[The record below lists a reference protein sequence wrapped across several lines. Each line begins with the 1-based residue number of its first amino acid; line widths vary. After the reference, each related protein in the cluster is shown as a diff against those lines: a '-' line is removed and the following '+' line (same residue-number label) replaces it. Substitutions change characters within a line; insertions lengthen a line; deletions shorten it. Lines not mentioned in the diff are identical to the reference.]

1 MKKKLIKRAIFFM
14 ISCNMVVFT
23 PTWASQETKNTITS
37 SSIEVSDGSIK
48 NIVNDDINIIDT
60 NVRDEYGIFSNN
72 GGKLNIDVDSL
83 TIEHNIDRSN
93 MFTSILSQG
102 NTSQGSSS
110 LIDIKTIN
118 DINIDNTA
126 QELEQI
132 NAINAKD
139 NANLNLLSKNGDI
152 NINSNLNI
160 NRRLY
165 DVNNSIINVENNS
178 ALKLD
183 AKNMNINST
192 ITDSYGQRLFNNY
205 GINIKNSQLNINNQE
220 NMQINS
226 TISGR
231 GFDNYGVYVYDN
243 LNQGSKVD
251 IVNNGDLI
259 INTND
264 NSSRNH
270 SYGIFV
276 INENNTDDE
285 TSVNINSKNNVVN
298 TKSTGIEVSGELSN
312 VNITASAG
320 SNVIKA
326 LGDVDSTGIEVNDN
340 GTLYLNA
347 KDYNIVT
354 SDYTGIHVSYA
365 DDKQSNITLNANNNI
380 VNAVGT
386 GILSFSNGNIK
397 LNALNGNNAFTS
409 NYIGISLMDN
419 SQVNLKA
426 DKGENYFKI
435 DEGIAILSSQSNVLA
450 QANKNIL
457 EGIEGISS
465 IDKSEVKLQATDSNV
480 INAKN
485 FGIYTKEEGVVNL
498 NATNA
503 NNTVYVETGY
513 GISGNDSAI
522 NINSQSG
529 NNSIEVTQGIAIEAN
544 NGSNISLNANKGQN
558 NIKASD
564 IAISVN
570 KNNIDKDIA
579 ITSTNTVVKIAG
591 KDNII
596 NATTAIDN
604 INGGNVEIIASENN
618 SIDGLV
624 NVENKANTK
633 IQGKINYLKNDK
645 DNAVESNNANILV
658 QGSENIIEAAKGI
671 SSIDK
676 SEVKLQATDSN
687 VINAKNFGIYTKEE
701 GVVNL
706 NATNANN
713 TVYIDNG
720 YGISSNNSSI
730 NIDSQ
735 SGNNSI
741 EVGQGIAIEA
751 NNGSNISVN
760 ANKGQNNIKAS
771 DTAISVN
778 KNNID
783 KDIAITSTNTVVKIA
798 GKDNIINA
806 TTAIDNINGGN
817 VEIIAS
823 ENNSID
829 GLVNVENKANTKIQ
843 GKINYLKNDKD
854 NAVESNNANI
864 LVQGSENIIEAAKGI
879 SSIDKSE
886 VKLQA
891 TDSNVINAKNFGIYT
906 KEEGVVNLNAT
917 NANNTVY
924 IDNGY
929 GISSNNSS
937 INIDSQSGNNSIEVG
952 QGIAIEANNG
962 SNISV
967 NANKGQNNIKASDT
981 AISVNKN
988 NIDKDIA
995 TTSTNT
1001 VVKVTGK
1008 NNIINATTAIDNIDD
1023 GNVEIIA
1030 SENNSINGLV
1040 HAENKANTKIQGKI
1054 NYLKNDKDN
1063 AIESNNA
1070 NVLVQGSEN
1079 IIEATKGISSIDKS
1093 EVKLQATDSNVINAK
1108 NFGIYT
1114 KEEGVVN
1121 LNATNANNTVYIDNG
1136 YGISSNNSS
1145 INIDSQSGNN
1155 SIEVGQGIAIEAN
1168 NGSNISVNANKGQNN
1183 IKASDTAI
1191 SVNKNNIDKD
1201 IATTSTNTVIKVT
1214 GKNNI
1219 INAVTAID
1227 NIDGGNVE
1235 IIASENNSI
1244 DGLVNVENKANTK
1257 IQGKINYLKND
1268 KDNAVESNNANI
1280 LVQGSENIIEAAKG
1294 ISSIDK
1300 SEVKLQ
1306 ATDSN
1311 VINAKNFGIYT
1322 KEEGVVNLNATN
1334 ANNTVYIDNGYGIS
1348 SNNSS
1353 INIDSQ
1359 SGNNS
1364 IEVGQG
1370 IAIEANNGSN
1380 ISVNANKGQNNI
1392 KASDTAISVNKNNID
1407 KDIATTSTNTVIKVT
1422 GKNNIINAVTAIDNI
1437 DGGNVEIIASENN
1450 SIDGLVNVENKAN
1463 TKIQGKVN
1471 YLKNDKDNA
1480 IESNNANVLV
1490 QGSENIIE
1498 ATKGI
1503 SSIDKS
1509 EVKLQATDSNV
1520 INAKNFGIYTKEE
1533 GVVNLNATNANN
1545 TVYVETGYGIS
1556 GNDSAININSQSGNN
1571 SIEVTQGIAIEA
1583 NNGSNISLN
1592 ANKGQNNIKASDIAI
1607 SVNKNNIDKDIAN
1620 ISTDTAVK
1628 ITGKDNIINA
1638 TTAIDNIDDGNVEI
1652 IASENNSIDGLIHAK
1667 NKANTKIQ
1675 GKVNYLKNDNGQSII
1690 WADAG
1695 TIDITGTSIIQ
1706 ANSQQVALLA
1716 NNDINNLNQGIITAS
1731 FGQNSVI
1738 KGDIIAKDNG
1748 LIKLNVSNSNDDIS
1762 GLIIEGNILAE
1773 NQGNI
1778 SLDIGNNSLI
1788 TGNINDYSYL
1798 ADLNNQNLK
1807 QENLAGNISI
1817 DFNNKS
1823 RWNVVRQS
1831 FISKINTKENNIIDM
1846 VGYNTENKP
1855 HSLMVKEFNGDSN
1868 FVMNLNGNRQNTDM
1882 VYLNSGTGNYNVILA
1897 NAVTKNDIGQ
1907 NGLRFATVGDK
1918 NKQVFKNAVAYND
1931 GFFNIKYQIASED
1944 YDVNNEENT
1953 LYNNGDNSDLL
1964 TENRPGNDII
1974 NNIFG
1979 NNEDAVNYKL
1989 VNIEEKTL
1997 SNAGKTILNMTKA
2010 NYDVAVFM
2018 GRLDKRMGDVH
2029 YLNKNDDGI
2038 WFRLRHDRIEKDLG
2052 YTVDGNMYELGY
2064 DKLFLRDNGQERLG
2078 LAFDYMKG
2086 STSYDDI
2093 AGKGNNSRKGIWL
2106 YDTWIGDDGHY
2117 SDYILKWGHL
2127 ENDFE
2132 IAGTKKLNLIKGNY
2146 DNDVFSASAEYGYM
2160 KNLKNDWYITP
2171 QVQLQLAKVTGADY
2185 ITNQNT
2191 NVHVDG
2197 IDSIIG
2203 RAGFKLG
2210 KNFGDNKKNTFY
2222 LKADVLRE
2230 FLGEQFVSVKDVT
2243 SDNEYVGFKYDH
2255 SGYWYDVGFGF
2266 NIETKK
2272 DSYAFLDV
2280 ERRFGNGNKNSYQIN
2295 GGFYWAL

>member
-102 NTSQGSSS
+102 NTSQGSRS

-205 GINIKNSQLNINNQE
+205 GINVKNSQLNINNQE

-386 GILSFSNGNIK
+386 GILSFSNGNIN

-498 NATNA
+498 NTVNA
-503 NNTVYVETGY
+503 DNIVYVDNGY
-513 GISGNDSAI
+513 GISGNDSTI

-529 NNSIEVTQGIAIEAN
+529 NNSIEVAHGIA
-544 NGSNISLNANKGQN
+544 
-558 NIKASD
+558 
-564 IAISVN
+564 V
-570 KNNIDKDIA
+570 
-579 ITSTNTVVKIAG
+579 
-591 KDNII
+591 
-596 NATTAIDN
+596 
-604 INGGNVEIIASENN
+604 
-618 SIDGLV
+618 
-624 NVENKANTK
+624 
-633 IQGKINYLKNDK
+633 
-645 DNAVESNNANILV
+645 
-658 QGSENIIEAAKGI
+658 
-671 SSIDK
+671 
-676 SEVKLQATDSN
+676 
-687 VINAKNFGIYTKEE
+687 
-701 GVVNL
+701 
-706 NATNANN
+706 
-713 TVYIDNG
+713 
-720 YGISSNNSSI
+720 
-730 NIDSQ
+730 
-735 SGNNSI
+735 
-741 EVGQGIAIEA
+741 EA

-783 KDIAITSTNTVVKIA
+783 KDITTTSMNTVIKVT

-806 TTAIDNINGGN
+806 TTAIDNIDGGN
-817 VEIIAS
+817 IEIIAS

-829 GLVNVENKANTKIQ
+829 GLVHAENKANTKIQ
-843 GKINYLKNDKD
+843 GKVNYLKNDKD
-854 NAVESNNANI
+854 NAIESNNANV
-864 LVQGSENIIEAAKGI
+864 LVQGNENVIEATKGIFNVNNGTVNLQSTNSNIIKTKE
-879 SSIDKSE
+879 
-886 VKLQA
+886 
-891 TDSNVINAKNFGIYT
+891 FGVYT
-906 KEEGVVNLNAT
+906 KENSQVNLNAI
-917 NANNTVY
+917 NVDNIVY
-924 IDNGY
+924 VDNGY
-929 GISSNNSS
+929 GISGNASA
-937 INIDSQSGNNSIEVG
+937 ININSQSGNNSIEVA

-1001 VVKVTGK
+1001 VVKIAGK
-1008 NNIINATTAIDNIDD
+1008 DNIINAT
-1023 GNVEIIA
+1023 
-1030 SENNSINGLV
+1030 
-1040 HAENKANTKIQGKI
+1040 
-1054 NYLKNDKDN
+1054 
-1063 AIESNNA
+1063 
-1070 NVLVQGSEN
+1070 
-1079 IIEATKGISSIDKS
+1079 
-1093 EVKLQATDSNVINAK
+1093 
-1108 NFGIYT
+1108 
-1114 KEEGVVN
+1114 
-1121 LNATNANNTVYIDNG
+1121 
-1136 YGISSNNSS
+1136 
-1145 INIDSQSGNN
+1145 
-1155 SIEVGQGIAIEAN
+1155 
-1168 NGSNISVNANKGQNN
+1168 
-1183 IKASDTAI
+1183 
-1191 SVNKNNIDKD
+1191 
-1201 IATTSTNTVIKVT
+1201 
-1214 GKNNI
+1214 
-1219 INAVTAID
+1219 TAID

-1244 DGLVNVENKANTK
+1244 NGLV
-1257 IQGKINYLKND
+1257 
-1268 KDNAVESNNANI
+1268 
-1280 LVQGSENIIEAAKG
+1280 
-1294 ISSIDK
+1294 
-1300 SEVKLQ
+1300 
-1306 ATDSN
+1306 
-1311 VINAKNFGIYT
+1311 
-1322 KEEGVVNLNATN
+1322 
-1334 ANNTVYIDNGYGIS
+1334 
-1348 SNNSS
+1348 
-1353 INIDSQ
+1353 
-1359 SGNNS
+1359 
-1364 IEVGQG
+1364 
-1370 IAIEANNGSN
+1370 
-1380 ISVNANKGQNNI
+1380 
-1392 KASDTAISVNKNNID
+1392 
-1407 KDIATTSTNTVIKVT
+1407 
-1422 GKNNIINAVTAIDNI
+1422 
-1437 DGGNVEIIASENN
+1437 
-1450 SIDGLVNVENKAN
+1450 
-1463 TKIQGKVN
+1463 
-1471 YLKNDKDNA
+1471 
-1480 IESNNANVLV
+1480 
-1490 QGSENIIE
+1490 
-1498 ATKGI
+1498 
-1503 SSIDKS
+1503 
-1509 EVKLQATDSNV
+1509 
-1520 INAKNFGIYTKEE
+1520 
-1533 GVVNLNATNANN
+1533 
-1545 TVYVETGYGIS
+1545 
-1556 GNDSAININSQSGNN
+1556 
-1571 SIEVTQGIAIEA
+1571 
-1583 NNGSNISLN
+1583 
-1592 ANKGQNNIKASDIAI
+1592 
-1607 SVNKNNIDKDIAN
+1607 
-1620 ISTDTAVK
+1620 
-1628 ITGKDNIINA
+1628 
-1638 TTAIDNIDDGNVEI
+1638 
-1652 IASENNSIDGLIHAK
+1652 HAE

-1716 NNDINNLNQGIITAS
+1716 NNDMNNLNQGIITAS

-1748 LIKLNVSNSNDDIS
+1748 LIKLNVSNSNDDVS
-1762 GLIIEGNILAE
+1762 GLIIDGNILAE

-1823 RWNVVRQS
+1823 RWNVVGQS

-2132 IAGTKKLNLIKGNY
+2132 IAGTKKLNLIKGIY

-2230 FLGEQFVSVKDVT
+2230 FLGEQFVSIKDVT

>member
-23 PTWASQETKNTITS
+23 PTWASQEIKNTITS

-102 NTSQGSSS
+102 NTSQGSRS

-205 GINIKNSQLNINNQE
+205 GINVKNSQLNINNQE

-386 GILSFSNGNIK
+386 GILSFSNGNIN

-465 IDKSEVKLQATDSNV
+465 IDKSEVKLQAIDSNT
-480 INAKN
+480 INAKE
-485 FGIYTKEEGVVNL
+485 FGIYTKEQGVVNL
-498 NATNA
+498 NAINVD
-503 NNTVYVETGY
+503 NIVYVDNGY
-513 GISGNDSAI
+513 GISGNNSA
-522 NINSQSG
+522 
-529 NNSIEVTQGIAIEAN
+529 
-544 NGSNISLNANKGQN
+544 
-558 NIKASD
+558 
-564 IAISVN
+564 
-570 KNNIDKDIA
+570 
-579 ITSTNTVVKIAG
+579 
-591 KDNII
+591 
-596 NATTAIDN
+596 
-604 INGGNVEIIASENN
+604 
-618 SIDGLV
+618 
-624 NVENKANTK
+624 
-633 IQGKINYLKNDK
+633 
-645 DNAVESNNANILV
+645 
-658 QGSENIIEAAKGI
+658 
-671 SSIDK
+671 
-676 SEVKLQATDSN
+676 
-687 VINAKNFGIYTKEE
+687 
-701 GVVNL
+701 
-706 NATNANN
+706 
-713 TVYIDNG
+713 
-720 YGISSNNSSI
+720 I

-741 EVGQGIAIEA
+741 EVA
-751 NNGSNISVN
+751 
-760 ANKGQNNIKAS
+760 
-771 DTAISVN
+771 
-778 KNNID
+778 
-783 KDIAITSTNTVVKIA
+783 
-798 GKDNIINA
+798 
-806 TTAIDNINGGN
+806 
-817 VEIIAS
+817 
-823 ENNSID
+823 
-829 GLVNVENKANTKIQ
+829 
-843 GKINYLKNDKD
+843 
-854 NAVESNNANI
+854 
-864 LVQGSENIIEAAKGI
+864 
-879 SSIDKSE
+879 
-886 VKLQA
+886 
-891 TDSNVINAKNFGIYT
+891 
-906 KEEGVVNLNAT
+906 
-917 NANNTVY
+917 
-924 IDNGY
+924 
-929 GISSNNSS
+929 
-937 INIDSQSGNNSIEVG
+937 

-1008 NNIINATTAIDNIDD
+1008 DNIINATTAIDNIDG

-1040 HAENKANTKIQGKI
+1040 NVENKANTKIQGKV

-1063 AIESNNA
+1063 VIESNNA
-1070 NVLVQGSEN
+1070 NVFVQGSEN

-1121 LNATNANNTVYIDNG
+1121 LNATNADNTVYVENG
-1136 YGISSNNSS
+1136 YGISGNDSA
-1145 INIDSQSGNN
+1145 ININSQLGNN
-1155 SIEVGQGIAIEAN
+1155 SIEVAQGIAIEAN

-1201 IATTSTNTVIKVT
+1201 IDTTSTDTVVKIA
-1214 GKNNI
+1214 GKDNI
-1219 INAVTAID
+1219 INATTAID
-1227 NIDGGNVE
+1227 NIDDGNVE

-1244 DGLVNVENKANTK
+1244 NGLVHAENKANIK
-1257 IQGKINYLKND
+1257 IQGKI
-1268 KDNAVESNNANI
+1268 
-1280 LVQGSENIIEAAKG
+1280 
-1294 ISSIDK
+1294 
-1300 SEVKLQ
+1300 
-1306 ATDSN
+1306 
-1311 VINAKNFGIYT
+1311 
-1322 KEEGVVNLNATN
+1322 
-1334 ANNTVYIDNGYGIS
+1334 
-1348 SNNSS
+1348 
-1353 INIDSQ
+1353 
-1359 SGNNS
+1359 
-1364 IEVGQG
+1364 
-1370 IAIEANNGSN
+1370 
-1380 ISVNANKGQNNI
+1380 
-1392 KASDTAISVNKNNID
+1392 
-1407 KDIATTSTNTVIKVT
+1407 
-1422 GKNNIINAVTAIDNI
+1422 
-1437 DGGNVEIIASENN
+1437 
-1450 SIDGLVNVENKAN
+1450 
-1463 TKIQGKVN
+1463 N

-1490 QGSENIIE
+1490 QGDKSTIE

-1503 SSIDKS
+1503 STVNNGI
-1509 EVKLQATDSNV
+1509 VNLQATDSNT
-1520 INAKNFGIYTKEE
+1520 IKAQEFGIYTKENSQ
-1533 GVVNLNATNANN
+1533 VNLNAINADNI
-1545 TVYVETGYGIS
+1545 VYVDNGYGIS
-1556 GNDSAININSQSGNN
+1556 GNDSTININSQSGNN
-1571 SIEVTQGIAIEA
+1571 SIEVAHGITVEV

-1592 ANKGQNNIKASDIAI
+1592 ANKGQNNIKSSDIAI
-1607 SVNKNNIDKDIAN
+1607 SVNKNNIDKDIATT
-1620 ISTDTAVK
+1620 STSTVVK

-1638 TTAIDNIDDGNVEI
+1638 TTAIDNIDGGNVEI

-1675 GKVNYLKNDNGQSII
+1675 GKVNYLKNDNGQSVI

-1716 NNDINNLNQGIITAS
+1716 NNDMNDLNQGIIIAS

-1748 LIKLNVSNSNDDIS
+1748 LIKLNVSNSNDDVS
-1762 GLIIEGNILAE
+1762 GLIIDGNILAE

-1823 RWNVVRQS
+1823 RWNVVGQS

-1944 YDVNNEENT
+1944 YDVNNGENT

-1964 TENRPGNDII
+1964 TENRPGNNII

-2064 DKLFLRDNGQERLG
+2064 DKLFLKDNGQERLG

-2210 KNFGDNKKNTFY
+2210 RNFGDNKKSTFY

>member
-23 PTWASQETKNTITS
+23 PTWASQEIKNTITS

-102 NTSQGSSS
+102 NTSQGSRS

-205 GINIKNSQLNINNQE
+205 GINVKNSQLNINNQE

-480 INAKN
+480 INAKE
-485 FGIYTKEEGVVNL
+485 FGIYTKEQGVVSL

-503 NNTVYVETGY
+503 NNIVYVDGGY
-513 GISGNDSAI
+513 GISGNASAININSQSGNNSIEVAQGIAIEANNGSNISLNANKGQNNIKASDTAISVNKNNVDKDIATTSTNTVVKVTGKNNIINAITAIDNIDGGNVEIIASENNSINGLLNVENKANTKIQGKINYLKNDKDNAIESNNANVLVQGNENIIEATKGISNVNNGIVNLQSTNSNIIKTKEYGVYTKENSQVKLNATNADNIVYVDAGYGISGNNSAI

-645 DNAVESNNANILV
+645 DNA
-658 QGSENIIEAAKGI
+658 
-671 SSIDK
+671 
-676 SEVKLQATDSN
+676 
-687 VINAKNFGIYTKEE
+687 
-701 GVVNL
+701 
-706 NATNANN
+706 
-713 TVYIDNG
+713 
-720 YGISSNNSSI
+720 
-730 NIDSQ
+730 
-735 SGNNSI
+735 
-741 EVGQGIAIEA
+741 
-751 NNGSNISVN
+751 
-760 ANKGQNNIKAS
+760 
-771 DTAISVN
+771 
-778 KNNID
+778 
-783 KDIAITSTNTVVKIA
+783 
-798 GKDNIINA
+798 
-806 TTAIDNINGGN
+806 
-817 VEIIAS
+817 
-823 ENNSID
+823 
-829 GLVNVENKANTKIQ
+829 
-843 GKINYLKNDKD
+843 
-854 NAVESNNANI
+854 
-864 LVQGSENIIEAAKGI
+864 
-879 SSIDKSE
+879 
-886 VKLQA
+886 
-891 TDSNVINAKNFGIYT
+891 
-906 KEEGVVNLNAT
+906 
-917 NANNTVY
+917 
-924 IDNGY
+924 
-929 GISSNNSS
+929 
-937 INIDSQSGNNSIEVG
+937 
-952 QGIAIEANNG
+952 
-962 SNISV
+962 
-967 NANKGQNNIKASDT
+967 
-981 AISVNKN
+981 
-988 NIDKDIA
+988 
-995 TTSTNT
+995 
-1001 VVKVTGK
+1001 
-1008 NNIINATTAIDNIDD
+1008 
-1023 GNVEIIA
+1023 
-1030 SENNSINGLV
+1030 
-1040 HAENKANTKIQGKI
+1040 
-1054 NYLKNDKDN
+1054 
-1063 AIESNNA
+1063 IESNNA
-1070 NVLVQGSEN
+1070 NV
-1079 IIEATKGISSIDKS
+1079 
-1093 EVKLQATDSNVINAK
+1093 
-1108 NFGIYT
+1108 F
-1114 KEEGVVN
+1114 
-1121 LNATNANNTVYIDNG
+1121 
-1136 YGISSNNSS
+1136 
-1145 INIDSQSGNN
+1145 
-1155 SIEVGQGIAIEAN
+1155 
-1168 NGSNISVNANKGQNN
+1168 
-1183 IKASDTAI
+1183 
-1191 SVNKNNIDKD
+1191 
-1201 IATTSTNTVIKVT
+1201 
-1214 GKNNI
+1214 
-1219 INAVTAID
+1219 
-1227 NIDGGNVE
+1227 
-1235 IIASENNSI
+1235 
-1244 DGLVNVENKANTK
+1244 
-1257 IQGKINYLKND
+1257 
-1268 KDNAVESNNANI
+1268 
-1280 LVQGSENIIEAAKG
+1280 
-1294 ISSIDK
+1294 
-1300 SEVKLQ
+1300 
-1306 ATDSN
+1306 
-1311 VINAKNFGIYT
+1311 
-1322 KEEGVVNLNATN
+1322 
-1334 ANNTVYIDNGYGIS
+1334 
-1348 SNNSS
+1348 
-1353 INIDSQ
+1353 
-1359 SGNNS
+1359 
-1364 IEVGQG
+1364 
-1370 IAIEANNGSN
+1370 
-1380 ISVNANKGQNNI
+1380 
-1392 KASDTAISVNKNNID
+1392 
-1407 KDIATTSTNTVIKVT
+1407 
-1422 GKNNIINAVTAIDNI
+1422 
-1437 DGGNVEIIASENN
+1437 
-1450 SIDGLVNVENKAN
+1450 
-1463 TKIQGKVN
+1463 
-1471 YLKNDKDNA
+1471 
-1480 IESNNANVLV
+1480 V

-2243 SDNEYVGFKYDH
+2243 SDNKYVGFKYDH

>member
-480 INAKN
+480 INAKEFGIYTKEQGVVSLNATNANNIVYVDGGYGISGNASAININSQSGNNSIEVAQGIAIEANNGSNISLNANKGQNNIKASDTAISVNKNNIDKDIATTSTNTVIKVTGKDNIINATTAIDNINGGNVEIIASENNSIDGLVNVENKANTKIQGKINYLKNDKDNAVESNNANVFVQGSENIIEAIKGISSIDKSEVKLQATDSNVINAKN

-513 GISGNDSAI
+513 GISGNNSSINIDSQSGNNSIEVVQGIAIEANNGSNISLNANNGQNNIKASDIAISLNKNNIDKDIATTSTNTVVKVTGKNNIINAIMAIDNIDGGNVEIIASENNSIDGLVNVENKANTKIQGKVNYLKNDKDNAIESNNANVLVQGNENIIEATKGISNVNNGIVNLQSTNSNIIKTKEYGVYTKENSQVKLNATNADNIVYVDAGYGISGNNSAI

-529 NNSIEVTQGIAIEAN
+529 NNSIEVAQGIAVEVN
-544 NGSNISLNANKGQN
+544 NGSNISVNANKGQN

-618 SIDGLV
+618 SIDGL
-624 NVENKANTK
+624 
-633 IQGKINYLKNDK
+633 
-645 DNAVESNNANILV
+645 
-658 QGSENIIEAAKGI
+658 
-671 SSIDK
+671 
-676 SEVKLQATDSN
+676 
-687 VINAKNFGIYTKEE
+687 
-701 GVVNL
+701 
-706 NATNANN
+706 
-713 TVYIDNG
+713 
-720 YGISSNNSSI
+720 
-730 NIDSQ
+730 
-735 SGNNSI
+735 
-741 EVGQGIAIEA
+741 
-751 NNGSNISVN
+751 
-760 ANKGQNNIKAS
+760 
-771 DTAISVN
+771 
-778 KNNID
+778 
-783 KDIAITSTNTVVKIA
+783 
-798 GKDNIINA
+798 
-806 TTAIDNINGGN
+806 
-817 VEIIAS
+817 
-823 ENNSID
+823 
-829 GLVNVENKANTKIQ
+829 
-843 GKINYLKNDKD
+843 
-854 NAVESNNANI
+854 
-864 LVQGSENIIEAAKGI
+864 
-879 SSIDKSE
+879 
-886 VKLQA
+886 
-891 TDSNVINAKNFGIYT
+891 
-906 KEEGVVNLNAT
+906 
-917 NANNTVY
+917 
-924 IDNGY
+924 
-929 GISSNNSS
+929 
-937 INIDSQSGNNSIEVG
+937 
-952 QGIAIEANNG
+952 
-962 SNISV
+962 
-967 NANKGQNNIKASDT
+967 
-981 AISVNKN
+981 
-988 NIDKDIA
+988 
-995 TTSTNT
+995 
-1001 VVKVTGK
+1001 
-1008 NNIINATTAIDNIDD
+1008 
-1023 GNVEIIA
+1023 
-1030 SENNSINGLV
+1030 
-1040 HAENKANTKIQGKI
+1040 
-1054 NYLKNDKDN
+1054 
-1063 AIESNNA
+1063 
-1070 NVLVQGSEN
+1070 
-1079 IIEATKGISSIDKS
+1079 
-1093 EVKLQATDSNVINAK
+1093 
-1108 NFGIYT
+1108 
-1114 KEEGVVN
+1114 
-1121 LNATNANNTVYIDNG
+1121 
-1136 YGISSNNSS
+1136 
-1145 INIDSQSGNN
+1145 
-1155 SIEVGQGIAIEAN
+1155 
-1168 NGSNISVNANKGQNN
+1168 
-1183 IKASDTAI
+1183 
-1191 SVNKNNIDKD
+1191 
-1201 IATTSTNTVIKVT
+1201 
-1214 GKNNI
+1214 
-1219 INAVTAID
+1219 
-1227 NIDGGNVE
+1227 
-1235 IIASENNSI
+1235 
-1244 DGLVNVENKANTK
+1244 
-1257 IQGKINYLKND
+1257 
-1268 KDNAVESNNANI
+1268 
-1280 LVQGSENIIEAAKG
+1280 
-1294 ISSIDK
+1294 
-1300 SEVKLQ
+1300 
-1306 ATDSN
+1306 
-1311 VINAKNFGIYT
+1311 
-1322 KEEGVVNLNATN
+1322 
-1334 ANNTVYIDNGYGIS
+1334 
-1348 SNNSS
+1348 
-1353 INIDSQ
+1353 
-1359 SGNNS
+1359 
-1364 IEVGQG
+1364 
-1370 IAIEANNGSN
+1370 
-1380 ISVNANKGQNNI
+1380 
-1392 KASDTAISVNKNNID
+1392 
-1407 KDIATTSTNTVIKVT
+1407 
-1422 GKNNIINAVTAIDNI
+1422 
-1437 DGGNVEIIASENN
+1437 
-1450 SIDGLVNVENKAN
+1450 
-1463 TKIQGKVN
+1463 
-1471 YLKNDKDNA
+1471 
-1480 IESNNANVLV
+1480 
-1490 QGSENIIE
+1490 
-1498 ATKGI
+1498 
-1503 SSIDKS
+1503 
-1509 EVKLQATDSNV
+1509 
-1520 INAKNFGIYTKEE
+1520 
-1533 GVVNLNATNANN
+1533 
-1545 TVYVETGYGIS
+1545 
-1556 GNDSAININSQSGNN
+1556 
-1571 SIEVTQGIAIEA
+1571 
-1583 NNGSNISLN
+1583 
-1592 ANKGQNNIKASDIAI
+1592 
-1607 SVNKNNIDKDIAN
+1607 
-1620 ISTDTAVK
+1620 
-1628 ITGKDNIINA
+1628 
-1638 TTAIDNIDDGNVEI
+1638 
-1652 IASENNSIDGLIHAK
+1652 IHAK

-1716 NNDINNLNQGIITAS
+1716 NNDMNNLNQGIITAS

-2295 GGFYWAL
+2295 SGFYWAL

>member
-102 NTSQGSSS
+102 NTSQGSRS

-205 GINIKNSQLNINNQE
+205 GINVKNSQLNINNQE

-276 INENNTDDE
+276 INENNTSDE

-298 TKSTGIEVSGELSN
+298 TKSTGIEVSGEFSN

-380 VNAVGT
+380 VNAIGT
-386 GILSFSNGNIK
+386 GILSFSNGNIN

-465 IDKSEVKLQATDSNV
+465 IDKSEVKLQAIDSNT
-480 INAKN
+480 INAKE
-485 FGIYTKEEGVVNL
+485 FGIYTKEQGVVNL

-503 NNTVYVETGY
+503 DNTVYVDNGY
-513 GISGNDSAI
+513 GISGNNSAI

-529 NNSIEVTQGIAIEAN
+529 NNSIEVA
-544 NGSNISLNANKGQN
+544 
-558 NIKASD
+558 
-564 IAISVN
+564 
-570 KNNIDKDIA
+570 
-579 ITSTNTVVKIAG
+579 
-591 KDNII
+591 
-596 NATTAIDN
+596 
-604 INGGNVEIIASENN
+604 
-618 SIDGLV
+618 
-624 NVENKANTK
+624 
-633 IQGKINYLKNDK
+633 
-645 DNAVESNNANILV
+645 
-658 QGSENIIEAAKGI
+658 
-671 SSIDK
+671 
-676 SEVKLQATDSN
+676 
-687 VINAKNFGIYTKEE
+687 
-701 GVVNL
+701 
-706 NATNANN
+706 
-713 TVYIDNG
+713 
-720 YGISSNNSSI
+720 
-730 NIDSQ
+730 
-735 SGNNSI
+735 
-741 EVGQGIAIEA
+741 QGIAIEA

-760 ANKGQNNIKAS
+760 ANN
-771 DTAISVN
+771 
-778 KNNID
+778 
-783 KDIAITSTNTVVKIA
+783 
-798 GKDNIINA
+798 GK
-806 TTAIDNINGGN
+806 
-817 VEIIAS
+817 
-823 ENNSID
+823 
-829 GLVNVENKANTKIQ
+829 
-843 GKINYLKNDKD
+843 
-854 NAVESNNANI
+854 
-864 LVQGSENIIEAAKGI
+864 
-879 SSIDKSE
+879 
-886 VKLQA
+886 
-891 TDSNVINAKNFGIYT
+891 
-906 KEEGVVNLNAT
+906 
-917 NANNTVY
+917 
-924 IDNGY
+924 
-929 GISSNNSS
+929 
-937 INIDSQSGNNSIEVG
+937 
-952 QGIAIEANNG
+952 
-962 SNISV
+962 
-967 NANKGQNNIKASDT
+967 NNIKASDT

-995 TTSTNT
+995 TISTDT
-1001 VVKVTGK
+1001 IVKIAGK
-1008 NNIINATTAIDNIDD
+1008 DNIINATT
-1023 GNVEIIA
+1023 
-1030 SENNSINGLV
+1030 S
-1040 HAENKANTKIQGKI
+1040 
-1054 NYLKNDKDN
+1054 
-1063 AIESNNA
+1063 
-1070 NVLVQGSEN
+1070 
-1079 IIEATKGISSIDKS
+1079 
-1093 EVKLQATDSNVINAK
+1093 
-1108 NFGIYT
+1108 
-1114 KEEGVVN
+1114 
-1121 LNATNANNTVYIDNG
+1121 
-1136 YGISSNNSS
+1136 
-1145 INIDSQSGNN
+1145 
-1155 SIEVGQGIAIEAN
+1155 
-1168 NGSNISVNANKGQNN
+1168 
-1183 IKASDTAI
+1183 
-1191 SVNKNNIDKD
+1191 
-1201 IATTSTNTVIKVT
+1201 
-1214 GKNNI
+1214 
-1219 INAVTAID
+1219 
-1227 NIDGGNVE
+1227 
-1235 IIASENNSI
+1235 
-1244 DGLVNVENKANTK
+1244 
-1257 IQGKINYLKND
+1257 
-1268 KDNAVESNNANI
+1268 
-1280 LVQGSENIIEAAKG
+1280 
-1294 ISSIDK
+1294 
-1300 SEVKLQ
+1300 
-1306 ATDSN
+1306 
-1311 VINAKNFGIYT
+1311 
-1322 KEEGVVNLNATN
+1322 
-1334 ANNTVYIDNGYGIS
+1334 
-1348 SNNSS
+1348 
-1353 INIDSQ
+1353 
-1359 SGNNS
+1359 
-1364 IEVGQG
+1364 
-1370 IAIEANNGSN
+1370 
-1380 ISVNANKGQNNI
+1380 
-1392 KASDTAISVNKNNID
+1392 
-1407 KDIATTSTNTVIKVT
+1407 
-1422 GKNNIINAVTAIDNI
+1422 IDNI

-1490 QGSENIIE
+1490 QGNENVIE

-1520 INAKNFGIYTKEE
+1520 INAKNFGIYTKEK

-1556 GNDSAININSQSGNN
+1556 GNNSSININNQSGNN
-1571 SIEVTQGIAIEA
+1571 SIEVTRGIAIEA
-1583 NNGSNISLN
+1583 NNGSNIFVN
-1592 ANKGQNNIKASDIAI
+1592 ANKGQNNIKASDTAI
-1607 SVNKNNIDKDIAN
+1607 SVNKNNIDKDIATT
-1620 ISTDTAVK
+1620 STDTVVK

-1638 TTAIDNIDDGNVEI
+1638 ATAIDNTDGSNIEI
-1652 IASENNSIDGLIHAK
+1652 IASENNSIDGLVHAE

-1675 GKVNYLKNDNGQSII
+1675 GKINYLKNDNGQSVI
-1690 WADAG
+1690 WADDG
-1695 TIDITGTSIIQ
+1695 NIDITGTSIIQ

-1716 NNDINNLNQGIITAS
+1716 NNNMNNLNQGIITAS

-1748 LIKLNVSNSNDDIS
+1748 LIKLNVSNSNDDVS
-1762 GLIIEGNILAE
+1762 GLIIESNILAK

-1778 SLDIGNNSLI
+1778 YLNIGNNSLI

-1798 ADLNNQNLK
+1798 ADLNNQSQNLK
-1807 QENLAGNISI
+1807 QENLAGNISV

-1823 RWNVVRQS
+1823 RWNVVGQS
-1831 FISKINTKENNIIDM
+1831 FISNINTKENNIIDM

-1882 VYLNSGTGNYNVILA
+1882 VYLNSGTGNYNVILT

-1964 TENRPGNDII
+1964 TENRPGNNII

-2052 YTVDGNMYELGY
+2052 YTIDGNMYELGY
-2064 DKLFLRDNGQERLG
+2064 DKLFLRDDGQERLG

-2160 KNLKNDWYITP
+2160 KNLKNNWYITP

-2272 DSYAFLDV
+2272 DSYAFLDI

>member
-1 MKKKLIKRAIFFM
+1 M
-14 ISCNMVVFT
+14 ISCNIVIFT
-23 PTWASQETKNTITS
+23 PAWASQETKNTITS
-37 SSIEVSDGSIK
+37 PSIEVSDGDIK
-48 NIVNDDINIIDT
+48 NVVNDDINIIDT

-102 NTSQGSSS
+102 NTLQGSRS

-165 DVNNSIINVENNS
+165 DVNNSIMNVENNS

-205 GINIKNSQLNINNQE
+205 GINVKNSQLNINNQE

-347 KDYNIVT
+347 KDYNIIT

-365 DDKQSNITLNANNNI
+365 DSKKSNITLNANNNI

-386 GILSFSNGNIK
+386 GILSFSNGNIN
-397 LNALNGNNAFTS
+397 LNALNGNNVFTS

-426 DKGENYFKI
+426 NKGENYFKI

-450 QANKNIL
+450 QANKNVI

-465 IDKSEVKLQATDSNV
+465 INKSEVKLQATDSNV
-480 INAKN
+480 INAKE
-485 FGIYTKEEGVVNL
+485 FGIYTKEQGEANL

-503 NNTVYVETGY
+503 NNSVYVENGY
-513 GISGNDSAI
+513 GISGNASAI

-529 NNSIEVTQGIAIEAN
+529 NNSIEVAQGIAIEAN
-544 NGSNISLNANKGQN
+544 NGSNISINANKGQN
-558 NIKASD
+558 NIKAND
-564 IAISVN
+564 TAISVN

-579 ITSTNTVVKIAG
+579 NISTDTAVKITG

-604 INGGNVEIIASENN
+604 IDDGNVEIIASENN
-618 SIDGLV
+618 SINGLV

-633 IQGKINYLKNDK
+633 IQGKVNYLKNDK
-645 DNAVESNNANILV
+645 DNAIESNNANVLV
-658 QGSENIIEAAKGI
+658 QGNENVIEATKGI

-687 VINAKNFGIYTKEE
+687 VINVKNFGIYTKED

-706 NATNANN
+706 NATNADN
-713 TVYIDNG
+713 TVYVENG
-720 YGISSNNSSI
+720 YGISGNNSAI

-741 EVGQGIAIEA
+741 EVIQGIAIEA

-783 KDIAITSTNTVVKIA
+783 KDITTISTDTAVKIA

-806 TTAIDNINGGN
+806 TTAIDNIDGGN

-823 ENNSID
+823 ENNSIN
-829 GLVNVENKANTKIQ
+829 GLVHAENKANTKIQ

-854 NAVESNNANI
+854 NAIESNNANVS
-864 LVQGSENIIEAAKGI
+864 VQGNENIIEATKGI
-879 SSIDKSE
+879 SN
-886 VKLQA
+886 VNNGTVNLQS
-891 TDSNVINAKNFGIYT
+891 TNSNIIKTKEYGVYT
-906 KEEGVVNLNAT
+906 KENSQVKLNAT
-917 NANNTVY
+917 NADNIVY
-924 IDNGY
+924 VDAGY
-929 GISSNNSS
+929 GISGNNSA
-937 INIDSQSGNNSIEVG
+937 ININSQSGNNSIEVA
-952 QGIAIEANNG
+952 QGIAVEVNNG

-1008 NNIINATTAIDNIDD
+1008 NNIINAITAIDNIDG

-1040 HAENKANTKIQGKI
+1040 HAENKANTKIQGK
-1054 NYLKNDKDN
+1054 
-1063 AIESNNA
+1063 
-1070 NVLVQGSEN
+1070 
-1079 IIEATKGISSIDKS
+1079 
-1093 EVKLQATDSNVINAK
+1093 
-1108 NFGIYT
+1108 
-1114 KEEGVVN
+1114 
-1121 LNATNANNTVYIDNG
+1121 
-1136 YGISSNNSS
+1136 
-1145 INIDSQSGNN
+1145 
-1155 SIEVGQGIAIEAN
+1155 
-1168 NGSNISVNANKGQNN
+1168 
-1183 IKASDTAI
+1183 
-1191 SVNKNNIDKD
+1191 
-1201 IATTSTNTVIKVT
+1201 
-1214 GKNNI
+1214 
-1219 INAVTAID
+1219 
-1227 NIDGGNVE
+1227 
-1235 IIASENNSI
+1235 
-1244 DGLVNVENKANTK
+1244 
-1257 IQGKINYLKND
+1257 
-1268 KDNAVESNNANI
+1268 
-1280 LVQGSENIIEAAKG
+1280 
-1294 ISSIDK
+1294 
-1300 SEVKLQ
+1300 
-1306 ATDSN
+1306 
-1311 VINAKNFGIYT
+1311 
-1322 KEEGVVNLNATN
+1322 
-1334 ANNTVYIDNGYGIS
+1334 
-1348 SNNSS
+1348 
-1353 INIDSQ
+1353 
-1359 SGNNS
+1359 
-1364 IEVGQG
+1364 
-1370 IAIEANNGSN
+1370 
-1380 ISVNANKGQNNI
+1380 
-1392 KASDTAISVNKNNID
+1392 
-1407 KDIATTSTNTVIKVT
+1407 
-1422 GKNNIINAVTAIDNI
+1422 
-1437 DGGNVEIIASENN
+1437 
-1450 SIDGLVNVENKAN
+1450 
-1463 TKIQGKVN
+1463 
-1471 YLKNDKDNA
+1471 
-1480 IESNNANVLV
+1480 
-1490 QGSENIIE
+1490 
-1498 ATKGI
+1498 
-1503 SSIDKS
+1503 
-1509 EVKLQATDSNV
+1509 
-1520 INAKNFGIYTKEE
+1520 
-1533 GVVNLNATNANN
+1533 
-1545 TVYVETGYGIS
+1545 
-1556 GNDSAININSQSGNN
+1556 
-1571 SIEVTQGIAIEA
+1571 
-1583 NNGSNISLN
+1583 
-1592 ANKGQNNIKASDIAI
+1592 
-1607 SVNKNNIDKDIAN
+1607 
-1620 ISTDTAVK
+1620 
-1628 ITGKDNIINA
+1628 
-1638 TTAIDNIDDGNVEI
+1638 
-1652 IASENNSIDGLIHAK
+1652 
-1667 NKANTKIQ
+1667 
-1675 GKVNYLKNDNGQSII
+1675 VNYLKNDNGQSVI
-1690 WADAG
+1690 WADDG

-1716 NNDINNLNQGIITAS
+1716 NNDMNNLNQGVITAS
-1731 FGQNSVI
+1731 FGQNSVV

-1748 LIKLNVSNSNDDIS
+1748 LIKLNVSNSNDDVS

-1823 RWNVVRQS
+1823 RWNVVGQS

-1897 NAVTKNDIGQ
+1897 NAVTKKDIGQ

-1964 TENRPGNDII
+1964 TENRPGNNII

-1979 NNEDAVNYKL
+1979 NNENAVNYKL

-2064 DKLFLRDNGQERLG
+2064 DKLFLRDDGQERLG

-2132 IAGTKKLNLIKGNY
+2132 VFDTEKLNLIKGNY
-2146 DNDVFSASAEYGYM
+2146 DNDVFSTSVEYGYM
-2160 KNLKNDWYITP
+2160 QNLKNDWYITP

-2185 ITNQNT
+2185 TTNQNT

-2210 KNFGDNKKNTFY
+2210 RNFGDNKKNTFY

>member
-1 MKKKLIKRAIFFM
+1 MKKRLLKRAIFFM

-139 NANLNLLSKNGDI
+139 NASLNLLSKNGDI

-160 NRRLY
+160 NSLLSNL
-165 DVNNSIINVENNS
+165 NNSIINVENNS
-178 ALKLD
+178 VLTLNAE
-183 AKNMNINST
+183 NININST
-192 ITDSYGQRLFNNY
+192 ITASYKQSLFNNY
-205 GINIKNSQLNINNQE
+205 GINVKNSQLNINNQE
-220 NMQINS
+220 NMHINS

-480 INAKN
+480 INAKE
-485 FGIYTKEEGVVNL
+485 FGIYTKEQGVVSL

-503 NNTVYVETGY
+503 NNIVYVDGGY
-513 GISGNDSAI
+513 GISGNASAI

-529 NNSIEVTQGIAIEAN
+529 NNSIEVAQGIAIEAN

-564 IAISVN
+564 TAISVNKNNVDKDIATTSTNTVVKVTGKNNIINAITAIDNIDGGNVEIIASENNSINGLLNVENKANTKIQGKINYLKNDKDNAIESNNANVSVQGNENIIEATKGISNVNNGTVNLQSTNSNIIKTKEYGVYTKENSQVKLNATNADNIVYVDAGYGISGNNSAININSQSGNNSIEVAQGIAVEVNNGSNISVNANKGQNNIKASDIAISVN

-579 ITSTNTVVKIAG
+579 TTSTNTVVKIAG

-604 INGGNVEIIASENN
+604 IDGGNVEIIASENN

-624 NVENKANTK
+624 NVENKANIK
-633 IQGKINYLKNDK
+633 IQGKVNYLKNDK
-645 DNAVESNNANILV
+645 DNAIESNNANVLV
-658 QGSENIIEAAKGI
+658 QGNENVIEATKGI

-687 VINAKNFGIYTKEE
+687 TINAKNFGIYTKEE

-741 EVGQGIAIEA
+741 EVGHGIAIEA
-751 NNGSNISVN
+751 NNGSNISLN
-760 ANKGQNNIKAS
+760 ADKGQNNIKAS

-783 KDIAITSTNTVVKIA
+783 KNIATTRTDTVVKIT

-806 TTAIDNINGGN
+806 TTAIDNI
-817 VEIIAS
+817 
-823 ENNSID
+823 
-829 GLVNVENKANTKIQ
+829 
-843 GKINYLKNDKD
+843 
-854 NAVESNNANI
+854 
-864 LVQGSENIIEAAKGI
+864 
-879 SSIDKSE
+879 
-886 VKLQA
+886 
-891 TDSNVINAKNFGIYT
+891 DS
-906 KEEGVVNLNAT
+906 
-917 NANNTVY
+917 
-924 IDNGY
+924 
-929 GISSNNSS
+929 
-937 INIDSQSGNNSIEVG
+937 
-952 QGIAIEANNG
+952 
-962 SNISV
+962 
-967 NANKGQNNIKASDT
+967 
-981 AISVNKN
+981 
-988 NIDKDIA
+988 
-995 TTSTNT
+995 
-1001 VVKVTGK
+1001 
-1008 NNIINATTAIDNIDD
+1008 

-1070 NVLVQGSEN
+1070 NV
-1079 IIEATKGISSIDKS
+1079 
-1093 EVKLQATDSNVINAK
+1093 
-1108 NFGIYT
+1108 F
-1114 KEEGVVN
+1114 
-1121 LNATNANNTVYIDNG
+1121 
-1136 YGISSNNSS
+1136 
-1145 INIDSQSGNN
+1145 
-1155 SIEVGQGIAIEAN
+1155 
-1168 NGSNISVNANKGQNN
+1168 
-1183 IKASDTAI
+1183 
-1191 SVNKNNIDKD
+1191 
-1201 IATTSTNTVIKVT
+1201 
-1214 GKNNI
+1214 
-1219 INAVTAID
+1219 
-1227 NIDGGNVE
+1227 
-1235 IIASENNSI
+1235 
-1244 DGLVNVENKANTK
+1244 
-1257 IQGKINYLKND
+1257 
-1268 KDNAVESNNANI
+1268 
-1280 LVQGSENIIEAAKG
+1280 
-1294 ISSIDK
+1294 
-1300 SEVKLQ
+1300 
-1306 ATDSN
+1306 
-1311 VINAKNFGIYT
+1311 
-1322 KEEGVVNLNATN
+1322 
-1334 ANNTVYIDNGYGIS
+1334 
-1348 SNNSS
+1348 
-1353 INIDSQ
+1353 
-1359 SGNNS
+1359 
-1364 IEVGQG
+1364 
-1370 IAIEANNGSN
+1370 
-1380 ISVNANKGQNNI
+1380 
-1392 KASDTAISVNKNNID
+1392 
-1407 KDIATTSTNTVIKVT
+1407 
-1422 GKNNIINAVTAIDNI
+1422 
-1437 DGGNVEIIASENN
+1437 
-1450 SIDGLVNVENKAN
+1450 
-1463 TKIQGKVN
+1463 
-1471 YLKNDKDNA
+1471 
-1480 IESNNANVLV
+1480 V

-1545 TVYVETGYGIS
+1545 TVYVETRYGIS

>member
-1 MKKKLIKRAIFFM
+1 MKKKLIERAIFFM

-102 NTSQGSSS
+102 NTLQGSRS

-165 DVNNSIINVENNS
+165 DVNNSIMNVENNS

-205 GINIKNSQLNINNQE
+205 GINVKNSQLNINNQE

-450 QANKNIL
+450 QANKNTL

-465 IDKSEVKLQATDSNV
+465 IDKSEVKLQAIDSNV
-480 INAKN
+480 INAKE
-485 FGIYTKEEGVVNL
+485 FGIYTKEQGVVSL

-503 NNTVYVETGY
+503 NNTVYVDGGY
-513 GISGNDSAI
+513 GISGNASAI

-529 NNSIEVTQGIAIEAN
+529 NNSIEVA
-544 NGSNISLNANKGQN
+544 
-558 NIKASD
+558 
-564 IAISVN
+564 
-570 KNNIDKDIA
+570 
-579 ITSTNTVVKIAG
+579 
-591 KDNII
+591 
-596 NATTAIDN
+596 
-604 INGGNVEIIASENN
+604 
-618 SIDGLV
+618 
-624 NVENKANTK
+624 
-633 IQGKINYLKNDK
+633 
-645 DNAVESNNANILV
+645 
-658 QGSENIIEAAKGI
+658 
-671 SSIDK
+671 
-676 SEVKLQATDSN
+676 
-687 VINAKNFGIYTKEE
+687 
-701 GVVNL
+701 
-706 NATNANN
+706 
-713 TVYIDNG
+713 
-720 YGISSNNSSI
+720 
-730 NIDSQ
+730 
-735 SGNNSI
+735 
-741 EVGQGIAIEA
+741 
-751 NNGSNISVN
+751 
-760 ANKGQNNIKAS
+760 
-771 DTAISVN
+771 
-778 KNNID
+778 
-783 KDIAITSTNTVVKIA
+783 
-798 GKDNIINA
+798 
-806 TTAIDNINGGN
+806 
-817 VEIIAS
+817 
-823 ENNSID
+823 
-829 GLVNVENKANTKIQ
+829 
-843 GKINYLKNDKD
+843 
-854 NAVESNNANI
+854 
-864 LVQGSENIIEAAKGI
+864 
-879 SSIDKSE
+879 
-886 VKLQA
+886 
-891 TDSNVINAKNFGIYT
+891 
-906 KEEGVVNLNAT
+906 
-917 NANNTVY
+917 
-924 IDNGY
+924 
-929 GISSNNSS
+929 
-937 INIDSQSGNNSIEVG
+937 

-1008 NNIINATTAIDNIDD
+1008 NNIINAITAIDNIDS
-1023 GNVEIIA
+1023 GNAEIIA
-1030 SENNSINGLV
+1030 SENNSIEGLV
-1040 HAENKANTKIQGKI
+1040 NAENKSNAKIQGKI

-1070 NVLVQGSEN
+1070 NVLVQGNEN
-1079 IIEATKGISSIDKS
+1079 IIEATKGISTVNNGI
-1093 EVKLQATDSNVINAK
+1093 VNLQSTNRNIIKAK
-1108 NFGIYT
+1108 EFGVYT
-1114 KEEGVVN
+1114 KENSQVN
-1121 LNATNANNTVYIDNG
+1121 LNAINADNIVYVDAG
-1136 YGISSNNSS
+1136 YGISGNNSA

-1155 SIEVGQGIAIEAN
+1155 SIEITQGIAIEAN
-1168 NGSNISVNANKGQNN
+1168 NGNNISVNANKGQNN

-1201 IATTSTNTVIKVT
+1201 IATTSTNTVVKVT

-1219 INAVTAID
+1219 INAITAID

-1244 DGLVNVENKANTK
+1244 NGLV
-1257 IQGKINYLKND
+1257 
-1268 KDNAVESNNANI
+1268 
-1280 LVQGSENIIEAAKG
+1280 
-1294 ISSIDK
+1294 
-1300 SEVKLQ
+1300 
-1306 ATDSN
+1306 
-1311 VINAKNFGIYT
+1311 
-1322 KEEGVVNLNATN
+1322 
-1334 ANNTVYIDNGYGIS
+1334 
-1348 SNNSS
+1348 
-1353 INIDSQ
+1353 
-1359 SGNNS
+1359 
-1364 IEVGQG
+1364 
-1370 IAIEANNGSN
+1370 
-1380 ISVNANKGQNNI
+1380 
-1392 KASDTAISVNKNNID
+1392 
-1407 KDIATTSTNTVIKVT
+1407 
-1422 GKNNIINAVTAIDNI
+1422 
-1437 DGGNVEIIASENN
+1437 
-1450 SIDGLVNVENKAN
+1450 
-1463 TKIQGKVN
+1463 
-1471 YLKNDKDNA
+1471 
-1480 IESNNANVLV
+1480 
-1490 QGSENIIE
+1490 
-1498 ATKGI
+1498 
-1503 SSIDKS
+1503 
-1509 EVKLQATDSNV
+1509 
-1520 INAKNFGIYTKEE
+1520 
-1533 GVVNLNATNANN
+1533 
-1545 TVYVETGYGIS
+1545 
-1556 GNDSAININSQSGNN
+1556 
-1571 SIEVTQGIAIEA
+1571 
-1583 NNGSNISLN
+1583 
-1592 ANKGQNNIKASDIAI
+1592 
-1607 SVNKNNIDKDIAN
+1607 
-1620 ISTDTAVK
+1620 
-1628 ITGKDNIINA
+1628 
-1638 TTAIDNIDDGNVEI
+1638 
-1652 IASENNSIDGLIHAK
+1652 HAE

-1675 GKVNYLKNDNGQSII
+1675 GKVNYLKNDNGQSVI
-1690 WADAG
+1690 WADDG

-1716 NNDINNLNQGIITAS
+1716 NNDMNNLNQGVITAS
-1731 FGQNSVI
+1731 FGQNSVV

-1748 LIKLNVSNSNDDIS
+1748 LIKLNVSNSNDDVS

-1823 RWNVVRQS
+1823 RWNVVGQS
-1831 FISKINTKENNIIDM
+1831 FISNINTKENNIIDM

-1882 VYLNSGTGNYNVILA
+1882 VYLNSGTGNYNVILV

-1944 YDVNNEENT
+1944 YDVNNEENI

-2064 DKLFLRDNGQERLG
+2064 DKLFLRDDGQERLG
-2078 LAFDYMKG
+2078 LTFDYMKG

-2117 SDYILKWGHL
+2117 SDYIFKWGHL
-2127 ENDFE
+2127 ENNFE
-2132 IAGTKKLNLIKGNY
+2132 VFDTEKLNLIKGNY
-2146 DNDVFSASAEYGYM
+2146 DNDVYSASAEYGYM

-2185 ITNQNT
+2185 TTNQNT

-2210 KNFGDNKKNTFY
+2210 RNFGDNKKNTFY

>member
-1 MKKKLIKRAIFFM
+1 MKKRLLKRAIFFM

-139 NANLNLLSKNGDI
+139 NASLNLLSKNGDI

-160 NRRLY
+160 NSLLSNL
-165 DVNNSIINVENNS
+165 NNSIINVENNS
-178 ALKLD
+178 VLTLNAE
-183 AKNMNINST
+183 NININST
-192 ITDSYGQRLFNNY
+192 ITASYKQSLFNNY
-205 GINIKNSQLNINNQE
+205 GINVKNSQLNINNQE
-220 NMQINS
+220 NMHINS

-480 INAKN
+480 INAKE
-485 FGIYTKEEGVVNL
+485 FGIYTKEQGVVSL

-503 NNTVYVETGY
+503 NNIVYVDGGY
-513 GISGNDSAI
+513 GISGNASAI

-529 NNSIEVTQGIAIEAN
+529 NNSIEVAQGIAIEAN
-544 NGSNISLNANKGQN
+544 NGSNISL
-558 NIKASD
+558 
-564 IAISVN
+564 
-570 KNNIDKDIA
+570 
-579 ITSTNTVVKIAG
+579 
-591 KDNII
+591 
-596 NATTAIDN
+596 
-604 INGGNVEIIASENN
+604 
-618 SIDGLV
+618 
-624 NVENKANTK
+624 
-633 IQGKINYLKNDK
+633 
-645 DNAVESNNANILV
+645 
-658 QGSENIIEAAKGI
+658 
-671 SSIDK
+671 
-676 SEVKLQATDSN
+676 
-687 VINAKNFGIYTKEE
+687 
-701 GVVNL
+701 
-706 NATNANN
+706 
-713 TVYIDNG
+713 
-720 YGISSNNSSI
+720 
-730 NIDSQ
+730 
-735 SGNNSI
+735 
-741 EVGQGIAIEA
+741 
-751 NNGSNISVN
+751 
-760 ANKGQNNIKAS
+760 
-771 DTAISVN
+771 
-778 KNNID
+778 
-783 KDIAITSTNTVVKIA
+783 
-798 GKDNIINA
+798 
-806 TTAIDNINGGN
+806 
-817 VEIIAS
+817 
-823 ENNSID
+823 
-829 GLVNVENKANTKIQ
+829 
-843 GKINYLKNDKD
+843 
-854 NAVESNNANI
+854 
-864 LVQGSENIIEAAKGI
+864 
-879 SSIDKSE
+879 
-886 VKLQA
+886 
-891 TDSNVINAKNFGIYT
+891 
-906 KEEGVVNLNAT
+906 
-917 NANNTVY
+917 
-924 IDNGY
+924 
-929 GISSNNSS
+929 
-937 INIDSQSGNNSIEVG
+937 
-952 QGIAIEANNG
+952 
-962 SNISV
+962 

-1008 NNIINATTAIDNIDD
+1008 NNIINAITAIDNIDG

-1030 SENNSINGLV
+1030 SENNSINGLLNV
-1040 HAENKANTKIQGKI
+1040 ENKANTKIQGKI

-1070 NVLVQGSEN
+1070 NVLVQGNEN
-1079 IIEATKGISSIDKS
+1079 IIEATKGISNVNNGI
-1093 EVKLQATDSNVINAK
+1093 VNLQSTNSNIIKTKEYGV
-1108 NFGIYT
+1108 YT
-1114 KEEGVVN
+1114 KENSQVK
-1121 LNATNANNTVYIDNG
+1121 LNATNADNIVYVDAG
-1136 YGISSNNSS
+1136 YGISGNNSA

-1155 SIEVGQGIAIEAN
+1155 SIEVAQGIAVEAN
-1168 NGSNISVNANKGQNN
+1168 NGSNISLNANKGQNN

-1191 SVNKNNIDKD
+1191 SVNKNNIDKN
-1201 IATTSTNTVIKVT
+1201 IATTSTNTV
-1214 GKNNI
+1214 
-1219 INAVTAID
+1219 
-1227 NIDGGNVE
+1227 
-1235 IIASENNSI
+1235 
-1244 DGLVNVENKANTK
+1244 
-1257 IQGKINYLKND
+1257 
-1268 KDNAVESNNANI
+1268 
-1280 LVQGSENIIEAAKG
+1280 
-1294 ISSIDK
+1294 
-1300 SEVKLQ
+1300 
-1306 ATDSN
+1306 
-1311 VINAKNFGIYT
+1311 
-1322 KEEGVVNLNATN
+1322 
-1334 ANNTVYIDNGYGIS
+1334 
-1348 SNNSS
+1348 
-1353 INIDSQ
+1353 
-1359 SGNNS
+1359 
-1364 IEVGQG
+1364 
-1370 IAIEANNGSN
+1370 
-1380 ISVNANKGQNNI
+1380 
-1392 KASDTAISVNKNNID
+1392 
-1407 KDIATTSTNTVIKVT
+1407 
-1422 GKNNIINAVTAIDNI
+1422 
-1437 DGGNVEIIASENN
+1437 
-1450 SIDGLVNVENKAN
+1450 
-1463 TKIQGKVN
+1463 
-1471 YLKNDKDNA
+1471 
-1480 IESNNANVLV
+1480 
-1490 QGSENIIE
+1490 
-1498 ATKGI
+1498 
-1503 SSIDKS
+1503 
-1509 EVKLQATDSNV
+1509 
-1520 INAKNFGIYTKEE
+1520 
-1533 GVVNLNATNANN
+1533 
-1545 TVYVETGYGIS
+1545 
-1556 GNDSAININSQSGNN
+1556 
-1571 SIEVTQGIAIEA
+1571 
-1583 NNGSNISLN
+1583 
-1592 ANKGQNNIKASDIAI
+1592 
-1607 SVNKNNIDKDIAN
+1607 
-1620 ISTDTAVK
+1620 VK
-1628 ITGKDNIINA
+1628 IAGKDNIINA
-1638 TTAIDNIDDGNVEI
+1638 TTAIDNIDGGNVEI

>member
-102 NTSQGSSS
+102 NISQGNNSS
-110 LIDIKTIN
+110 INIKAVN

-126 QELEQI
+126 QELAQI
-132 NAINAKD
+132 NAINVKD
-139 NANLNLLSKNGDI
+139 NASLNLLSKNGDI

-160 NRRLY
+160 NSLLSNL
-165 DVNNSIINVENNS
+165 NNSIINVENNS
-178 ALKLD
+178 VLTLNAE
-183 AKNMNINST
+183 NININST
-192 ITDSYGQRLFNNY
+192 ITASYKQSLFNNY
-205 GINIKNSQLNINNQE
+205 GINVKNSQLNINNQE
-220 NMQINS
+220 NMHINS

-347 KDYNIVT
+347 KDYNIIT

-365 DDKQSNITLNANNNI
+365 DSKKSNITLNANNNI

-386 GILSFSNGNIK
+386 GILSFSNGNIN
-397 LNALNGNNAFTS
+397 LNALNGNNVFTS

-426 DKGENYFKI
+426 NKGENYFKI

-450 QANKNIL
+450 QANKNVI

-465 IDKSEVKLQATDSNV
+465 INKSEVKLQATDSNV
-480 INAKN
+480 INAKE
-485 FGIYTKEEGVVNL
+485 FGIYTKEQGEANL

-503 NNTVYVETGY
+503 NNSVYVENGY

-522 NINSQSG
+522 NIDSQLG
-529 NNSIEVTQGIAIEAN
+529 NNSVEVAQGIAIEAN
-544 NGSNISLNANKGQN
+544 NGSNISINANKGQN
-558 NIKASD
+558 NIKA
-564 IAISVN
+564 N
-570 KNNIDKDIA
+570 
-579 ITSTNTVVKIAG
+579 
-591 KDNII
+591 
-596 NATTAIDN
+596 
-604 INGGNVEIIASENN
+604 
-618 SIDGLV
+618 
-624 NVENKANTK
+624 
-633 IQGKINYLKNDK
+633 
-645 DNAVESNNANILV
+645 
-658 QGSENIIEAAKGI
+658 
-671 SSIDK
+671 
-676 SEVKLQATDSN
+676 
-687 VINAKNFGIYTKEE
+687 
-701 GVVNL
+701 
-706 NATNANN
+706 
-713 TVYIDNG
+713 
-720 YGISSNNSSI
+720 
-730 NIDSQ
+730 
-735 SGNNSI
+735 
-741 EVGQGIAIEA
+741 
-751 NNGSNISVN
+751 
-760 ANKGQNNIKAS
+760 

-783 KDIAITSTNTVVKIA
+783 KDIANISTDTAVKIT

-806 TTAIDNINGGN
+806 T
-817 VEIIAS
+817 
-823 ENNSID
+823 
-829 GLVNVENKANTKIQ
+829 
-843 GKINYLKNDKD
+843 
-854 NAVESNNANI
+854 
-864 LVQGSENIIEAAKGI
+864 
-879 SSIDKSE
+879 
-886 VKLQA
+886 
-891 TDSNVINAKNFGIYT
+891 
-906 KEEGVVNLNAT
+906 
-917 NANNTVY
+917 
-924 IDNGY
+924 
-929 GISSNNSS
+929 
-937 INIDSQSGNNSIEVG
+937 
-952 QGIAIEANNG
+952 
-962 SNISV
+962 
-967 NANKGQNNIKASDT
+967 
-981 AISVNKN
+981 
-988 NIDKDIA
+988 
-995 TTSTNT
+995 
-1001 VVKVTGK
+1001 
-1008 NNIINATTAIDNIDD
+1008 
-1023 GNVEIIA
+1023 
-1030 SENNSINGLV
+1030 
-1040 HAENKANTKIQGKI
+1040 
-1054 NYLKNDKDN
+1054 
-1063 AIESNNA
+1063 
-1070 NVLVQGSEN
+1070 
-1079 IIEATKGISSIDKS
+1079 
-1093 EVKLQATDSNVINAK
+1093 
-1108 NFGIYT
+1108 
-1114 KEEGVVN
+1114 
-1121 LNATNANNTVYIDNG
+1121 
-1136 YGISSNNSS
+1136 
-1145 INIDSQSGNN
+1145 
-1155 SIEVGQGIAIEAN
+1155 
-1168 NGSNISVNANKGQNN
+1168 
-1183 IKASDTAI
+1183 
-1191 SVNKNNIDKD
+1191 
-1201 IATTSTNTVIKVT
+1201 
-1214 GKNNI
+1214 
-1219 INAVTAID
+1219 TAID

-1244 DGLVNVENKANTK
+1244 N
-1257 IQGKINYLKND
+1257 
-1268 KDNAVESNNANI
+1268 
-1280 LVQGSENIIEAAKG
+1280 
-1294 ISSIDK
+1294 
-1300 SEVKLQ
+1300 
-1306 ATDSN
+1306 
-1311 VINAKNFGIYT
+1311 
-1322 KEEGVVNLNATN
+1322 
-1334 ANNTVYIDNGYGIS
+1334 
-1348 SNNSS
+1348 
-1353 INIDSQ
+1353 
-1359 SGNNS
+1359 
-1364 IEVGQG
+1364 
-1370 IAIEANNGSN
+1370 
-1380 ISVNANKGQNNI
+1380 
-1392 KASDTAISVNKNNID
+1392 
-1407 KDIATTSTNTVIKVT
+1407 
-1422 GKNNIINAVTAIDNI
+1422 
-1437 DGGNVEIIASENN
+1437 
-1450 SIDGLVNVENKAN
+1450 GLVNVENKAN

-1480 IESNNANVLV
+1480 IESNNANVFV

-1571 SIEVTQGIAIEA
+1571 SIEAAQGITIEA
-1583 NNGSNISLN
+1583 NNGSNISVN
-1592 ANKGQNNIKASDIAI
+1592 ANKGQNNIKASDTAI
-1607 SVNKNNIDKDIAN
+1607 SVNKNNIDKDIATT
-1620 ISTDTAVK
+1620 STNTVVK
-1628 ITGKDNIINA
+1628 VTGKNNIINA
-1638 TTAIDNIDDGNVEI
+1638 ITAIDNIDSGNAEIIASENNSIEGLVNAENKSNAKIQGKINYLKNDKDNAIESNNANVLVQGNENIIEATKGISTVNNGIVNLQSTNRNIIKAKEFGVYTKENSQVNLNAINADNIVYVDAGYGISGNNSAINIDSQSGNNSIEITQGIAIEANNGNNISVNANKGQNNIKASDTAISVNKNNIDKDIATTSTNTVVKVTGKNNIINAITAIDNIDGGNVEI
-1652 IASENNSIDGLIHAK
+1652 IASENNSINGLVHAE

-1675 GKVNYLKNDNGQSII
+1675 GKVNYLKNDNGQSVI
-1690 WADAG
+1690 WADDG

-1716 NNDINNLNQGIITAS
+1716 NNDMNNLNQGVITAS
-1731 FGQNSVI
+1731 FGQNSVV

-1748 LIKLNVSNSNDDIS
+1748 LIKLNVSNSNDDVS

-1823 RWNVVRQS
+1823 RWNVVGQS

-1897 NAVTKNDIGQ
+1897 NAVTKKDIGQ

-2132 IAGTKKLNLIKGNY
+2132 IAGTKKLDLIKGNY

-2185 ITNQNT
+2185 TTNQNT

-2210 KNFGDNKKNTFY
+2210 RNFGDNKKNTFY

>member
-23 PTWASQETKNTITS
+23 PTWASQEIKNTITS

-102 NTSQGSSS
+102 NTSQGSRS

-205 GINIKNSQLNINNQE
+205 GINVKNSQLNINNQE

-386 GILSFSNGNIK
+386 GILSFSNGNIN

-465 IDKSEVKLQATDSNV
+465 IDKSEVKLQATDSNT
-480 INAKN
+480 INAKE
-485 FGIYTKEEGVVNL
+485 FGIYTKEQGVVNL

-513 GISGNDSAI
+513 GISGN
-522 NINSQSG
+522 
-529 NNSIEVTQGIAIEAN
+529 
-544 NGSNISLNANKGQN
+544 
-558 NIKASD
+558 
-564 IAISVN
+564 
-570 KNNIDKDIA
+570 
-579 ITSTNTVVKIAG
+579 
-591 KDNII
+591 
-596 NATTAIDN
+596 
-604 INGGNVEIIASENN
+604 
-618 SIDGLV
+618 
-624 NVENKANTK
+624 
-633 IQGKINYLKNDK
+633 
-645 DNAVESNNANILV
+645 
-658 QGSENIIEAAKGI
+658 
-671 SSIDK
+671 
-676 SEVKLQATDSN
+676 
-687 VINAKNFGIYTKEE
+687 
-701 GVVNL
+701 
-706 NATNANN
+706 
-713 TVYIDNG
+713 
-720 YGISSNNSSI
+720 NSSI

-741 EVGQGIAIEA
+741 EVAQGIAVEVS
-751 NNGSNISVN
+751 NGSNIS
-760 ANKGQNNIKAS
+760 
-771 DTAISVN
+771 
-778 KNNID
+778 
-783 KDIAITSTNTVVKIA
+783 
-798 GKDNIINA
+798 
-806 TTAIDNINGGN
+806 
-817 VEIIAS
+817 
-823 ENNSID
+823 
-829 GLVNVENKANTKIQ
+829 L
-843 GKINYLKNDKD
+843 
-854 NAVESNNANI
+854 
-864 LVQGSENIIEAAKGI
+864 
-879 SSIDKSE
+879 
-886 VKLQA
+886 
-891 TDSNVINAKNFGIYT
+891 
-906 KEEGVVNLNAT
+906 
-917 NANNTVY
+917 
-924 IDNGY
+924 
-929 GISSNNSS
+929 
-937 INIDSQSGNNSIEVG
+937 
-952 QGIAIEANNG
+952 
-962 SNISV
+962 

-995 TTSTNT
+995 TTNTNT
-1001 VVKVTGK
+1001 VIKITGK
-1008 NNIINATTAIDNIDD
+1008 DNIINATTAIDNIDG

-1040 HAENKANTKIQGKI
+1040 HAENKANTKIQGK
-1054 NYLKNDKDN
+1054 
-1063 AIESNNA
+1063 
-1070 NVLVQGSEN
+1070 
-1079 IIEATKGISSIDKS
+1079 
-1093 EVKLQATDSNVINAK
+1093 
-1108 NFGIYT
+1108 
-1114 KEEGVVN
+1114 
-1121 LNATNANNTVYIDNG
+1121 
-1136 YGISSNNSS
+1136 
-1145 INIDSQSGNN
+1145 
-1155 SIEVGQGIAIEAN
+1155 
-1168 NGSNISVNANKGQNN
+1168 
-1183 IKASDTAI
+1183 
-1191 SVNKNNIDKD
+1191 
-1201 IATTSTNTVIKVT
+1201 
-1214 GKNNI
+1214 
-1219 INAVTAID
+1219 
-1227 NIDGGNVE
+1227 
-1235 IIASENNSI
+1235 
-1244 DGLVNVENKANTK
+1244 
-1257 IQGKINYLKND
+1257 
-1268 KDNAVESNNANI
+1268 
-1280 LVQGSENIIEAAKG
+1280 
-1294 ISSIDK
+1294 
-1300 SEVKLQ
+1300 
-1306 ATDSN
+1306 
-1311 VINAKNFGIYT
+1311 
-1322 KEEGVVNLNATN
+1322 
-1334 ANNTVYIDNGYGIS
+1334 
-1348 SNNSS
+1348 
-1353 INIDSQ
+1353 
-1359 SGNNS
+1359 
-1364 IEVGQG
+1364 
-1370 IAIEANNGSN
+1370 
-1380 ISVNANKGQNNI
+1380 
-1392 KASDTAISVNKNNID
+1392 
-1407 KDIATTSTNTVIKVT
+1407 
-1422 GKNNIINAVTAIDNI
+1422 
-1437 DGGNVEIIASENN
+1437 
-1450 SIDGLVNVENKAN
+1450 
-1463 TKIQGKVN
+1463 
-1471 YLKNDKDNA
+1471 
-1480 IESNNANVLV
+1480 
-1490 QGSENIIE
+1490 
-1498 ATKGI
+1498 
-1503 SSIDKS
+1503 
-1509 EVKLQATDSNV
+1509 
-1520 INAKNFGIYTKEE
+1520 
-1533 GVVNLNATNANN
+1533 
-1545 TVYVETGYGIS
+1545 
-1556 GNDSAININSQSGNN
+1556 
-1571 SIEVTQGIAIEA
+1571 
-1583 NNGSNISLN
+1583 
-1592 ANKGQNNIKASDIAI
+1592 
-1607 SVNKNNIDKDIAN
+1607 
-1620 ISTDTAVK
+1620 
-1628 ITGKDNIINA
+1628 
-1638 TTAIDNIDDGNVEI
+1638 
-1652 IASENNSIDGLIHAK
+1652 
-1667 NKANTKIQ
+1667 
-1675 GKVNYLKNDNGQSII
+1675 VNYLKNDNGQSVI
-1690 WADAG
+1690 WADDG

-1716 NNDINNLNQGIITAS
+1716 NNDMNNLNQGIITAS
-1731 FGQNSVI
+1731 FSQNSVI

-1748 LIKLNVSNSNDDIS
+1748 LIKLNVSNSNDDVS

-1798 ADLNNQNLK
+1798 EDLNNQNLK
-1807 QENLAGNISI
+1807 QENLAGNISV

-1823 RWNVVRQS
+1823 RWNVVGQS
-1831 FISKINTKENNIIDM
+1831 FISNINTKENNIIDM

-1882 VYLNSGTGNYNVILA
+1882 VYLNSGTGKYNVILA

-1964 TENRPGNDII
+1964 TENRPGNNII

-2210 KNFGDNKKNTFY
+2210 RNFGDNKKNTFY

-2272 DSYAFLDV
+2272 DSYAFLDI

>member
-23 PTWASQETKNTITS
+23 PTWASQEIKNTITS

-102 NTSQGSSS
+102 NTSQGSRS

-205 GINIKNSQLNINNQE
+205 GINVKNSQLNINNQE

-465 IDKSEVKLQATDSNV
+465 IDKSEVKLQATDSNT
-480 INAKN
+480 INAKE
-485 FGIYTKEEGVVNL
+485 FGIYTKEQGVVNL

-503 NNTVYVETGY
+503 NNIVYVDAGY
-513 GISGNDSAI
+513 GISGNNSAI

-529 NNSIEVTQGIAIEAN
+529 NNSIEVAQGIAVEVN
-544 NGSNISLNANKGQN
+544 NGSNISL
-558 NIKASD
+558 
-564 IAISVN
+564 
-570 KNNIDKDIA
+570 
-579 ITSTNTVVKIAG
+579 
-591 KDNII
+591 
-596 NATTAIDN
+596 
-604 INGGNVEIIASENN
+604 
-618 SIDGLV
+618 
-624 NVENKANTK
+624 
-633 IQGKINYLKNDK
+633 
-645 DNAVESNNANILV
+645 
-658 QGSENIIEAAKGI
+658 
-671 SSIDK
+671 
-676 SEVKLQATDSN
+676 
-687 VINAKNFGIYTKEE
+687 
-701 GVVNL
+701 
-706 NATNANN
+706 
-713 TVYIDNG
+713 
-720 YGISSNNSSI
+720 
-730 NIDSQ
+730 
-735 SGNNSI
+735 
-741 EVGQGIAIEA
+741 
-751 NNGSNISVN
+751 
-760 ANKGQNNIKAS
+760 
-771 DTAISVN
+771 
-778 KNNID
+778 
-783 KDIAITSTNTVVKIA
+783 
-798 GKDNIINA
+798 
-806 TTAIDNINGGN
+806 
-817 VEIIAS
+817 
-823 ENNSID
+823 
-829 GLVNVENKANTKIQ
+829 
-843 GKINYLKNDKD
+843 
-854 NAVESNNANI
+854 
-864 LVQGSENIIEAAKGI
+864 
-879 SSIDKSE
+879 
-886 VKLQA
+886 
-891 TDSNVINAKNFGIYT
+891 
-906 KEEGVVNLNAT
+906 
-917 NANNTVY
+917 
-924 IDNGY
+924 
-929 GISSNNSS
+929 
-937 INIDSQSGNNSIEVG
+937 
-952 QGIAIEANNG
+952 
-962 SNISV
+962 
-967 NANKGQNNIKASDT
+967 
-981 AISVNKN
+981 
-988 NIDKDIA
+988 
-995 TTSTNT
+995 
-1001 VVKVTGK
+1001 
-1008 NNIINATTAIDNIDD
+1008 
-1023 GNVEIIA
+1023 
-1030 SENNSINGLV
+1030 
-1040 HAENKANTKIQGKI
+1040 
-1054 NYLKNDKDN
+1054 
-1063 AIESNNA
+1063 
-1070 NVLVQGSEN
+1070 
-1079 IIEATKGISSIDKS
+1079 
-1093 EVKLQATDSNVINAK
+1093 
-1108 NFGIYT
+1108 
-1114 KEEGVVN
+1114 
-1121 LNATNANNTVYIDNG
+1121 
-1136 YGISSNNSS
+1136 
-1145 INIDSQSGNN
+1145 
-1155 SIEVGQGIAIEAN
+1155 
-1168 NGSNISVNANKGQNN
+1168 NANKGQNN

-1214 GKNNI
+1214 GKDNI
-1219 INAVTAID
+1219 INAT
-1227 NIDGGNVE
+1227 
-1235 IIASENNSI
+1235 
-1244 DGLVNVENKANTK
+1244 
-1257 IQGKINYLKND
+1257 
-1268 KDNAVESNNANI
+1268 
-1280 LVQGSENIIEAAKG
+1280 
-1294 ISSIDK
+1294 
-1300 SEVKLQ
+1300 
-1306 ATDSN
+1306 
-1311 VINAKNFGIYT
+1311 
-1322 KEEGVVNLNATN
+1322 
-1334 ANNTVYIDNGYGIS
+1334 
-1348 SNNSS
+1348 
-1353 INIDSQ
+1353 
-1359 SGNNS
+1359 
-1364 IEVGQG
+1364 
-1370 IAIEANNGSN
+1370 
-1380 ISVNANKGQNNI
+1380 
-1392 KASDTAISVNKNNID
+1392 
-1407 KDIATTSTNTVIKVT
+1407 
-1422 GKNNIINAVTAIDNI
+1422 TAIDNI

-1471 YLKNDKDNA
+1471 YLKND
-1480 IESNNANVLV
+1480 
-1490 QGSENIIE
+1490 
-1498 ATKGI
+1498 
-1503 SSIDKS
+1503 
-1509 EVKLQATDSNV
+1509 
-1520 INAKNFGIYTKEE
+1520 
-1533 GVVNLNATNANN
+1533 
-1545 TVYVETGYGIS
+1545 
-1556 GNDSAININSQSGNN
+1556 
-1571 SIEVTQGIAIEA
+1571 
-1583 NNGSNISLN
+1583 
-1592 ANKGQNNIKASDIAI
+1592 
-1607 SVNKNNIDKDIAN
+1607 
-1620 ISTDTAVK
+1620 
-1628 ITGKDNIINA
+1628 
-1638 TTAIDNIDDGNVEI
+1638 
-1652 IASENNSIDGLIHAK
+1652 
-1667 NKANTKIQ
+1667 
-1675 GKVNYLKNDNGQSII
+1675 NGQSII

-1706 ANSQQVALLA
+1706 ANFQQVALLA
-1716 NNDINNLNQGIITAS
+1716 NNDMNNLNQGIITAS

-1748 LIKLNVSNSNDDIS
+1748 LIKLNVSNSNDDVS

-1807 QENLAGNISI
+1807 QENLAGNISV

-1823 RWNVVRQS
+1823 RWNVVGQS
-1831 FISKINTKENNIIDM
+1831 FISNINTKENNIIDM

-1882 VYLNSGTGNYNVILA
+1882 VYLNSGTGIYNVILA

-1918 NKQVFKNAVAYND
+1918 NKQVFENAVAYND

-1944 YDVNNEENT
+1944 YDVNNGENT

-1964 TENRPGNDII
+1964 TENRPGNNII

>member
-1 MKKKLIKRAIFFM
+1 MKKRLLKRAIFFM

-102 NTSQGSSS
+102 NTSQGSRS

-205 GINIKNSQLNINNQE
+205 GINVKNSQLNINNQE

-480 INAKN
+480 INAKE
-485 FGIYTKEEGVVNL
+485 FGIYTKEQGVVSL

-503 NNTVYVETGY
+503 NNIVYVDGGY
-513 GISGNDSAI
+513 GISGNASAI

-529 NNSIEVTQGIAIEAN
+529 NNSIEVAQGIAIEAN
-544 NGSNISLNANKGQN
+544 NGSNISL
-558 NIKASD
+558 
-564 IAISVN
+564 
-570 KNNIDKDIA
+570 
-579 ITSTNTVVKIAG
+579 
-591 KDNII
+591 
-596 NATTAIDN
+596 
-604 INGGNVEIIASENN
+604 
-618 SIDGLV
+618 
-624 NVENKANTK
+624 
-633 IQGKINYLKNDK
+633 
-645 DNAVESNNANILV
+645 
-658 QGSENIIEAAKGI
+658 
-671 SSIDK
+671 
-676 SEVKLQATDSN
+676 
-687 VINAKNFGIYTKEE
+687 
-701 GVVNL
+701 
-706 NATNANN
+706 
-713 TVYIDNG
+713 
-720 YGISSNNSSI
+720 
-730 NIDSQ
+730 
-735 SGNNSI
+735 
-741 EVGQGIAIEA
+741 
-751 NNGSNISVN
+751 
-760 ANKGQNNIKAS
+760 
-771 DTAISVN
+771 
-778 KNNID
+778 
-783 KDIAITSTNTVVKIA
+783 
-798 GKDNIINA
+798 
-806 TTAIDNINGGN
+806 
-817 VEIIAS
+817 
-823 ENNSID
+823 
-829 GLVNVENKANTKIQ
+829 
-843 GKINYLKNDKD
+843 
-854 NAVESNNANI
+854 
-864 LVQGSENIIEAAKGI
+864 
-879 SSIDKSE
+879 
-886 VKLQA
+886 
-891 TDSNVINAKNFGIYT
+891 
-906 KEEGVVNLNAT
+906 
-917 NANNTVY
+917 
-924 IDNGY
+924 
-929 GISSNNSS
+929 
-937 INIDSQSGNNSIEVG
+937 
-952 QGIAIEANNG
+952 
-962 SNISV
+962 

-1008 NNIINATTAIDNIDD
+1008 NNIINAITAIDNIDG

-1030 SENNSINGLV
+1030 SENNSIDGLV
-1040 HAENKANTKIQGKI
+1040 NVENKANTKIQGKI

-1070 NVLVQGSEN
+1070 NVSVQGNEN
-1079 IIEATKGISSIDKS
+1079 IIEATKGISN
-1093 EVKLQATDSNVINAK
+1093 VNNGTVNLQSTNSNIIKTKEYGV
-1108 NFGIYT
+1108 YT
-1114 KEEGVVN
+1114 KENSQVK
-1121 LNATNANNTVYIDNG
+1121 LNATNADNIVYVDAG
-1136 YGISSNNSS
+1136 YGISGNNSA
-1145 INIDSQSGNN
+1145 ININSQSGNN
-1155 SIEVGQGIAIEAN
+1155 SIEVAQGIAVEVN

-1214 GKNNI
+1214 GKDNI
-1219 INAVTAID
+1219 INATTAID
-1227 NIDGGNVE
+1227 NIN
-1235 IIASENNSI
+1235 
-1244 DGLVNVENKANTK
+1244 
-1257 IQGKINYLKND
+1257 
-1268 KDNAVESNNANI
+1268 
-1280 LVQGSENIIEAAKG
+1280 
-1294 ISSIDK
+1294 
-1300 SEVKLQ
+1300 
-1306 ATDSN
+1306 
-1311 VINAKNFGIYT
+1311 
-1322 KEEGVVNLNATN
+1322 
-1334 ANNTVYIDNGYGIS
+1334 
-1348 SNNSS
+1348 
-1353 INIDSQ
+1353 
-1359 SGNNS
+1359 
-1364 IEVGQG
+1364 
-1370 IAIEANNGSN
+1370 
-1380 ISVNANKGQNNI
+1380 
-1392 KASDTAISVNKNNID
+1392 
-1407 KDIATTSTNTVIKVT
+1407 
-1422 GKNNIINAVTAIDNI
+1422 
-1437 DGGNVEIIASENN
+1437 GGNVEIIASENN

-1556 GNDSAININSQSGNN
+1556 GNNSSINIDSQSGNN
-1571 SIEVTQGIAIEA
+1571 SIEVGHGIAIEA

>member
-1 MKKKLIKRAIFFM
+1 MKKRLLKRAIFFM
-14 ISCNMVVFT
+14 ISCNIVIFT
-23 PTWASQETKNTITS
+23 PAWASQETKNTITS
-37 SSIEVSDGSIK
+37 PSIEVSDGDIK
-48 NIVNDDINIIDT
+48 NVVNDDINIIDT
-60 NVRDEYGIFSNN
+60 NVNDEYGIFSDN

-102 NTSQGSSS
+102 NISQGNNSS
-110 LIDIKTIN
+110 INIKAVN

-126 QELEQI
+126 QELAQI
-132 NAINAKD
+132 NAINVKD
-139 NANLNLLSKNGDI
+139 NASLNLLSKNGDI

-160 NRRLY
+160 NSLLSNL
-165 DVNNSIINVENNS
+165 NNSIINVENNS
-178 ALKLD
+178 VLTLNAE
-183 AKNMNINST
+183 NININST
-192 ITDSYGQRLFNNY
+192 ITASYKQSLFNNY
-205 GINIKNSQLNINNQE
+205 GINVKNSQLNINNQE
-220 NMQINS
+220 NMHINS

-465 IDKSEVKLQATDSNV
+465 IDKSEVKLQAIDSNV

-529 NNSIEVTQGIAIEAN
+529 NNSIEVAQGIAIEAN
-544 NGSNISLNANKGQN
+544 NGRNISLNANKGQN

-564 IAISVN
+564 S
-570 KNNIDKDIA
+570 
-579 ITSTNTVVKIAG
+579 
-591 KDNII
+591 
-596 NATTAIDN
+596 
-604 INGGNVEIIASENN
+604 
-618 SIDGLV
+618 
-624 NVENKANTK
+624 
-633 IQGKINYLKNDK
+633 
-645 DNAVESNNANILV
+645 
-658 QGSENIIEAAKGI
+658 
-671 SSIDK
+671 
-676 SEVKLQATDSN
+676 
-687 VINAKNFGIYTKEE
+687 
-701 GVVNL
+701 
-706 NATNANN
+706 
-713 TVYIDNG
+713 
-720 YGISSNNSSI
+720 
-730 NIDSQ
+730 
-735 SGNNSI
+735 
-741 EVGQGIAIEA
+741 
-751 NNGSNISVN
+751 
-760 ANKGQNNIKAS
+760 
-771 DTAISVN
+771 
-778 KNNID
+778 
-783 KDIAITSTNTVVKIA
+783 
-798 GKDNIINA
+798 
-806 TTAIDNINGGN
+806 
-817 VEIIAS
+817 
-823 ENNSID
+823 
-829 GLVNVENKANTKIQ
+829 
-843 GKINYLKNDKD
+843 
-854 NAVESNNANI
+854 
-864 LVQGSENIIEAAKGI
+864 
-879 SSIDKSE
+879 
-886 VKLQA
+886 
-891 TDSNVINAKNFGIYT
+891 
-906 KEEGVVNLNAT
+906 
-917 NANNTVY
+917 
-924 IDNGY
+924 
-929 GISSNNSS
+929 
-937 INIDSQSGNNSIEVG
+937 
-952 QGIAIEANNG
+952 
-962 SNISV
+962 
-967 NANKGQNNIKASDT
+967 

-995 TTSTNT
+995 TTRTDT
-1001 VVKVTGK
+1001 IVRIIGK
-1008 NNIINATTAIDNIDD
+1008 DNIINAVTAIDNIDG

-1030 SENNSINGLV
+1030 RENNSIDGLV
-1040 HAENKANTKIQGKI
+1040 NVENKANTKIQGKI

-1070 NVLVQGSEN
+1070 NVLVQGDKST
-1079 IIEATKGISSIDKS
+1079 IEATKGISTVNNGI
-1093 EVKLQATDSNVINAK
+1093 VNLQSTNRNIIKAK
-1108 NFGIYT
+1108 EFGVYT
-1114 KEEGVVN
+1114 KENSQVN
-1121 LNATNANNTVYIDNG
+1121 LNAINADNIVYVDAG
-1136 YGISSNNSS
+1136 YGISGNNSA

-1155 SIEVGQGIAIEAN
+1155 SIEI
-1168 NGSNISVNANKGQNN
+1168 
-1183 IKASDTAI
+1183 
-1191 SVNKNNIDKD
+1191 
-1201 IATTSTNTVIKVT
+1201 
-1214 GKNNI
+1214 
-1219 INAVTAID
+1219 
-1227 NIDGGNVE
+1227 
-1235 IIASENNSI
+1235 
-1244 DGLVNVENKANTK
+1244 
-1257 IQGKINYLKND
+1257 
-1268 KDNAVESNNANI
+1268 
-1280 LVQGSENIIEAAKG
+1280 
-1294 ISSIDK
+1294 
-1300 SEVKLQ
+1300 
-1306 ATDSN
+1306 
-1311 VINAKNFGIYT
+1311 
-1322 KEEGVVNLNATN
+1322 
-1334 ANNTVYIDNGYGIS
+1334 
-1348 SNNSS
+1348 
-1353 INIDSQ
+1353 
-1359 SGNNS
+1359 
-1364 IEVGQG
+1364 
-1370 IAIEANNGSN
+1370 
-1380 ISVNANKGQNNI
+1380 
-1392 KASDTAISVNKNNID
+1392 
-1407 KDIATTSTNTVIKVT
+1407 
-1422 GKNNIINAVTAIDNI
+1422 
-1437 DGGNVEIIASENN
+1437 
-1450 SIDGLVNVENKAN
+1450 
-1463 TKIQGKVN
+1463 
-1471 YLKNDKDNA
+1471 
-1480 IESNNANVLV
+1480 
-1490 QGSENIIE
+1490 
-1498 ATKGI
+1498 
-1503 SSIDKS
+1503 
-1509 EVKLQATDSNV
+1509 
-1520 INAKNFGIYTKEE
+1520 
-1533 GVVNLNATNANN
+1533 
-1545 TVYVETGYGIS
+1545 
-1556 GNDSAININSQSGNN
+1556 
-1571 SIEVTQGIAIEA
+1571 TQGIAIEA
-1583 NNGSNISLN
+1583 NNGNNISVN

-1607 SVNKNNIDKDIAN
+1607 SVNKNNIDKDIATIDKDIAT
-1620 ISTDTAVK
+1620 ISTNTVVK
-1628 ITGKDNIINA
+1628 VTGKDNIINA
-1638 TTAIDNIDDGNVEI
+1638 TTAIDNIDGGNVEI
-1652 IASENNSIDGLIHAK
+1652 IASENNSINGLVHAE

-1675 GKVNYLKNDNGQSII
+1675 GKVNYLKNDNGQSVI
-1690 WADAG
+1690 WADDG
-1695 TIDITGTSIIQ
+1695 NIDIMGTSIIQ

-1716 NNDINNLNQGIITAS
+1716 NNDMNNLNQGIITAS

-1748 LIKLNVSNSNDDIS
+1748 LIKLNVSNSNDDVS

-1788 TGNINDYSYL
+1788 AGNINDYSYL
-1798 ADLNNQNLK
+1798 ADLNNRNLK

-1823 RWNVVRQS
+1823 RWNVVGQS

-1846 VGYNTENKP
+1846 VGYNKENKP

-1882 VYLNSGTGNYNVILA
+1882 VYLNSGTGNYNVILV

-1944 YDVNNEENT
+1944 YDVNNGENT

-1964 TENRPGNDII
+1964 TENRPGNNII

-2064 DKLFLRDNGQERLG
+2064 DKLFLRDDGQERLG
-2078 LAFDYMKG
+2078 LTFDYMKG

-2117 SDYILKWGHL
+2117 SDYIFKWGHL
-2127 ENDFE
+2127 ENNFE
-2132 IAGTKKLNLIKGNY
+2132 VFDTEKLNLIKGNY
-2146 DNDVFSASAEYGYM
+2146 DNDVYSASAEYGYM

-2185 ITNQNT
+2185 TTNQNT

-2210 KNFGDNKKNTFY
+2210 RNFGDNKKNTFY

>member
-23 PTWASQETKNTITS
+23 PTWASQEIKNIITS
-37 SSIEVSDGSIK
+37 SSIKVSDGSIK

-102 NTSQGSSS
+102 NTSQGSRS

-205 GINIKNSQLNINNQE
+205 GINVKNSQLNINNQE

-276 INENNTDDE
+276 INENNTDNE

-380 VNAVGT
+380 VNAIGT
-386 GILSFSNGNIK
+386 GILSFSNGNIN

-480 INAKN
+480 INAKEFGIYTKEQGVVSLNATNANNTVYVETGYGISGNNSAINIDSQLGNNSIEVTQGIAIEANNRSNISLNANKGQNNIKSSDIAISVNKNNIDKDIATTSTSTVVKVTGKDNIINATTAIDNIDGGNIEIIASENNSINGLVNVENKANTKIQGKVNYLKNDKDNAIESNNANVFVQGSENIIEATKGISSIDKSEVKLQATDSNTINAKN

-503 NNTVYVETGY
+503 DNTVYVETGY

-529 NNSIEVTQGIAIEAN
+529 NNSIEVAQGIAVEVN
-544 NGSNISLNANKGQN
+544 NGSNISLNANK
-558 NIKASD
+558 
-564 IAISVN
+564 
-570 KNNIDKDIA
+570 
-579 ITSTNTVVKIAG
+579 
-591 KDNII
+591 
-596 NATTAIDN
+596 
-604 INGGNVEIIASENN
+604 E
-618 SIDGLV
+618 
-624 NVENKANTK
+624 
-633 IQGKINYLKNDK
+633 
-645 DNAVESNNANILV
+645 
-658 QGSENIIEAAKGI
+658 
-671 SSIDK
+671 
-676 SEVKLQATDSN
+676 
-687 VINAKNFGIYTKEE
+687 
-701 GVVNL
+701 
-706 NATNANN
+706 
-713 TVYIDNG
+713 
-720 YGISSNNSSI
+720 
-730 NIDSQ
+730 
-735 SGNNSI
+735 
-741 EVGQGIAIEA
+741 
-751 NNGSNISVN
+751 
-760 ANKGQNNIKAS
+760 QNNIKAS

-783 KDIAITSTNTVVKIA
+783 KDIAITSTDTVVRIT

-806 TTAIDNINGGN
+806 TTAIDNIDGGN
-817 VEIIAS
+817 I
-823 ENNSID
+823 
-829 GLVNVENKANTKIQ
+829 
-843 GKINYLKNDKD
+843 
-854 NAVESNNANI
+854 
-864 LVQGSENIIEAAKGI
+864 
-879 SSIDKSE
+879 
-886 VKLQA
+886 
-891 TDSNVINAKNFGIYT
+891 
-906 KEEGVVNLNAT
+906 
-917 NANNTVY
+917 
-924 IDNGY
+924 
-929 GISSNNSS
+929 
-937 INIDSQSGNNSIEVG
+937 
-952 QGIAIEANNG
+952 
-962 SNISV
+962 
-967 NANKGQNNIKASDT
+967 
-981 AISVNKN
+981 
-988 NIDKDIA
+988 
-995 TTSTNT
+995 
-1001 VVKVTGK
+1001 
-1008 NNIINATTAIDNIDD
+1008 
-1023 GNVEIIA
+1023 EIIA
-1030 SENNSINGLV
+1030 SENNSIN
-1040 HAENKANTKIQGKI
+1040 
-1054 NYLKNDKDN
+1054 
-1063 AIESNNA
+1063 
-1070 NVLVQGSEN
+1070 
-1079 IIEATKGISSIDKS
+1079 
-1093 EVKLQATDSNVINAK
+1093 
-1108 NFGIYT
+1108 
-1114 KEEGVVN
+1114 
-1121 LNATNANNTVYIDNG
+1121 
-1136 YGISSNNSS
+1136 
-1145 INIDSQSGNN
+1145 
-1155 SIEVGQGIAIEAN
+1155 
-1168 NGSNISVNANKGQNN
+1168 
-1183 IKASDTAI
+1183 
-1191 SVNKNNIDKD
+1191 
-1201 IATTSTNTVIKVT
+1201 
-1214 GKNNI
+1214 
-1219 INAVTAID
+1219 
-1227 NIDGGNVE
+1227 
-1235 IIASENNSI
+1235 
-1244 DGLVNVENKANTK
+1244 
-1257 IQGKINYLKND
+1257 
-1268 KDNAVESNNANI
+1268 
-1280 LVQGSENIIEAAKG
+1280 
-1294 ISSIDK
+1294 
-1300 SEVKLQ
+1300 
-1306 ATDSN
+1306 
-1311 VINAKNFGIYT
+1311 
-1322 KEEGVVNLNATN
+1322 
-1334 ANNTVYIDNGYGIS
+1334 
-1348 SNNSS
+1348 
-1353 INIDSQ
+1353 
-1359 SGNNS
+1359 
-1364 IEVGQG
+1364 
-1370 IAIEANNGSN
+1370 
-1380 ISVNANKGQNNI
+1380 
-1392 KASDTAISVNKNNID
+1392 
-1407 KDIATTSTNTVIKVT
+1407 
-1422 GKNNIINAVTAIDNI
+1422 
-1437 DGGNVEIIASENN
+1437 
-1450 SIDGLVNVENKAN
+1450 GLVNVENKAN

-1490 QGSENIIE
+1490 QGNENVIE
-1498 ATKGI
+1498 AAKGI
-1503 SSIDKS
+1503 STVNNGI
-1509 EVKLQATDSNV
+1509 VNLQATDSNT
-1520 INAKNFGIYTKEE
+1520 IKAQEFGIYTKENSQ
-1533 GVVNLNATNANN
+1533 VNLNAINVDNI
-1545 TVYVETGYGIS
+1545 VYVDNGYGIS
-1556 GNDSAININSQSGNN
+1556 GNDSAINIDSQSGNN
-1571 SIEVTQGIAIEA
+1571 SIEVTQGIAVEV

-1592 ANKGQNNIKASDIAI
+1592 ANKGQNNIKANDTAI
-1607 SVNKNNIDKDIAN
+1607 SVNKNNIDKDIATTR
-1620 ISTDTAVK
+1620 TDTIVR
-1628 ITGKDNIINA
+1628 IIGKDNIINA
-1638 TTAIDNIDDGNVEI
+1638 NTAIDNIDGGNIEI
-1652 IASENNSIDGLIHAK
+1652 IASENNSIDGLVHAE

-1675 GKVNYLKNDNGQSII
+1675 GKVNYLKNDNGQSVI
-1690 WADAG
+1690 WADDG
-1695 TIDITGTSIIQ
+1695 NIDIMGTSIIQ

-1716 NNDINNLNQGIITAS
+1716 NNDMNNLNQGIITAS

-1748 LIKLNVSNSNDDIS
+1748 LIKLNVSNSNDDVS

-1788 TGNINDYSYL
+1788 AGNINDYSYL
-1798 ADLNNQNLK
+1798 ADLNNRNLK

-1823 RWNVVRQS
+1823 RWNVVGQS

-1846 VGYNTENKP
+1846 VGYNKENKP

-1882 VYLNSGTGNYNVILA
+1882 VYLNSGTGNYNVILV

-1944 YDVNNEENT
+1944 YDVNNGENT

-1964 TENRPGNDII
+1964 TENRPGNNII

-2064 DKLFLRDNGQERLG
+2064 DKLFLRDDGQERLG
-2078 LAFDYMKG
+2078 LTFDYMKG

-2117 SDYILKWGHL
+2117 SDYIFKWGHL
-2127 ENDFE
+2127 ENNFE
-2132 IAGTKKLNLIKGNY
+2132 VFDTEKLNLIKGNY
-2146 DNDVFSASAEYGYM
+2146 DNDVYSASAEYGYM

-2185 ITNQNT
+2185 TTNQNT

-2210 KNFGDNKKNTFY
+2210 RNFGDNKKNTFY

>member
-102 NTSQGSSS
+102 NTSQGSRS

-165 DVNNSIINVENNS
+165 DVNNSIMNVENNS

-192 ITDSYGQRLFNNY
+192 ITASYKQSLFNNY
-205 GINIKNSQLNINNQE
+205 GINVKNSQLNINNQE
-220 NMQINS
+220 NMHINS

-264 NSSRNH
+264 NNSRNH

-276 INENNTDDE
+276 INENNTDNE

-386 GILSFSNGNIK
+386 GILSFSNGNIN

-465 IDKSEVKLQATDSNV
+465 IDKSEVKLQAIDSNT
-480 INAKN
+480 INAKE
-485 FGIYTKEEGVVNL
+485 FGIYTKEQGVVNL

-503 NNTVYVETGY
+503 NNTVYVENGY
-513 GISGNDSAI
+513 GISGNNSAI

-529 NNSIEVTQGIAIEAN
+529 NNSIEVAQGIA
-544 NGSNISLNANKGQN
+544 
-558 NIKASD
+558 
-564 IAISVN
+564 V
-570 KNNIDKDIA
+570 
-579 ITSTNTVVKIAG
+579 
-591 KDNII
+591 
-596 NATTAIDN
+596 
-604 INGGNVEIIASENN
+604 
-618 SIDGLV
+618 
-624 NVENKANTK
+624 
-633 IQGKINYLKNDK
+633 
-645 DNAVESNNANILV
+645 
-658 QGSENIIEAAKGI
+658 
-671 SSIDK
+671 
-676 SEVKLQATDSN
+676 
-687 VINAKNFGIYTKEE
+687 
-701 GVVNL
+701 
-706 NATNANN
+706 
-713 TVYIDNG
+713 
-720 YGISSNNSSI
+720 
-730 NIDSQ
+730 
-735 SGNNSI
+735 
-741 EVGQGIAIEA
+741 EA

-771 DTAISVN
+771 DT
-778 KNNID
+778 
-783 KDIAITSTNTVVKIA
+783 
-798 GKDNIINA
+798 
-806 TTAIDNINGGN
+806 
-817 VEIIAS
+817 
-823 ENNSID
+823 
-829 GLVNVENKANTKIQ
+829 
-843 GKINYLKNDKD
+843 
-854 NAVESNNANI
+854 
-864 LVQGSENIIEAAKGI
+864 
-879 SSIDKSE
+879 
-886 VKLQA
+886 
-891 TDSNVINAKNFGIYT
+891 
-906 KEEGVVNLNAT
+906 
-917 NANNTVY
+917 
-924 IDNGY
+924 
-929 GISSNNSS
+929 
-937 INIDSQSGNNSIEVG
+937 
-952 QGIAIEANNG
+952 
-962 SNISV
+962 
-967 NANKGQNNIKASDT
+967 
-981 AISVNKN
+981 
-988 NIDKDIA
+988 
-995 TTSTNT
+995 
-1001 VVKVTGK
+1001 
-1008 NNIINATTAIDNIDD
+1008 
-1023 GNVEIIA
+1023 
-1030 SENNSINGLV
+1030 
-1040 HAENKANTKIQGKI
+1040 
-1054 NYLKNDKDN
+1054 
-1063 AIESNNA
+1063 
-1070 NVLVQGSEN
+1070 
-1079 IIEATKGISSIDKS
+1079 
-1093 EVKLQATDSNVINAK
+1093 
-1108 NFGIYT
+1108 
-1114 KEEGVVN
+1114 
-1121 LNATNANNTVYIDNG
+1121 
-1136 YGISSNNSS
+1136 
-1145 INIDSQSGNN
+1145 
-1155 SIEVGQGIAIEAN
+1155 
-1168 NGSNISVNANKGQNN
+1168 
-1183 IKASDTAI
+1183 
-1191 SVNKNNIDKD
+1191 
-1201 IATTSTNTVIKVT
+1201 
-1214 GKNNI
+1214 
-1219 INAVTAID
+1219 
-1227 NIDGGNVE
+1227 
-1235 IIASENNSI
+1235 
-1244 DGLVNVENKANTK
+1244 
-1257 IQGKINYLKND
+1257 
-1268 KDNAVESNNANI
+1268 
-1280 LVQGSENIIEAAKG
+1280 
-1294 ISSIDK
+1294 
-1300 SEVKLQ
+1300 
-1306 ATDSN
+1306 
-1311 VINAKNFGIYT
+1311 
-1322 KEEGVVNLNATN
+1322 
-1334 ANNTVYIDNGYGIS
+1334 
-1348 SNNSS
+1348 
-1353 INIDSQ
+1353 
-1359 SGNNS
+1359 
-1364 IEVGQG
+1364 
-1370 IAIEANNGSN
+1370 
-1380 ISVNANKGQNNI
+1380 
-1392 KASDTAISVNKNNID
+1392 
-1407 KDIATTSTNTVIKVT
+1407 
-1422 GKNNIINAVTAIDNI
+1422 
-1437 DGGNVEIIASENN
+1437 
-1450 SIDGLVNVENKAN
+1450 
-1463 TKIQGKVN
+1463 
-1471 YLKNDKDNA
+1471 
-1480 IESNNANVLV
+1480 
-1490 QGSENIIE
+1490 
-1498 ATKGI
+1498 
-1503 SSIDKS
+1503 
-1509 EVKLQATDSNV
+1509 
-1520 INAKNFGIYTKEE
+1520 
-1533 GVVNLNATNANN
+1533 
-1545 TVYVETGYGIS
+1545 
-1556 GNDSAININSQSGNN
+1556 
-1571 SIEVTQGIAIEA
+1571 
-1583 NNGSNISLN
+1583 
-1592 ANKGQNNIKASDIAI
+1592 AI

-1638 TTAIDNIDDGNVEI
+1638 TTAIDNIDGGNVEI

-1897 NAVTKNDIGQ
+1897 NAVTKNDIGP

-1944 YDVNNEENT
+1944 YDVNNGENT

-1964 TENRPGNDII
+1964 TENRPGNNII

>member
-23 PTWASQETKNTITS
+23 PTWASQEIKNTITS

-102 NTSQGSSS
+102 NISQGSRS

-178 ALKLD
+178 VLKLD

-205 GINIKNSQLNINNQE
+205 GINVKNSQLNINNQE

-264 NSSRNH
+264 NNSRNH

-285 TSVNINSKNNVVN
+285 TSVKINSKNNVVN

-386 GILSFSNGNIK
+386 GILSFSNGNIN

-480 INAKN
+480 INAKE
-485 FGIYTKEEGVVNL
+485 FGIYTKEQGVVNL

-503 NNTVYVETGY
+503 NNTVYVENGY
-513 GISGNDSAI
+513 GISGNNSAI

-529 NNSIEVTQGIAIEAN
+529 NNSIEVAQGI
-544 NGSNISLNANKGQN
+544 
-558 NIKASD
+558 
-564 IAISVN
+564 
-570 KNNIDKDIA
+570 
-579 ITSTNTVVKIAG
+579 TV
-591 KDNII
+591 
-596 NATTAIDN
+596 
-604 INGGNVEIIASENN
+604 
-618 SIDGLV
+618 
-624 NVENKANTK
+624 
-633 IQGKINYLKNDK
+633 
-645 DNAVESNNANILV
+645 
-658 QGSENIIEAAKGI
+658 
-671 SSIDK
+671 
-676 SEVKLQATDSN
+676 
-687 VINAKNFGIYTKEE
+687 
-701 GVVNL
+701 
-706 NATNANN
+706 
-713 TVYIDNG
+713 
-720 YGISSNNSSI
+720 
-730 NIDSQ
+730 
-735 SGNNSI
+735 
-741 EVGQGIAIEA
+741 EA

-783 KDIAITSTNTVVKIA
+783 KDIANISTDTAIKIT

-806 TTAIDNINGGN
+806 TTAIDNIDSGN

-823 ENNSID
+823 ENNSIN
-829 GLVNVENKANTKIQ
+829 GLVHAENKANTKIQ
-843 GKINYLKNDKD
+843 GKVNYLKNDKD
-854 NAVESNNANI
+854 NAIESNNANV
-864 LVQGSENIIEAAKGI
+864 LVQGNENIIEAAKGI
-879 SSIDKSE
+879 STVNNGI
-886 VKLQA
+886 VNLQA
-891 TDSNVINAKNFGIYT
+891 TDSNTIKAQEFGIYT
-906 KEEGVVNLNAT
+906 KENSQVNLN
-917 NANNTVY
+917 TVNVDNIVY
-924 IDNGY
+924 VDNGY
-929 GISSNNSS
+929 GISGNNST
-937 INIDSQSGNNSIEVG
+937 ININSQSGNNSIEVA
-952 QGIAIEANNG
+952 QGIAVEVNNG
-962 SNISV
+962 SNISL

-1008 NNIINATTAIDNIDD
+1008 DNIINATTAIDNIDG

-1040 HAENKANTKIQGKI
+1040 NVENKANTKIQGKV

-1070 NVLVQGSEN
+1070 NVLVQGNENIIEAAKGISTVNNGIVNLQATDSNTIKAQEFGIYTKENSQVNLNTVNVDNGYGISGNNSAINIDSQSGNNSIEVAQGIAVEVNNGSNISLNANKGQNNIKASDTAISVNKNNIDKDIATTSTNTVVKVTGKDNIINATTAIDNIDGGNVEIIASENNSINGLVNVENKANTKIQGKVNYLKNDKDNAIESNNANVFVQGSEN

-1121 LNATNANNTVYIDNG
+1121 LNATNADNTVYIDNG
-1136 YGISSNNSS
+1136 YGISGNDST
-1145 INIDSQSGNN
+1145 ININSQSGNN
-1155 SIEVGQGIAIEAN
+1155 SIEIAQGIAIEAN
-1168 NGSNISVNANKGQNN
+1168 NGSNISLNANKGQNN

-1219 INAVTAID
+1219 INA
-1227 NIDGGNVE
+1227 
-1235 IIASENNSI
+1235 
-1244 DGLVNVENKANTK
+1244 
-1257 IQGKINYLKND
+1257 
-1268 KDNAVESNNANI
+1268 
-1280 LVQGSENIIEAAKG
+1280 
-1294 ISSIDK
+1294 
-1300 SEVKLQ
+1300 
-1306 ATDSN
+1306 
-1311 VINAKNFGIYT
+1311 
-1322 KEEGVVNLNATN
+1322 
-1334 ANNTVYIDNGYGIS
+1334 
-1348 SNNSS
+1348 
-1353 INIDSQ
+1353 
-1359 SGNNS
+1359 
-1364 IEVGQG
+1364 
-1370 IAIEANNGSN
+1370 
-1380 ISVNANKGQNNI
+1380 
-1392 KASDTAISVNKNNID
+1392 
-1407 KDIATTSTNTVIKVT
+1407 
-1422 GKNNIINAVTAIDNI
+1422 
-1437 DGGNVEIIASENN
+1437 
-1450 SIDGLVNVENKAN
+1450 
-1463 TKIQGKVN
+1463 
-1471 YLKNDKDNA
+1471 
-1480 IESNNANVLV
+1480 
-1490 QGSENIIE
+1490 
-1498 ATKGI
+1498 
-1503 SSIDKS
+1503 
-1509 EVKLQATDSNV
+1509 
-1520 INAKNFGIYTKEE
+1520 
-1533 GVVNLNATNANN
+1533 
-1545 TVYVETGYGIS
+1545 
-1556 GNDSAININSQSGNN
+1556 
-1571 SIEVTQGIAIEA
+1571 
-1583 NNGSNISLN
+1583 
-1592 ANKGQNNIKASDIAI
+1592 
-1607 SVNKNNIDKDIAN
+1607 
-1620 ISTDTAVK
+1620 
-1628 ITGKDNIINA
+1628 

-1652 IASENNSIDGLIHAK
+1652 IASENNSIDGLVHAE

-1716 NNDINNLNQGIITAS
+1716 NNDMNNLNQGVITAS

-1748 LIKLNVSNSNDDIS
+1748 LIKLNVSNSNDDVS

-1823 RWNVVRQS
+1823 RWNVVGQS
-1831 FISKINTKENNIIDM
+1831 FISNINTKENNIIDM

-1882 VYLNSGTGNYNVILA
+1882 VYLNSGTGNYNVILT

-1964 TENRPGNDII
+1964 TENRPGNNII

-2185 ITNQNT
+2185 TTNQNT

>member
-23 PTWASQETKNTITS
+23 PTWASQEVKNTITS

-102 NTSQGSSS
+102 NTSQGSRS

-205 GINIKNSQLNINNQE
+205 GINVKNSQLNINNQE

-231 GFDNYGVYVYDN
+231 GFDHYGIYVYDN

-264 NSSRNH
+264 NNSRNH

-285 TSVNINSKNNVVN
+285 TSVKINSKNNVVN

-386 GILSFSNGNIK
+386 GILSFSNGNIN

-465 IDKSEVKLQATDSNV
+465 IDKSEVKLQAIDSNT
-480 INAKN
+480 INAKE
-485 FGIYTKEEGVVNL
+485 FGIYTKEQGVVNL

-503 NNTVYVETGY
+503 NNTVYVENGY
-513 GISGNDSAI
+513 GISGNNSAI

-529 NNSIEVTQGIAIEAN
+529 NNSIEVA
-544 NGSNISLNANKGQN
+544 
-558 NIKASD
+558 
-564 IAISVN
+564 
-570 KNNIDKDIA
+570 
-579 ITSTNTVVKIAG
+579 
-591 KDNII
+591 
-596 NATTAIDN
+596 
-604 INGGNVEIIASENN
+604 
-618 SIDGLV
+618 
-624 NVENKANTK
+624 
-633 IQGKINYLKNDK
+633 
-645 DNAVESNNANILV
+645 
-658 QGSENIIEAAKGI
+658 
-671 SSIDK
+671 
-676 SEVKLQATDSN
+676 
-687 VINAKNFGIYTKEE
+687 
-701 GVVNL
+701 
-706 NATNANN
+706 
-713 TVYIDNG
+713 
-720 YGISSNNSSI
+720 
-730 NIDSQ
+730 
-735 SGNNSI
+735 
-741 EVGQGIAIEA
+741 QGIAIEA

-760 ANKGQNNIKAS
+760 ANKGQNNIKSS
-771 DTAISVN
+771 DI
-778 KNNID
+778 
-783 KDIAITSTNTVVKIA
+783 
-798 GKDNIINA
+798 
-806 TTAIDNINGGN
+806 
-817 VEIIAS
+817 
-823 ENNSID
+823 
-829 GLVNVENKANTKIQ
+829 
-843 GKINYLKNDKD
+843 
-854 NAVESNNANI
+854 
-864 LVQGSENIIEAAKGI
+864 
-879 SSIDKSE
+879 
-886 VKLQA
+886 
-891 TDSNVINAKNFGIYT
+891 
-906 KEEGVVNLNAT
+906 
-917 NANNTVY
+917 
-924 IDNGY
+924 
-929 GISSNNSS
+929 
-937 INIDSQSGNNSIEVG
+937 
-952 QGIAIEANNG
+952 
-962 SNISV
+962 
-967 NANKGQNNIKASDT
+967 

-995 TTSTNT
+995 TTSTST
-1001 VVKVTGK
+1001 V
-1008 NNIINATTAIDNIDD
+1008 
-1023 GNVEIIA
+1023 
-1030 SENNSINGLV
+1030 
-1040 HAENKANTKIQGKI
+1040 
-1054 NYLKNDKDN
+1054 
-1063 AIESNNA
+1063 
-1070 NVLVQGSEN
+1070 
-1079 IIEATKGISSIDKS
+1079 
-1093 EVKLQATDSNVINAK
+1093 
-1108 NFGIYT
+1108 
-1114 KEEGVVN
+1114 
-1121 LNATNANNTVYIDNG
+1121 
-1136 YGISSNNSS
+1136 
-1145 INIDSQSGNN
+1145 
-1155 SIEVGQGIAIEAN
+1155 
-1168 NGSNISVNANKGQNN
+1168 
-1183 IKASDTAI
+1183 
-1191 SVNKNNIDKD
+1191 
-1201 IATTSTNTVIKVT
+1201 
-1214 GKNNI
+1214 
-1219 INAVTAID
+1219 
-1227 NIDGGNVE
+1227 
-1235 IIASENNSI
+1235 
-1244 DGLVNVENKANTK
+1244 
-1257 IQGKINYLKND
+1257 
-1268 KDNAVESNNANI
+1268 
-1280 LVQGSENIIEAAKG
+1280 
-1294 ISSIDK
+1294 
-1300 SEVKLQ
+1300 
-1306 ATDSN
+1306 
-1311 VINAKNFGIYT
+1311 
-1322 KEEGVVNLNATN
+1322 
-1334 ANNTVYIDNGYGIS
+1334 
-1348 SNNSS
+1348 
-1353 INIDSQ
+1353 
-1359 SGNNS
+1359 
-1364 IEVGQG
+1364 
-1370 IAIEANNGSN
+1370 
-1380 ISVNANKGQNNI
+1380 
-1392 KASDTAISVNKNNID
+1392 
-1407 KDIATTSTNTVIKVT
+1407 
-1422 GKNNIINAVTAIDNI
+1422 
-1437 DGGNVEIIASENN
+1437 
-1450 SIDGLVNVENKAN
+1450 
-1463 TKIQGKVN
+1463 
-1471 YLKNDKDNA
+1471 
-1480 IESNNANVLV
+1480 
-1490 QGSENIIE
+1490 
-1498 ATKGI
+1498 
-1503 SSIDKS
+1503 
-1509 EVKLQATDSNV
+1509 
-1520 INAKNFGIYTKEE
+1520 
-1533 GVVNLNATNANN
+1533 
-1545 TVYVETGYGIS
+1545 
-1556 GNDSAININSQSGNN
+1556 
-1571 SIEVTQGIAIEA
+1571 
-1583 NNGSNISLN
+1583 
-1592 ANKGQNNIKASDIAI
+1592 
-1607 SVNKNNIDKDIAN
+1607 
-1620 ISTDTAVK
+1620 VK

-1638 TTAIDNIDDGNVEI
+1638 TTAIDNIDGGNVEI
-1652 IASENNSIDGLIHAK
+1652 TASENNSIDGLIHAK
-1667 NKANTKIQ
+1667 NEANTKIQ

-1690 WADAG
+1690 WADDG

-1716 NNDINNLNQGIITAS
+1716 NNDMNNLNQGIITAS

-1748 LIKLNVSNSNDDIS
+1748 LIKLNVSNSNDDVS

-1807 QENLAGNISI
+1807 QENLAGNISV

-1823 RWNVVRQS
+1823 RWNVVGQS
-1831 FISKINTKENNIIDM
+1831 FISNINTKENNIIDM

-1882 VYLNSGTGNYNVILA
+1882 VYLNSGTGKYNVILA

-1964 TENRPGNDII
+1964 TENRPGKDII

-2210 KNFGDNKKNTFY
+2210 RNFGDNKKNTFY

-2272 DSYAFLDV
+2272 DSYAFLDI

>member
-1 MKKKLIKRAIFFM
+1 MKKKLIERAIFFM

-102 NTSQGSSS
+102 NTLQGSRS

-165 DVNNSIINVENNS
+165 DVNNSIMNVENNS

-205 GINIKNSQLNINNQE
+205 GINVKNSQLNINNQE

-450 QANKNIL
+450 QANKNTL

-465 IDKSEVKLQATDSNV
+465 IDKSEVKLQAIDSNV
-480 INAKN
+480 INAKE
-485 FGIYTKEEGVVNL
+485 FGIYTKEQGVVSL

-503 NNTVYVETGY
+503 NNTVYVDGGY
-513 GISGNDSAI
+513 GISGNASAI

-529 NNSIEVTQGIAIEAN
+529 NNSIEVA
-544 NGSNISLNANKGQN
+544 
-558 NIKASD
+558 
-564 IAISVN
+564 
-570 KNNIDKDIA
+570 
-579 ITSTNTVVKIAG
+579 
-591 KDNII
+591 
-596 NATTAIDN
+596 
-604 INGGNVEIIASENN
+604 
-618 SIDGLV
+618 
-624 NVENKANTK
+624 
-633 IQGKINYLKNDK
+633 
-645 DNAVESNNANILV
+645 
-658 QGSENIIEAAKGI
+658 
-671 SSIDK
+671 
-676 SEVKLQATDSN
+676 
-687 VINAKNFGIYTKEE
+687 
-701 GVVNL
+701 
-706 NATNANN
+706 
-713 TVYIDNG
+713 
-720 YGISSNNSSI
+720 
-730 NIDSQ
+730 
-735 SGNNSI
+735 
-741 EVGQGIAIEA
+741 QGIAIEA

-783 KDIAITSTNTVVKIA
+783 KDITTISTDTAVKIA

-806 TTAIDNINGGN
+806 TTAIDNIDGGN

-823 ENNSID
+823 ENNSIN
-829 GLVNVENKANTKIQ
+829 GLVHAENKANTKIQ

-854 NAVESNNANI
+854 NAIESNNANVS
-864 LVQGSENIIEAAKGI
+864 VQGNENIIEATKGI
-879 SSIDKSE
+879 SN
-886 VKLQA
+886 VNNGTVNLQS
-891 TDSNVINAKNFGIYT
+891 TNSNIIKTKEYGVYT
-906 KEEGVVNLNAT
+906 KENSQVKLNAT
-917 NANNTVY
+917 NADNIVY
-924 IDNGY
+924 VDAGY
-929 GISSNNSS
+929 GISGNNSA
-937 INIDSQSGNNSIEVG
+937 ININSQSGNNSIEVA

-1008 NNIINATTAIDNIDD
+1008 NNIINAITAIDNIDG

-1040 HAENKANTKIQGKI
+1040 HAENKANTKIQGK
-1054 NYLKNDKDN
+1054 
-1063 AIESNNA
+1063 
-1070 NVLVQGSEN
+1070 
-1079 IIEATKGISSIDKS
+1079 
-1093 EVKLQATDSNVINAK
+1093 
-1108 NFGIYT
+1108 
-1114 KEEGVVN
+1114 
-1121 LNATNANNTVYIDNG
+1121 
-1136 YGISSNNSS
+1136 
-1145 INIDSQSGNN
+1145 
-1155 SIEVGQGIAIEAN
+1155 
-1168 NGSNISVNANKGQNN
+1168 
-1183 IKASDTAI
+1183 
-1191 SVNKNNIDKD
+1191 
-1201 IATTSTNTVIKVT
+1201 
-1214 GKNNI
+1214 
-1219 INAVTAID
+1219 
-1227 NIDGGNVE
+1227 
-1235 IIASENNSI
+1235 
-1244 DGLVNVENKANTK
+1244 
-1257 IQGKINYLKND
+1257 
-1268 KDNAVESNNANI
+1268 
-1280 LVQGSENIIEAAKG
+1280 
-1294 ISSIDK
+1294 
-1300 SEVKLQ
+1300 
-1306 ATDSN
+1306 
-1311 VINAKNFGIYT
+1311 
-1322 KEEGVVNLNATN
+1322 
-1334 ANNTVYIDNGYGIS
+1334 
-1348 SNNSS
+1348 
-1353 INIDSQ
+1353 
-1359 SGNNS
+1359 
-1364 IEVGQG
+1364 
-1370 IAIEANNGSN
+1370 
-1380 ISVNANKGQNNI
+1380 
-1392 KASDTAISVNKNNID
+1392 
-1407 KDIATTSTNTVIKVT
+1407 
-1422 GKNNIINAVTAIDNI
+1422 
-1437 DGGNVEIIASENN
+1437 
-1450 SIDGLVNVENKAN
+1450 
-1463 TKIQGKVN
+1463 
-1471 YLKNDKDNA
+1471 
-1480 IESNNANVLV
+1480 
-1490 QGSENIIE
+1490 
-1498 ATKGI
+1498 
-1503 SSIDKS
+1503 
-1509 EVKLQATDSNV
+1509 
-1520 INAKNFGIYTKEE
+1520 
-1533 GVVNLNATNANN
+1533 
-1545 TVYVETGYGIS
+1545 
-1556 GNDSAININSQSGNN
+1556 
-1571 SIEVTQGIAIEA
+1571 
-1583 NNGSNISLN
+1583 
-1592 ANKGQNNIKASDIAI
+1592 
-1607 SVNKNNIDKDIAN
+1607 
-1620 ISTDTAVK
+1620 
-1628 ITGKDNIINA
+1628 
-1638 TTAIDNIDDGNVEI
+1638 
-1652 IASENNSIDGLIHAK
+1652 
-1667 NKANTKIQ
+1667 
-1675 GKVNYLKNDNGQSII
+1675 VNYLKNDNGQSVI
-1690 WADAG
+1690 WADDG

-1716 NNDINNLNQGIITAS
+1716 NNDMNNLNQGVITAS
-1731 FGQNSVI
+1731 FGQNSVV

-1748 LIKLNVSNSNDDIS
+1748 LIKLNVSNSNDDVS

-1823 RWNVVRQS
+1823 RWNVVGQS

-1882 VYLNSGTGNYNVILA
+1882 VYLNSGTENYNVILA
-1897 NAVTKNDIGQ
+1897 NAVTKKDIGQ

-1964 TENRPGNDII
+1964 TENRPGNNII

-1979 NNEDAVNYKL
+1979 NNENAVNYKL

-2064 DKLFLRDNGQERLG
+2064 DKLFLRDDGQERLG

-2132 IAGTKKLNLIKGNY
+2132 VFDTEKLNLIKGNY
-2146 DNDVFSASAEYGYM
+2146 DNDVFSTSVEYGYM
-2160 KNLKNDWYITP
+2160 QNLKNDWYITP

-2185 ITNQNT
+2185 TTNQNT

-2210 KNFGDNKKNTFY
+2210 RNFGDNKKNTFY

>member
-139 NANLNLLSKNGDI
+139 NASLNLLSKNGDI

-160 NRRLY
+160 NSLLSNL
-165 DVNNSIINVENNS
+165 NNSIINVENNS
-178 ALKLD
+178 VLTLNAE
-183 AKNMNINST
+183 NININST
-192 ITDSYGQRLFNNY
+192 ITASYKQSLFNNY
-205 GINIKNSQLNINNQE
+205 GINVKNSQLNINNQE
-220 NMQINS
+220 NMHINS

-264 NSSRNH
+264 NSSGNH

-503 NNTVYVETGY
+503 NNTVY
-513 GISGNDSAI
+513 
-522 NINSQSG
+522 
-529 NNSIEVTQGIAIEAN
+529 
-544 NGSNISLNANKGQN
+544 
-558 NIKASD
+558 
-564 IAISVN
+564 
-570 KNNIDKDIA
+570 
-579 ITSTNTVVKIAG
+579 
-591 KDNII
+591 
-596 NATTAIDN
+596 
-604 INGGNVEIIASENN
+604 
-618 SIDGLV
+618 
-624 NVENKANTK
+624 
-633 IQGKINYLKNDK
+633 
-645 DNAVESNNANILV
+645 
-658 QGSENIIEAAKGI
+658 
-671 SSIDK
+671 
-676 SEVKLQATDSN
+676 
-687 VINAKNFGIYTKEE
+687 
-701 GVVNL
+701 
-706 NATNANN
+706 
-713 TVYIDNG
+713 IDNG

-741 EVGQGIAIEA
+741 EVGHGIAIEA
-751 NNGSNISVN
+751 NNGSNISLN
-760 ANKGQNNIKAS
+760 ADKGQNNIKAS

-783 KDIAITSTNTVVKIA
+783 KN
-798 GKDNIINA
+798 
-806 TTAIDNINGGN
+806 
-817 VEIIAS
+817 
-823 ENNSID
+823 
-829 GLVNVENKANTKIQ
+829 
-843 GKINYLKNDKD
+843 
-854 NAVESNNANI
+854 
-864 LVQGSENIIEAAKGI
+864 
-879 SSIDKSE
+879 
-886 VKLQA
+886 
-891 TDSNVINAKNFGIYT
+891 
-906 KEEGVVNLNAT
+906 
-917 NANNTVY
+917 
-924 IDNGY
+924 
-929 GISSNNSS
+929 
-937 INIDSQSGNNSIEVG
+937 
-952 QGIAIEANNG
+952 
-962 SNISV
+962 
-967 NANKGQNNIKASDT
+967 
-981 AISVNKN
+981 
-988 NIDKDIA
+988 IA
-995 TTSTNT
+995 TTR
-1001 VVKVTGK
+1001 
-1008 NNIINATTAIDNIDD
+1008 
-1023 GNVEIIA
+1023 
-1030 SENNSINGLV
+1030 
-1040 HAENKANTKIQGKI
+1040 
-1054 NYLKNDKDN
+1054 
-1063 AIESNNA
+1063 
-1070 NVLVQGSEN
+1070 
-1079 IIEATKGISSIDKS
+1079 
-1093 EVKLQATDSNVINAK
+1093 
-1108 NFGIYT
+1108 
-1114 KEEGVVN
+1114 
-1121 LNATNANNTVYIDNG
+1121 
-1136 YGISSNNSS
+1136 
-1145 INIDSQSGNN
+1145 
-1155 SIEVGQGIAIEAN
+1155 
-1168 NGSNISVNANKGQNN
+1168 
-1183 IKASDTAI
+1183 
-1191 SVNKNNIDKD
+1191 
-1201 IATTSTNTVIKVT
+1201 
-1214 GKNNI
+1214 
-1219 INAVTAID
+1219 
-1227 NIDGGNVE
+1227 
-1235 IIASENNSI
+1235 
-1244 DGLVNVENKANTK
+1244 
-1257 IQGKINYLKND
+1257 
-1268 KDNAVESNNANI
+1268 
-1280 LVQGSENIIEAAKG
+1280 
-1294 ISSIDK
+1294 
-1300 SEVKLQ
+1300 
-1306 ATDSN
+1306 
-1311 VINAKNFGIYT
+1311 
-1322 KEEGVVNLNATN
+1322 
-1334 ANNTVYIDNGYGIS
+1334 
-1348 SNNSS
+1348 
-1353 INIDSQ
+1353 
-1359 SGNNS
+1359 
-1364 IEVGQG
+1364 
-1370 IAIEANNGSN
+1370 
-1380 ISVNANKGQNNI
+1380 
-1392 KASDTAISVNKNNID
+1392 
-1407 KDIATTSTNTVIKVT
+1407 
-1422 GKNNIINAVTAIDNI
+1422 
-1437 DGGNVEIIASENN
+1437 
-1450 SIDGLVNVENKAN
+1450 
-1463 TKIQGKVN
+1463 
-1471 YLKNDKDNA
+1471 
-1480 IESNNANVLV
+1480 
-1490 QGSENIIE
+1490 
-1498 ATKGI
+1498 
-1503 SSIDKS
+1503 
-1509 EVKLQATDSNV
+1509 
-1520 INAKNFGIYTKEE
+1520 
-1533 GVVNLNATNANN
+1533 
-1545 TVYVETGYGIS
+1545 
-1556 GNDSAININSQSGNN
+1556 
-1571 SIEVTQGIAIEA
+1571 
-1583 NNGSNISLN
+1583 
-1592 ANKGQNNIKASDIAI
+1592 
-1607 SVNKNNIDKDIAN
+1607 
-1620 ISTDTAVK
+1620 TDTVVK

>member
-102 NTSQGSSS
+102 NTSQGSRS

-205 GINIKNSQLNINNQE
+205 GINVKNSQLNINNQE

-386 GILSFSNGNIK
+386 GILSFSNGNIN

-465 IDKSEVKLQATDSNV
+465 IDKSEVKLQATDSNA
-480 INAKN
+480 INAKE
-485 FGIYTKEEGVVNL
+485 FGIYTKEQGVVNL
-498 NATNA
+498 NAINA
-503 NNTVYVETGY
+503 DNIVYVDNGY
-513 GISGNDSAI
+513 GISGNNSAI

-529 NNSIEVTQGIAIEAN
+529 NNSIEVA
-544 NGSNISLNANKGQN
+544 
-558 NIKASD
+558 
-564 IAISVN
+564 
-570 KNNIDKDIA
+570 
-579 ITSTNTVVKIAG
+579 
-591 KDNII
+591 
-596 NATTAIDN
+596 
-604 INGGNVEIIASENN
+604 
-618 SIDGLV
+618 
-624 NVENKANTK
+624 
-633 IQGKINYLKNDK
+633 
-645 DNAVESNNANILV
+645 
-658 QGSENIIEAAKGI
+658 
-671 SSIDK
+671 
-676 SEVKLQATDSN
+676 
-687 VINAKNFGIYTKEE
+687 
-701 GVVNL
+701 
-706 NATNANN
+706 
-713 TVYIDNG
+713 
-720 YGISSNNSSI
+720 
-730 NIDSQ
+730 
-735 SGNNSI
+735 
-741 EVGQGIAIEA
+741 
-751 NNGSNISVN
+751 
-760 ANKGQNNIKAS
+760 
-771 DTAISVN
+771 
-778 KNNID
+778 
-783 KDIAITSTNTVVKIA
+783 
-798 GKDNIINA
+798 
-806 TTAIDNINGGN
+806 
-817 VEIIAS
+817 
-823 ENNSID
+823 
-829 GLVNVENKANTKIQ
+829 
-843 GKINYLKNDKD
+843 
-854 NAVESNNANI
+854 
-864 LVQGSENIIEAAKGI
+864 
-879 SSIDKSE
+879 
-886 VKLQA
+886 
-891 TDSNVINAKNFGIYT
+891 
-906 KEEGVVNLNAT
+906 
-917 NANNTVY
+917 
-924 IDNGY
+924 
-929 GISSNNSS
+929 
-937 INIDSQSGNNSIEVG
+937 

-1001 VVKVTGK
+1001 VVKIAGK
-1008 NNIINATTAIDNIDD
+1008 DNIINAT
-1023 GNVEIIA
+1023 
-1030 SENNSINGLV
+1030 
-1040 HAENKANTKIQGKI
+1040 
-1054 NYLKNDKDN
+1054 
-1063 AIESNNA
+1063 
-1070 NVLVQGSEN
+1070 
-1079 IIEATKGISSIDKS
+1079 
-1093 EVKLQATDSNVINAK
+1093 
-1108 NFGIYT
+1108 
-1114 KEEGVVN
+1114 
-1121 LNATNANNTVYIDNG
+1121 
-1136 YGISSNNSS
+1136 
-1145 INIDSQSGNN
+1145 
-1155 SIEVGQGIAIEAN
+1155 
-1168 NGSNISVNANKGQNN
+1168 
-1183 IKASDTAI
+1183 
-1191 SVNKNNIDKD
+1191 
-1201 IATTSTNTVIKVT
+1201 
-1214 GKNNI
+1214 
-1219 INAVTAID
+1219 TAID

-1244 DGLVNVENKANTK
+1244 NGLV
-1257 IQGKINYLKND
+1257 
-1268 KDNAVESNNANI
+1268 
-1280 LVQGSENIIEAAKG
+1280 
-1294 ISSIDK
+1294 
-1300 SEVKLQ
+1300 
-1306 ATDSN
+1306 
-1311 VINAKNFGIYT
+1311 
-1322 KEEGVVNLNATN
+1322 
-1334 ANNTVYIDNGYGIS
+1334 
-1348 SNNSS
+1348 
-1353 INIDSQ
+1353 
-1359 SGNNS
+1359 
-1364 IEVGQG
+1364 
-1370 IAIEANNGSN
+1370 
-1380 ISVNANKGQNNI
+1380 
-1392 KASDTAISVNKNNID
+1392 
-1407 KDIATTSTNTVIKVT
+1407 
-1422 GKNNIINAVTAIDNI
+1422 
-1437 DGGNVEIIASENN
+1437 
-1450 SIDGLVNVENKAN
+1450 
-1463 TKIQGKVN
+1463 
-1471 YLKNDKDNA
+1471 
-1480 IESNNANVLV
+1480 
-1490 QGSENIIE
+1490 
-1498 ATKGI
+1498 
-1503 SSIDKS
+1503 
-1509 EVKLQATDSNV
+1509 
-1520 INAKNFGIYTKEE
+1520 
-1533 GVVNLNATNANN
+1533 
-1545 TVYVETGYGIS
+1545 
-1556 GNDSAININSQSGNN
+1556 
-1571 SIEVTQGIAIEA
+1571 
-1583 NNGSNISLN
+1583 
-1592 ANKGQNNIKASDIAI
+1592 
-1607 SVNKNNIDKDIAN
+1607 
-1620 ISTDTAVK
+1620 
-1628 ITGKDNIINA
+1628 
-1638 TTAIDNIDDGNVEI
+1638 
-1652 IASENNSIDGLIHAK
+1652 HAE

-1716 NNDINNLNQGIITAS
+1716 NNDMNNLNQGIITAS

-1748 LIKLNVSNSNDDIS
+1748 LIKLNVSNSNDDVS
-1762 GLIIEGNILAE
+1762 GLIIDGNILAE

-1823 RWNVVRQS
+1823 RWNVVGQS

-2132 IAGTKKLNLIKGNY
+2132 IAGTKKLNLIKGIY

-2230 FLGEQFVSVKDVT
+2230 FLGEQFVSIKDVT

>member
-480 INAKN
+480 INAKE
-485 FGIYTKEEGVVNL
+485 FGIYTKEQGVVSL

-503 NNTVYVETGY
+503 NNIVYVDGGY
-513 GISGNDSAI
+513 GISGNASAI

-544 NGSNISLNANKGQN
+544 NGSNISL
-558 NIKASD
+558 
-564 IAISVN
+564 
-570 KNNIDKDIA
+570 
-579 ITSTNTVVKIAG
+579 
-591 KDNII
+591 
-596 NATTAIDN
+596 
-604 INGGNVEIIASENN
+604 
-618 SIDGLV
+618 
-624 NVENKANTK
+624 
-633 IQGKINYLKNDK
+633 
-645 DNAVESNNANILV
+645 
-658 QGSENIIEAAKGI
+658 
-671 SSIDK
+671 
-676 SEVKLQATDSN
+676 
-687 VINAKNFGIYTKEE
+687 
-701 GVVNL
+701 
-706 NATNANN
+706 
-713 TVYIDNG
+713 
-720 YGISSNNSSI
+720 
-730 NIDSQ
+730 
-735 SGNNSI
+735 
-741 EVGQGIAIEA
+741 
-751 NNGSNISVN
+751 
-760 ANKGQNNIKAS
+760 
-771 DTAISVN
+771 
-778 KNNID
+778 
-783 KDIAITSTNTVVKIA
+783 
-798 GKDNIINA
+798 
-806 TTAIDNINGGN
+806 
-817 VEIIAS
+817 
-823 ENNSID
+823 
-829 GLVNVENKANTKIQ
+829 
-843 GKINYLKNDKD
+843 
-854 NAVESNNANI
+854 
-864 LVQGSENIIEAAKGI
+864 
-879 SSIDKSE
+879 
-886 VKLQA
+886 
-891 TDSNVINAKNFGIYT
+891 
-906 KEEGVVNLNAT
+906 
-917 NANNTVY
+917 
-924 IDNGY
+924 
-929 GISSNNSS
+929 
-937 INIDSQSGNNSIEVG
+937 
-952 QGIAIEANNG
+952 
-962 SNISV
+962 

-1040 HAENKANTKIQGKI
+1040 
-1054 NYLKNDKDN
+1054 
-1063 AIESNNA
+1063 
-1070 NVLVQGSEN
+1070 
-1079 IIEATKGISSIDKS
+1079 
-1093 EVKLQATDSNVINAK
+1093 
-1108 NFGIYT
+1108 
-1114 KEEGVVN
+1114 
-1121 LNATNANNTVYIDNG
+1121 
-1136 YGISSNNSS
+1136 
-1145 INIDSQSGNN
+1145 
-1155 SIEVGQGIAIEAN
+1155 
-1168 NGSNISVNANKGQNN
+1168 
-1183 IKASDTAI
+1183 
-1191 SVNKNNIDKD
+1191 
-1201 IATTSTNTVIKVT
+1201 
-1214 GKNNI
+1214 
-1219 INAVTAID
+1219 
-1227 NIDGGNVE
+1227 
-1235 IIASENNSI
+1235 
-1244 DGLVNVENKANTK
+1244 
-1257 IQGKINYLKND
+1257 
-1268 KDNAVESNNANI
+1268 
-1280 LVQGSENIIEAAKG
+1280 
-1294 ISSIDK
+1294 
-1300 SEVKLQ
+1300 
-1306 ATDSN
+1306 
-1311 VINAKNFGIYT
+1311 
-1322 KEEGVVNLNATN
+1322 
-1334 ANNTVYIDNGYGIS
+1334 
-1348 SNNSS
+1348 
-1353 INIDSQ
+1353 
-1359 SGNNS
+1359 
-1364 IEVGQG
+1364 
-1370 IAIEANNGSN
+1370 
-1380 ISVNANKGQNNI
+1380 
-1392 KASDTAISVNKNNID
+1392 
-1407 KDIATTSTNTVIKVT
+1407 
-1422 GKNNIINAVTAIDNI
+1422 
-1437 DGGNVEIIASENN
+1437 
-1450 SIDGLVNVENKAN
+1450 
-1463 TKIQGKVN
+1463 
-1471 YLKNDKDNA
+1471 
-1480 IESNNANVLV
+1480 
-1490 QGSENIIE
+1490 
-1498 ATKGI
+1498 
-1503 SSIDKS
+1503 
-1509 EVKLQATDSNV
+1509 
-1520 INAKNFGIYTKEE
+1520 
-1533 GVVNLNATNANN
+1533 
-1545 TVYVETGYGIS
+1545 
-1556 GNDSAININSQSGNN
+1556 
-1571 SIEVTQGIAIEA
+1571 
-1583 NNGSNISLN
+1583 
-1592 ANKGQNNIKASDIAI
+1592 
-1607 SVNKNNIDKDIAN
+1607 
-1620 ISTDTAVK
+1620 
-1628 ITGKDNIINA
+1628 
-1638 TTAIDNIDDGNVEI
+1638 
-1652 IASENNSIDGLIHAK
+1652 HAK

-1882 VYLNSGTGNYNVILA
+1882 VYLNSSTGNYNVILA

-2295 GGFYWAL
+2295 SGFYWAL

>member
-1 MKKKLIKRAIFFM
+1 MKKRLLKRAIFFM

-23 PTWASQETKNTITS
+23 PTWASQEIKNTITS

-102 NTSQGSSS
+102 NTSQGSRS

-205 GINIKNSQLNINNQE
+205 GINVKNSQLNINNQE

-503 NNTVYVETGY
+503 DNTVYVETGY

-529 NNSIEVTQGIAIEAN
+529 NNSIEVAQGIA
-544 NGSNISLNANKGQN
+544 
-558 NIKASD
+558 
-564 IAISVN
+564 
-570 KNNIDKDIA
+570 
-579 ITSTNTVVKIAG
+579 
-591 KDNII
+591 
-596 NATTAIDN
+596 
-604 INGGNVEIIASENN
+604 VE
-618 SIDGLV
+618 V
-624 NVENKANTK
+624 
-633 IQGKINYLKNDK
+633 
-645 DNAVESNNANILV
+645 
-658 QGSENIIEAAKGI
+658 
-671 SSIDK
+671 
-676 SEVKLQATDSN
+676 
-687 VINAKNFGIYTKEE
+687 
-701 GVVNL
+701 
-706 NATNANN
+706 
-713 TVYIDNG
+713 
-720 YGISSNNSSI
+720 
-730 NIDSQ
+730 
-735 SGNNSI
+735 
-741 EVGQGIAIEA
+741 
-751 NNGSNISVN
+751 
-760 ANKGQNNIKAS
+760 
-771 DTAISVN
+771 
-778 KNNID
+778 
-783 KDIAITSTNTVVKIA
+783 
-798 GKDNIINA
+798 
-806 TTAIDNINGGN
+806 
-817 VEIIAS
+817 
-823 ENNSID
+823 
-829 GLVNVENKANTKIQ
+829 
-843 GKINYLKNDKD
+843 
-854 NAVESNNANI
+854 
-864 LVQGSENIIEAAKGI
+864 
-879 SSIDKSE
+879 
-886 VKLQA
+886 
-891 TDSNVINAKNFGIYT
+891 
-906 KEEGVVNLNAT
+906 
-917 NANNTVY
+917 
-924 IDNGY
+924 
-929 GISSNNSS
+929 
-937 INIDSQSGNNSIEVG
+937 
-952 QGIAIEANNG
+952 NNG

-1008 NNIINATTAIDNIDD
+1008 N
-1023 GNVEIIA
+1023 
-1030 SENNSINGLV
+1030 
-1040 HAENKANTKIQGKI
+1040 
-1054 NYLKNDKDN
+1054 
-1063 AIESNNA
+1063 
-1070 NVLVQGSEN
+1070 
-1079 IIEATKGISSIDKS
+1079 
-1093 EVKLQATDSNVINAK
+1093 
-1108 NFGIYT
+1108 
-1114 KEEGVVN
+1114 
-1121 LNATNANNTVYIDNG
+1121 
-1136 YGISSNNSS
+1136 
-1145 INIDSQSGNN
+1145 
-1155 SIEVGQGIAIEAN
+1155 
-1168 NGSNISVNANKGQNN
+1168 
-1183 IKASDTAI
+1183 
-1191 SVNKNNIDKD
+1191 
-1201 IATTSTNTVIKVT
+1201 
-1214 GKNNI
+1214 
-1219 INAVTAID
+1219 
-1227 NIDGGNVE
+1227 
-1235 IIASENNSI
+1235 
-1244 DGLVNVENKANTK
+1244 
-1257 IQGKINYLKND
+1257 
-1268 KDNAVESNNANI
+1268 
-1280 LVQGSENIIEAAKG
+1280 
-1294 ISSIDK
+1294 
-1300 SEVKLQ
+1300 
-1306 ATDSN
+1306 
-1311 VINAKNFGIYT
+1311 
-1322 KEEGVVNLNATN
+1322 
-1334 ANNTVYIDNGYGIS
+1334 
-1348 SNNSS
+1348 
-1353 INIDSQ
+1353 
-1359 SGNNS
+1359 
-1364 IEVGQG
+1364 
-1370 IAIEANNGSN
+1370 
-1380 ISVNANKGQNNI
+1380 
-1392 KASDTAISVNKNNID
+1392 
-1407 KDIATTSTNTVIKVT
+1407 
-1422 GKNNIINAVTAIDNI
+1422 
-1437 DGGNVEIIASENN
+1437 
-1450 SIDGLVNVENKAN
+1450 
-1463 TKIQGKVN
+1463 
-1471 YLKNDKDNA
+1471 
-1480 IESNNANVLV
+1480 
-1490 QGSENIIE
+1490 
-1498 ATKGI
+1498 
-1503 SSIDKS
+1503 
-1509 EVKLQATDSNV
+1509 
-1520 INAKNFGIYTKEE
+1520 
-1533 GVVNLNATNANN
+1533 
-1545 TVYVETGYGIS
+1545 
-1556 GNDSAININSQSGNN
+1556 
-1571 SIEVTQGIAIEA
+1571 
-1583 NNGSNISLN
+1583 
-1592 ANKGQNNIKASDIAI
+1592 
-1607 SVNKNNIDKDIAN
+1607 
-1620 ISTDTAVK
+1620 
-1628 ITGKDNIINA
+1628 NIINA

>member
-23 PTWASQETKNTITS
+23 PTWASQEIKNTITS

-102 NTSQGSSS
+102 NISQGSRS

-205 GINIKNSQLNINNQE
+205 GINVKNSQLNINNQE

-264 NSSRNH
+264 NNSRNH

-276 INENNTDDE
+276 INENNTDNE

-386 GILSFSNGNIK
+386 GILSFSNGNIN

-503 NNTVYVETGY
+503 DNIVYVDNGY
-513 GISGNDSAI
+513 GISGNDSTI

-529 NNSIEVTQGIAIEAN
+529 NNSIEVAQGIAVEVN
-544 NGSNISLNANKGQN
+544 NGSNISL
-558 NIKASD
+558 
-564 IAISVN
+564 
-570 KNNIDKDIA
+570 
-579 ITSTNTVVKIAG
+579 
-591 KDNII
+591 
-596 NATTAIDN
+596 
-604 INGGNVEIIASENN
+604 
-618 SIDGLV
+618 
-624 NVENKANTK
+624 
-633 IQGKINYLKNDK
+633 
-645 DNAVESNNANILV
+645 
-658 QGSENIIEAAKGI
+658 
-671 SSIDK
+671 
-676 SEVKLQATDSN
+676 
-687 VINAKNFGIYTKEE
+687 
-701 GVVNL
+701 
-706 NATNANN
+706 
-713 TVYIDNG
+713 
-720 YGISSNNSSI
+720 
-730 NIDSQ
+730 
-735 SGNNSI
+735 
-741 EVGQGIAIEA
+741 
-751 NNGSNISVN
+751 
-760 ANKGQNNIKAS
+760 
-771 DTAISVN
+771 
-778 KNNID
+778 
-783 KDIAITSTNTVVKIA
+783 
-798 GKDNIINA
+798 
-806 TTAIDNINGGN
+806 
-817 VEIIAS
+817 
-823 ENNSID
+823 
-829 GLVNVENKANTKIQ
+829 
-843 GKINYLKNDKD
+843 
-854 NAVESNNANI
+854 
-864 LVQGSENIIEAAKGI
+864 
-879 SSIDKSE
+879 
-886 VKLQA
+886 
-891 TDSNVINAKNFGIYT
+891 
-906 KEEGVVNLNAT
+906 
-917 NANNTVY
+917 
-924 IDNGY
+924 
-929 GISSNNSS
+929 
-937 INIDSQSGNNSIEVG
+937 
-952 QGIAIEANNG
+952 
-962 SNISV
+962 
-967 NANKGQNNIKASDT
+967 
-981 AISVNKN
+981 
-988 NIDKDIA
+988 
-995 TTSTNT
+995 
-1001 VVKVTGK
+1001 
-1008 NNIINATTAIDNIDD
+1008 
-1023 GNVEIIA
+1023 
-1030 SENNSINGLV
+1030 
-1040 HAENKANTKIQGKI
+1040 
-1054 NYLKNDKDN
+1054 
-1063 AIESNNA
+1063 
-1070 NVLVQGSEN
+1070 
-1079 IIEATKGISSIDKS
+1079 
-1093 EVKLQATDSNVINAK
+1093 
-1108 NFGIYT
+1108 
-1114 KEEGVVN
+1114 
-1121 LNATNANNTVYIDNG
+1121 
-1136 YGISSNNSS
+1136 
-1145 INIDSQSGNN
+1145 
-1155 SIEVGQGIAIEAN
+1155 
-1168 NGSNISVNANKGQNN
+1168 NANKGQNN

-1214 GKNNI
+1214 GKDNI
-1219 INAVTAID
+1219 INATTAID

-1244 DGLVNVENKANTK
+1244 NGLVNVENKANTK
-1257 IQGKINYLKND
+1257 IQGKVNYLKND
-1268 KDNAVESNNANI
+1268 KDNAIESNNANV
-1280 LVQGSENIIEAAKG
+1280 LVQGNENVIEAAKG
-1294 ISSIDK
+1294 ISTVNNGI
-1300 SEVKLQ
+1300 VNLQ

-1311 VINAKNFGIYT
+1311 TIKAQEFGIYT
-1322 KEEGVVNLNATN
+1322 KEDGVVNLNTVN
-1334 ANNTVYIDNGYGIS
+1334 ADNIVYVDNGYGIS
-1348 SNNSS
+1348 GNDST
-1353 INIDSQ
+1353 ININSQ

-1364 IEVGQG
+1364 IEVAQG
-1370 IAIEANNGSN
+1370 IAVEVNNGSN
-1380 ISVNANKGQNNI
+1380 ISLNANKGQNNI

-1407 KDIATTSTNTVIKVT
+1407 KDIATTSTNTVVKVI
-1422 GKNNIINAVTAIDNI
+1422 GKNNIINAITAIDNI

-1490 QGSENIIE
+1490 QGNENIIEATKGIFNVNNGTVNLQSTNSNIIKTKEYGIYTKENSQVNLNATNTDNIVYVENGYGISGNNSVINIDSQSGNNSIEVAQGIAIEVNNGSNISVNANKGQNNIKASDTAISVNKNNIDKDIATTSTNTVVKVIGKNNIINAITAIDNIDGGNVEIIASENNSIDGLVNVENKANTKIQGKVNYLKNDKDNAIESNNANVLVQGNENIIEATKGIFNVNNGTVNLQSTNSNIIKTKEYGIYTKENSQVNLNATNTDNIVYVENGYGISGNNSVINIDSQSGNNSIEVTQGIAIEANNGSNISVNANKGQNNIKASDTAISVNKNNIDKDIANTSTDTVVKIIGKDNIINATTAIDNTDGGNVEIIASENNSIDGLVNVENKANTKIQGKINYLKNDKDNAIESNNANVFVQGSENIIE

-1520 INAKNFGIYTKEE
+1520 INAKEFGIYTKEQ

-1545 TVYVETGYGIS
+1545 SLYVDNGYGIS
-1556 GNDSAININSQSGNN
+1556 GNNSAINIDSQSGNN
-1571 SIEVTQGIAIEA
+1571 SIEVAQGIAVEA

-1592 ANKGQNNIKASDIAI
+1592 ANKGQNNIKASDTAI
-1607 SVNKNNIDKDIAN
+1607 SVNKNNIDKDIATTN
-1620 ISTDTAVK
+1620 TNTVIK

-1652 IASENNSIDGLIHAK
+1652 IASENNSINGLVHAE

-1762 GLIIEGNILAE
+1762 GLIIEGNILVE

-1807 QENLAGNISI
+1807 QENLAGNISV

-1823 RWNVVRQS
+1823 RWNVVGQS

-1944 YDVNNEENT
+1944 YDVNNGENT

-1964 TENRPGNDII
+1964 TENRPGNNII

-1997 SNAGKTILNMTKA
+1997 SNSGKTILNMTKA

-2064 DKLFLRDNGQERLG
+2064 DKLFLRDDGQERLG

-2086 STSYDDI
+2086 YTSYDDI

-2185 ITNQNT
+2185 TTNQNT

-2210 KNFGDNKKNTFY
+2210 RNFGDNKKNTFY

>member
-1 MKKKLIKRAIFFM
+1 M
-14 ISCNMVVFT
+14 
-23 PTWASQETKNTITS
+23 
-37 SSIEVSDGSIK
+37 
-48 NIVNDDINIIDT
+48 
-60 NVRDEYGIFSNN
+60 
-72 GGKLNIDVDSL
+72 
-83 TIEHNIDRSN
+83 H
-93 MFTSILSQG
+93 
-102 NTSQGSSS
+102 
-110 LIDIKTIN
+110 
-118 DINIDNTA
+118 
-126 QELEQI
+126 
-132 NAINAKD
+132 
-139 NANLNLLSKNGDI
+139 
-152 NINSNLNI
+152 
-160 NRRLY
+160 
-165 DVNNSIINVENNS
+165 
-178 ALKLD
+178 
-183 AKNMNINST
+183 
-192 ITDSYGQRLFNNY
+192 
-205 GINIKNSQLNINNQE
+205 
-220 NMQINS
+220 INS

-347 KDYNIVT
+347 KDYNIIT

-365 DDKQSNITLNANNNI
+365 DSKKSNITLNANNNI

-386 GILSFSNGNIK
+386 GILSFSNGNIN
-397 LNALNGNNAFTS
+397 LNALNGNNVFTS

-426 DKGENYFKI
+426 NKGENYFKI

-450 QANKNIL
+450 QANKNVI

-465 IDKSEVKLQATDSNV
+465 INKSEVKLQATDSNV
-480 INAKN
+480 INAKE
-485 FGIYTKEEGVVNL
+485 FGIYTKEQGEANL

-503 NNTVYVETGY
+503 NNSVYVENGY

-522 NINSQSG
+522 NIDSQLG
-529 NNSIEVTQGIAIEAN
+529 NNSVEVTQGIAIEAN
-544 NGSNISLNANKGQN
+544 NGSNIS
-558 NIKASD
+558 I
-564 IAISVN
+564 
-570 KNNIDKDIA
+570 
-579 ITSTNTVVKIAG
+579 
-591 KDNII
+591 
-596 NATTAIDN
+596 
-604 INGGNVEIIASENN
+604 
-618 SIDGLV
+618 
-624 NVENKANTK
+624 
-633 IQGKINYLKNDK
+633 
-645 DNAVESNNANILV
+645 
-658 QGSENIIEAAKGI
+658 
-671 SSIDK
+671 
-676 SEVKLQATDSN
+676 
-687 VINAKNFGIYTKEE
+687 
-701 GVVNL
+701 
-706 NATNANN
+706 
-713 TVYIDNG
+713 
-720 YGISSNNSSI
+720 
-730 NIDSQ
+730 
-735 SGNNSI
+735 
-741 EVGQGIAIEA
+741 
-751 NNGSNISVN
+751 N

-783 KDIAITSTNTVVKIA
+783 KDITTISTDTAVKIA

-806 TTAIDNINGGN
+806 T
-817 VEIIAS
+817 
-823 ENNSID
+823 
-829 GLVNVENKANTKIQ
+829 
-843 GKINYLKNDKD
+843 
-854 NAVESNNANI
+854 
-864 LVQGSENIIEAAKGI
+864 
-879 SSIDKSE
+879 
-886 VKLQA
+886 
-891 TDSNVINAKNFGIYT
+891 
-906 KEEGVVNLNAT
+906 
-917 NANNTVY
+917 
-924 IDNGY
+924 
-929 GISSNNSS
+929 
-937 INIDSQSGNNSIEVG
+937 
-952 QGIAIEANNG
+952 
-962 SNISV
+962 
-967 NANKGQNNIKASDT
+967 
-981 AISVNKN
+981 
-988 NIDKDIA
+988 
-995 TTSTNT
+995 
-1001 VVKVTGK
+1001 
-1008 NNIINATTAIDNIDD
+1008 
-1023 GNVEIIA
+1023 
-1030 SENNSINGLV
+1030 
-1040 HAENKANTKIQGKI
+1040 
-1054 NYLKNDKDN
+1054 
-1063 AIESNNA
+1063 
-1070 NVLVQGSEN
+1070 
-1079 IIEATKGISSIDKS
+1079 
-1093 EVKLQATDSNVINAK
+1093 
-1108 NFGIYT
+1108 
-1114 KEEGVVN
+1114 
-1121 LNATNANNTVYIDNG
+1121 
-1136 YGISSNNSS
+1136 
-1145 INIDSQSGNN
+1145 
-1155 SIEVGQGIAIEAN
+1155 
-1168 NGSNISVNANKGQNN
+1168 
-1183 IKASDTAI
+1183 
-1191 SVNKNNIDKD
+1191 
-1201 IATTSTNTVIKVT
+1201 
-1214 GKNNI
+1214 
-1219 INAVTAID
+1219 TAID

-1268 KDNAVESNNANI
+1268 KDNA
-1280 LVQGSENIIEAAKG
+1280 
-1294 ISSIDK
+1294 
-1300 SEVKLQ
+1300 
-1306 ATDSN
+1306 
-1311 VINAKNFGIYT
+1311 
-1322 KEEGVVNLNATN
+1322 
-1334 ANNTVYIDNGYGIS
+1334 
-1348 SNNSS
+1348 
-1353 INIDSQ
+1353 
-1359 SGNNS
+1359 
-1364 IEVGQG
+1364 
-1370 IAIEANNGSN
+1370 
-1380 ISVNANKGQNNI
+1380 
-1392 KASDTAISVNKNNID
+1392 
-1407 KDIATTSTNTVIKVT
+1407 
-1422 GKNNIINAVTAIDNI
+1422 
-1437 DGGNVEIIASENN
+1437 
-1450 SIDGLVNVENKAN
+1450 
-1463 TKIQGKVN
+1463 
-1471 YLKNDKDNA
+1471 
-1480 IESNNANVLV
+1480 IESNNANVFV

-1571 SIEVTQGIAIEA
+1571 SIEVAQGIAIEA
-1583 NNGSNISLN
+1583 NNGSNISVN
-1592 ANKGQNNIKASDIAI
+1592 ANKGQNNIKASDTAI
-1607 SVNKNNIDKDIAN
+1607 SVNKNNIDKDITT

-1628 ITGKDNIINA
+1628 IAGKDNIINA
-1638 TTAIDNIDDGNVEI
+1638 TTAIDNIDGGNVEI
-1652 IASENNSIDGLIHAK
+1652 IASENNSINGLVHAENKANTKIQGKINYLKNDKDNAIESNNANVSVQGNENIIEATKGISNVNNGTVNLQSTNSNIIKTKEYGVYTKENSQVKLNATNADNIVYVDAGYGISGNNSAININSQSGNNSIEVAQGIAVEVNNGSNISVNANKGQNNIKASDTAISVNKNNIDKDIATTSTNTVVKVTGKNNIINAITAIDNIDGGNVEIIASENNSINGLVHAE

-1675 GKVNYLKNDNGQSII
+1675 GKVNYLKNDNGQSVI
-1690 WADAG
+1690 WADDG

-1716 NNDINNLNQGIITAS
+1716 NNDMNNLNQGVITAS
-1731 FGQNSVI
+1731 FGQNSVV

-1748 LIKLNVSNSNDDIS
+1748 LIKLNVSNSNDDVS

-1823 RWNVVRQS
+1823 RWNVVGQS

-1897 NAVTKNDIGQ
+1897 NAVTKKDIGQ

-1964 TENRPGNDII
+1964 TENRPGNNII

-1979 NNEDAVNYKL
+1979 NNENAVNYKL

-2064 DKLFLRDNGQERLG
+2064 DKLFLRDDGQERLG

-2132 IAGTKKLNLIKGNY
+2132 VFDTEKLNLIKGNY
-2146 DNDVFSASAEYGYM
+2146 DNDVFSTSVEYGYM
-2160 KNLKNDWYITP
+2160 QNLKNDWYITP

-2185 ITNQNT
+2185 TTNQNT

-2210 KNFGDNKKNTFY
+2210 RNFGDNKKNTFY

>member
-386 GILSFSNGNIK
+386 GILSFSNGNIN

-465 IDKSEVKLQATDSNV
+465 IDKSEVKLQATDSNI
-480 INAKN
+480 INAKE
-485 FGIYTKEEGVVNL
+485 FGIYTKEQGVVSL

-503 NNTVYVETGY
+503 NNTVYVDGGY
-513 GISGNDSAI
+513 GISGNASAI

-529 NNSIEVTQGIAIEAN
+529 NNSIEVAQGIAVEVN
-544 NGSNISLNANKGQN
+544 NGSNISVNANKGQN
-558 NIKASD
+558 NIKVSD
-564 IAISVN
+564 TAISVN

-579 ITSTNTVVKIAG
+579 TTSTNTVVKIAG

-604 INGGNVEIIASENN
+604 IDGGNVEIIASENN

-624 NVENKANTK
+624 NVENKANIK
-633 IQGKINYLKNDK
+633 IQGKVNYLKNDK
-645 DNAVESNNANILV
+645 DNAIESNNANVLV
-658 QGSENIIEAAKGI
+658 QGNENVIEATKGI

-687 VINAKNFGIYTKEE
+687 TINAKNFGIYTKEE

-706 NATNANN
+706 NATNADN

-741 EVGQGIAIEA
+741 EVGHGIAIEA
-751 NNGSNISVN
+751 NNGSNISLN
-760 ANKGQNNIKAS
+760 ADKGQNNIKAS

-783 KDIAITSTNTVVKIA
+783 KN
-798 GKDNIINA
+798 
-806 TTAIDNINGGN
+806 
-817 VEIIAS
+817 
-823 ENNSID
+823 
-829 GLVNVENKANTKIQ
+829 
-843 GKINYLKNDKD
+843 
-854 NAVESNNANI
+854 
-864 LVQGSENIIEAAKGI
+864 
-879 SSIDKSE
+879 
-886 VKLQA
+886 
-891 TDSNVINAKNFGIYT
+891 
-906 KEEGVVNLNAT
+906 
-917 NANNTVY
+917 
-924 IDNGY
+924 
-929 GISSNNSS
+929 
-937 INIDSQSGNNSIEVG
+937 
-952 QGIAIEANNG
+952 
-962 SNISV
+962 
-967 NANKGQNNIKASDT
+967 
-981 AISVNKN
+981 
-988 NIDKDIA
+988 IA
-995 TTSTNT
+995 TTR
-1001 VVKVTGK
+1001 
-1008 NNIINATTAIDNIDD
+1008 
-1023 GNVEIIA
+1023 
-1030 SENNSINGLV
+1030 
-1040 HAENKANTKIQGKI
+1040 
-1054 NYLKNDKDN
+1054 
-1063 AIESNNA
+1063 
-1070 NVLVQGSEN
+1070 
-1079 IIEATKGISSIDKS
+1079 
-1093 EVKLQATDSNVINAK
+1093 
-1108 NFGIYT
+1108 
-1114 KEEGVVN
+1114 
-1121 LNATNANNTVYIDNG
+1121 
-1136 YGISSNNSS
+1136 
-1145 INIDSQSGNN
+1145 
-1155 SIEVGQGIAIEAN
+1155 
-1168 NGSNISVNANKGQNN
+1168 
-1183 IKASDTAI
+1183 
-1191 SVNKNNIDKD
+1191 
-1201 IATTSTNTVIKVT
+1201 
-1214 GKNNI
+1214 
-1219 INAVTAID
+1219 
-1227 NIDGGNVE
+1227 
-1235 IIASENNSI
+1235 
-1244 DGLVNVENKANTK
+1244 
-1257 IQGKINYLKND
+1257 
-1268 KDNAVESNNANI
+1268 
-1280 LVQGSENIIEAAKG
+1280 
-1294 ISSIDK
+1294 
-1300 SEVKLQ
+1300 
-1306 ATDSN
+1306 
-1311 VINAKNFGIYT
+1311 
-1322 KEEGVVNLNATN
+1322 
-1334 ANNTVYIDNGYGIS
+1334 
-1348 SNNSS
+1348 
-1353 INIDSQ
+1353 
-1359 SGNNS
+1359 
-1364 IEVGQG
+1364 
-1370 IAIEANNGSN
+1370 
-1380 ISVNANKGQNNI
+1380 
-1392 KASDTAISVNKNNID
+1392 
-1407 KDIATTSTNTVIKVT
+1407 
-1422 GKNNIINAVTAIDNI
+1422 
-1437 DGGNVEIIASENN
+1437 
-1450 SIDGLVNVENKAN
+1450 
-1463 TKIQGKVN
+1463 
-1471 YLKNDKDNA
+1471 
-1480 IESNNANVLV
+1480 
-1490 QGSENIIE
+1490 
-1498 ATKGI
+1498 
-1503 SSIDKS
+1503 
-1509 EVKLQATDSNV
+1509 
-1520 INAKNFGIYTKEE
+1520 
-1533 GVVNLNATNANN
+1533 
-1545 TVYVETGYGIS
+1545 
-1556 GNDSAININSQSGNN
+1556 
-1571 SIEVTQGIAIEA
+1571 
-1583 NNGSNISLN
+1583 
-1592 ANKGQNNIKASDIAI
+1592 
-1607 SVNKNNIDKDIAN
+1607 
-1620 ISTDTAVK
+1620 TDTVVK

-1638 TTAIDNIDDGNVEI
+1638 TTAIDNIDSGNVEI

-1944 YDVNNEENT
+1944 YDVNNEENI

-2064 DKLFLRDNGQERLG
+2064 DKLFLRDDGQERLG

-2146 DNDVFSASAEYGYM
+2146 DNDVFSVSAEYGYM

-2171 QVQLQLAKVTGADY
+2171 QVQLQLAKVTSADY
-2185 ITNQNT
+2185 TTNQNT

>member
-1 MKKKLIKRAIFFM
+1 MKKRLLKRAIFFM
-14 ISCNMVVFT
+14 ISCNIVIFT
-23 PTWASQETKNTITS
+23 PAWASQETKNTITS
-37 SSIEVSDGSIK
+37 PSIEVSDGDIK
-48 NIVNDDINIIDT
+48 NVVNDDINIIDT
-60 NVRDEYGIFSNN
+60 NVNDEYGIFSDN

-102 NTSQGSSS
+102 NISQGNNSS
-110 LIDIKTIN
+110 INIKAVN

-126 QELEQI
+126 QELAQI
-132 NAINAKD
+132 NAINVKD
-139 NANLNLLSKNGDI
+139 NASLNLLSKNGDI

-160 NRRLY
+160 NSLLSNL
-165 DVNNSIINVENNS
+165 NNSIINVENNS
-178 ALKLD
+178 VLTLNAE
-183 AKNMNINST
+183 NININST
-192 ITDSYGQRLFNNY
+192 ITASYKQSLFNNY
-205 GINIKNSQLNINNQE
+205 GINVKNSQLNINNQE
-220 NMQINS
+220 NMHINS

-529 NNSIEVTQGIAIEAN
+529 NNSIEVAQGIAIEAN
-544 NGSNISLNANKGQN
+544 NGSNISINANKGQN
-558 NIKASD
+558 NIKAND
-564 IAISVN
+564 TAISVN

-579 ITSTNTVVKIAG
+579 NISTDTAVKITG

-604 INGGNVEIIASENN
+604 IDDGNVEIIASENN
-618 SIDGLV
+618 SINGLV

-633 IQGKINYLKNDK
+633 IQGKVNYLKNDK
-645 DNAVESNNANILV
+645 DNAIESNNANVLV
-658 QGSENIIEAAKGI
+658 QGNENVIEATKGI

-687 VINAKNFGIYTKEE
+687 VINVKNFGIYTKED

-706 NATNANN
+706 NATNADN
-713 TVYIDNG
+713 TVYVENG
-720 YGISSNNSSI
+720 YGISGNNSAI

-741 EVGQGIAIEA
+741 EVIQGIAIEA

-783 KDIAITSTNTVVKIA
+783 KDITTISTDTAVKIA

-806 TTAIDNINGGN
+806 TTAIDNIDGGN

-823 ENNSID
+823 ENNSIN
-829 GLVNVENKANTKIQ
+829 GLVHAENKANTKIQ

-854 NAVESNNANI
+854 NAIESNNANVS
-864 LVQGSENIIEAAKGI
+864 VQGNENIIEATKGI
-879 SSIDKSE
+879 SN
-886 VKLQA
+886 VNNGTVNLQS
-891 TDSNVINAKNFGIYT
+891 TNSNIIKTKEYGVYT
-906 KEEGVVNLNAT
+906 KENSQVKLNAT
-917 NANNTVY
+917 NADNIVY
-924 IDNGY
+924 VDAGY
-929 GISSNNSS
+929 GISGNNSA
-937 INIDSQSGNNSIEVG
+937 ININSQSGNNSIEVA
-952 QGIAIEANNG
+952 QGIAVEVNNG

-1008 NNIINATTAIDNIDD
+1008 NNIINAITAIDNIDG

-1040 HAENKANTKIQGKI
+1040 HAENKANTKIQGK
-1054 NYLKNDKDN
+1054 
-1063 AIESNNA
+1063 
-1070 NVLVQGSEN
+1070 
-1079 IIEATKGISSIDKS
+1079 
-1093 EVKLQATDSNVINAK
+1093 
-1108 NFGIYT
+1108 
-1114 KEEGVVN
+1114 
-1121 LNATNANNTVYIDNG
+1121 
-1136 YGISSNNSS
+1136 
-1145 INIDSQSGNN
+1145 
-1155 SIEVGQGIAIEAN
+1155 
-1168 NGSNISVNANKGQNN
+1168 
-1183 IKASDTAI
+1183 
-1191 SVNKNNIDKD
+1191 
-1201 IATTSTNTVIKVT
+1201 
-1214 GKNNI
+1214 
-1219 INAVTAID
+1219 
-1227 NIDGGNVE
+1227 
-1235 IIASENNSI
+1235 
-1244 DGLVNVENKANTK
+1244 
-1257 IQGKINYLKND
+1257 
-1268 KDNAVESNNANI
+1268 
-1280 LVQGSENIIEAAKG
+1280 
-1294 ISSIDK
+1294 
-1300 SEVKLQ
+1300 
-1306 ATDSN
+1306 
-1311 VINAKNFGIYT
+1311 
-1322 KEEGVVNLNATN
+1322 
-1334 ANNTVYIDNGYGIS
+1334 
-1348 SNNSS
+1348 
-1353 INIDSQ
+1353 
-1359 SGNNS
+1359 
-1364 IEVGQG
+1364 
-1370 IAIEANNGSN
+1370 
-1380 ISVNANKGQNNI
+1380 
-1392 KASDTAISVNKNNID
+1392 
-1407 KDIATTSTNTVIKVT
+1407 
-1422 GKNNIINAVTAIDNI
+1422 
-1437 DGGNVEIIASENN
+1437 
-1450 SIDGLVNVENKAN
+1450 
-1463 TKIQGKVN
+1463 
-1471 YLKNDKDNA
+1471 
-1480 IESNNANVLV
+1480 
-1490 QGSENIIE
+1490 
-1498 ATKGI
+1498 
-1503 SSIDKS
+1503 
-1509 EVKLQATDSNV
+1509 
-1520 INAKNFGIYTKEE
+1520 
-1533 GVVNLNATNANN
+1533 
-1545 TVYVETGYGIS
+1545 
-1556 GNDSAININSQSGNN
+1556 
-1571 SIEVTQGIAIEA
+1571 
-1583 NNGSNISLN
+1583 
-1592 ANKGQNNIKASDIAI
+1592 
-1607 SVNKNNIDKDIAN
+1607 
-1620 ISTDTAVK
+1620 
-1628 ITGKDNIINA
+1628 
-1638 TTAIDNIDDGNVEI
+1638 
-1652 IASENNSIDGLIHAK
+1652 
-1667 NKANTKIQ
+1667 
-1675 GKVNYLKNDNGQSII
+1675 VNYLKNDNGQSVI
-1690 WADAG
+1690 WADDG

-1716 NNDINNLNQGIITAS
+1716 NNDMNNLNQGVITAS
-1731 FGQNSVI
+1731 FGQNSVV

-1748 LIKLNVSNSNDDIS
+1748 LIKLNVSNSNDDVS

-1823 RWNVVRQS
+1823 RWNVVGQS

-1897 NAVTKNDIGQ
+1897 NAVTKKDIGQ

-1964 TENRPGNDII
+1964 TENRPGNNII

-1979 NNEDAVNYKL
+1979 NNENAVNYKL

-2064 DKLFLRDNGQERLG
+2064 DKLFLRDDGQERLG

-2132 IAGTKKLNLIKGNY
+2132 VFDTEKLNLIKGNY
-2146 DNDVFSASAEYGYM
+2146 DNDVFSTSVEYGYM
-2160 KNLKNDWYITP
+2160 QNLKNDWYITP

-2185 ITNQNT
+2185 TTNQNT

-2210 KNFGDNKKNTFY
+2210 RNFGDNKKNTFY

>member
-1 MKKKLIKRAIFFM
+1 MKKQIIKRAIFF
-14 ISCNMVVFT
+14 IVLFNMLVVT

-60 NVRDEYGIFSNN
+60 NVRNEYGIFSNN

-102 NTSQGSSS
+102 NTSQGSCS

-205 GINIKNSQLNINNQE
+205 GINVKNSQLNINNQE

-298 TKSTGIEVSGELSN
+298 TKSTGIEISGELSN

-480 INAKN
+480 INAKE
-485 FGIYTKEEGVVNL
+485 FGIYTKEQGVVNL

-503 NNTVYVETGY
+503 NNTVYVENGY
-513 GISGNDSAI
+513 GISGNNSAI
-522 NINSQSG
+522 NIDSQSG
-529 NNSIEVTQGIAIEAN
+529 NNSIEVAQGIAIEAN
-544 NGSNISLNANKGQN
+544 NGSNISL
-558 NIKASD
+558 
-564 IAISVN
+564 
-570 KNNIDKDIA
+570 
-579 ITSTNTVVKIAG
+579 
-591 KDNII
+591 
-596 NATTAIDN
+596 
-604 INGGNVEIIASENN
+604 
-618 SIDGLV
+618 
-624 NVENKANTK
+624 
-633 IQGKINYLKNDK
+633 
-645 DNAVESNNANILV
+645 
-658 QGSENIIEAAKGI
+658 
-671 SSIDK
+671 
-676 SEVKLQATDSN
+676 
-687 VINAKNFGIYTKEE
+687 
-701 GVVNL
+701 
-706 NATNANN
+706 
-713 TVYIDNG
+713 
-720 YGISSNNSSI
+720 
-730 NIDSQ
+730 
-735 SGNNSI
+735 
-741 EVGQGIAIEA
+741 
-751 NNGSNISVN
+751 
-760 ANKGQNNIKAS
+760 
-771 DTAISVN
+771 
-778 KNNID
+778 
-783 KDIAITSTNTVVKIA
+783 
-798 GKDNIINA
+798 
-806 TTAIDNINGGN
+806 
-817 VEIIAS
+817 
-823 ENNSID
+823 
-829 GLVNVENKANTKIQ
+829 
-843 GKINYLKNDKD
+843 
-854 NAVESNNANI
+854 
-864 LVQGSENIIEAAKGI
+864 
-879 SSIDKSE
+879 
-886 VKLQA
+886 
-891 TDSNVINAKNFGIYT
+891 
-906 KEEGVVNLNAT
+906 
-917 NANNTVY
+917 
-924 IDNGY
+924 
-929 GISSNNSS
+929 
-937 INIDSQSGNNSIEVG
+937 
-952 QGIAIEANNG
+952 
-962 SNISV
+962 

-995 TTSTNT
+995 TTN
-1001 VVKVTGK
+1001 
-1008 NNIINATTAIDNIDD
+1008 
-1023 GNVEIIA
+1023 
-1030 SENNSINGLV
+1030 
-1040 HAENKANTKIQGKI
+1040 
-1054 NYLKNDKDN
+1054 
-1063 AIESNNA
+1063 
-1070 NVLVQGSEN
+1070 
-1079 IIEATKGISSIDKS
+1079 
-1093 EVKLQATDSNVINAK
+1093 
-1108 NFGIYT
+1108 
-1114 KEEGVVN
+1114 
-1121 LNATNANNTVYIDNG
+1121 
-1136 YGISSNNSS
+1136 
-1145 INIDSQSGNN
+1145 
-1155 SIEVGQGIAIEAN
+1155 
-1168 NGSNISVNANKGQNN
+1168 
-1183 IKASDTAI
+1183 
-1191 SVNKNNIDKD
+1191 
-1201 IATTSTNTVIKVT
+1201 TNTVI
-1214 GKNNI
+1214 
-1219 INAVTAID
+1219 
-1227 NIDGGNVE
+1227 
-1235 IIASENNSI
+1235 
-1244 DGLVNVENKANTK
+1244 
-1257 IQGKINYLKND
+1257 
-1268 KDNAVESNNANI
+1268 
-1280 LVQGSENIIEAAKG
+1280 
-1294 ISSIDK
+1294 
-1300 SEVKLQ
+1300 
-1306 ATDSN
+1306 
-1311 VINAKNFGIYT
+1311 
-1322 KEEGVVNLNATN
+1322 
-1334 ANNTVYIDNGYGIS
+1334 
-1348 SNNSS
+1348 
-1353 INIDSQ
+1353 
-1359 SGNNS
+1359 
-1364 IEVGQG
+1364 
-1370 IAIEANNGSN
+1370 
-1380 ISVNANKGQNNI
+1380 
-1392 KASDTAISVNKNNID
+1392 
-1407 KDIATTSTNTVIKVT
+1407 
-1422 GKNNIINAVTAIDNI
+1422 
-1437 DGGNVEIIASENN
+1437 
-1450 SIDGLVNVENKAN
+1450 
-1463 TKIQGKVN
+1463 
-1471 YLKNDKDNA
+1471 
-1480 IESNNANVLV
+1480 
-1490 QGSENIIE
+1490 
-1498 ATKGI
+1498 
-1503 SSIDKS
+1503 
-1509 EVKLQATDSNV
+1509 
-1520 INAKNFGIYTKEE
+1520 
-1533 GVVNLNATNANN
+1533 
-1545 TVYVETGYGIS
+1545 
-1556 GNDSAININSQSGNN
+1556 
-1571 SIEVTQGIAIEA
+1571 
-1583 NNGSNISLN
+1583 
-1592 ANKGQNNIKASDIAI
+1592 
-1607 SVNKNNIDKDIAN
+1607 
-1620 ISTDTAVK
+1620 K

-1652 IASENNSIDGLIHAK
+1652 KASENNSINGLVHAE
-1667 NKANTKIQ
+1667 NKANIKIQ

-1690 WADAG
+1690 WAYAG

-1716 NNDINNLNQGIITAS
+1716 NNDMNNLNQGIITAS

-1748 LIKLNVSNSNDDIS
+1748 LIKLNVSNSNDDVS
-1762 GLIIEGNILAE
+1762 GLIIKGNILAE

-1807 QENLAGNISI
+1807 QENLAGNISV

-1823 RWNVVRQS
+1823 RWNVVGQS

-1944 YDVNNEENT
+1944 YDVNNEENI

-1964 TENRPGNDII
+1964 TENRPGNNII

-2230 FLGEQFVSVKDVT
+2230 FLGEQFVSIKDVT

>member
-23 PTWASQETKNTITS
+23 PTWASQEIKNTITS

-102 NTSQGSSS
+102 NTSQGSRS

-205 GINIKNSQLNINNQE
+205 GINVKNSQLNINNQE

-480 INAKN
+480 INAKE
-485 FGIYTKEEGVVNL
+485 FGIYTKEQGVVSL

-503 NNTVYVETGY
+503 NNIVYVDGGY
-513 GISGNDSAI
+513 GISGNNSAI

-529 NNSIEVTQGIAIEAN
+529 NNSIEVAQGIAVEVN
-544 NGSNISLNANKGQN
+544 NGSNISVNANKGQN

-579 ITSTNTVVKIAG
+579 TTSTNTVVKIAG

-604 INGGNVEIIASENN
+604 IDGGNVEIIASENN

-624 NVENKANTK
+624 NVENKANIK
-633 IQGKINYLKNDK
+633 IQGKVNYLKNDK
-645 DNAVESNNANILV
+645 DNAIESNNANVLV
-658 QGSENIIEAAKGI
+658 QGNENVIEATKGI

-687 VINAKNFGIYTKEE
+687 TINAKNFGIYTKEE

-783 KDIAITSTNTVVKIA
+783 KN
-798 GKDNIINA
+798 
-806 TTAIDNINGGN
+806 
-817 VEIIAS
+817 
-823 ENNSID
+823 
-829 GLVNVENKANTKIQ
+829 
-843 GKINYLKNDKD
+843 
-854 NAVESNNANI
+854 
-864 LVQGSENIIEAAKGI
+864 
-879 SSIDKSE
+879 
-886 VKLQA
+886 
-891 TDSNVINAKNFGIYT
+891 
-906 KEEGVVNLNAT
+906 
-917 NANNTVY
+917 
-924 IDNGY
+924 
-929 GISSNNSS
+929 
-937 INIDSQSGNNSIEVG
+937 
-952 QGIAIEANNG
+952 
-962 SNISV
+962 
-967 NANKGQNNIKASDT
+967 
-981 AISVNKN
+981 
-988 NIDKDIA
+988 IA

-1070 NVLVQGSEN
+1070 NVLVQGNEN
-1079 IIEATKGISSIDKS
+1079 IIEATKGISN
-1093 EVKLQATDSNVINAK
+1093 VNNGTVNLQSTNSNIIKTKEYGV
-1108 NFGIYT
+1108 YT
-1114 KEEGVVN
+1114 KENSQVK
-1121 LNATNANNTVYIDNG
+1121 LNATNA
-1136 YGISSNNSS
+1136 
-1145 INIDSQSGNN
+1145 
-1155 SIEVGQGIAIEAN
+1155 
-1168 NGSNISVNANKGQNN
+1168 
-1183 IKASDTAI
+1183 
-1191 SVNKNNIDKD
+1191 
-1201 IATTSTNTVIKVT
+1201 
-1214 GKNNI
+1214 
-1219 INAVTAID
+1219 D
-1227 NIDGGNVE
+1227 NI
-1235 IIASENNSI
+1235 
-1244 DGLVNVENKANTK
+1244 
-1257 IQGKINYLKND
+1257 
-1268 KDNAVESNNANI
+1268 
-1280 LVQGSENIIEAAKG
+1280 
-1294 ISSIDK
+1294 
-1300 SEVKLQ
+1300 
-1306 ATDSN
+1306 
-1311 VINAKNFGIYT
+1311 
-1322 KEEGVVNLNATN
+1322 
-1334 ANNTVYIDNGYGIS
+1334 
-1348 SNNSS
+1348 
-1353 INIDSQ
+1353 
-1359 SGNNS
+1359 
-1364 IEVGQG
+1364 
-1370 IAIEANNGSN
+1370 
-1380 ISVNANKGQNNI
+1380 
-1392 KASDTAISVNKNNID
+1392 
-1407 KDIATTSTNTVIKVT
+1407 
-1422 GKNNIINAVTAIDNI
+1422 
-1437 DGGNVEIIASENN
+1437 
-1450 SIDGLVNVENKAN
+1450 
-1463 TKIQGKVN
+1463 
-1471 YLKNDKDNA
+1471 
-1480 IESNNANVLV
+1480 
-1490 QGSENIIE
+1490 
-1498 ATKGI
+1498 
-1503 SSIDKS
+1503 
-1509 EVKLQATDSNV
+1509 
-1520 INAKNFGIYTKEE
+1520 
-1533 GVVNLNATNANN
+1533 
-1545 TVYVETGYGIS
+1545 VYVDAGYGIS
-1556 GNDSAININSQSGNN
+1556 GNNSAININSQSGNN
-1571 SIEVTQGIAIEA
+1571 SIEVAQGIAIEV

-1607 SVNKNNIDKDIAN
+1607 SVNKNNIDKDIATT
-1620 ISTDTAVK
+1620 STNTVIK
-1628 ITGKDNIINA
+1628 VTGKDNIINA

-2230 FLGEQFVSVKDVT
+2230 FLGEQFVSVKDVS

>member
-23 PTWASQETKNTITS
+23 PTWASQEIKNTITS

-102 NTSQGSSS
+102 NTSQGSRS

-205 GINIKNSQLNINNQE
+205 GINVKNSQLNINNQE

-480 INAKN
+480 INAKE
-485 FGIYTKEEGVVNL
+485 FGIYTKEQGVVSL

-503 NNTVYVETGY
+503 NNIVCVDGGY
-513 GISGNDSAI
+513 GISGNASAI

-529 NNSIEVTQGIAIEAN
+529 NNSIEVAQGIAIEAN
-544 NGSNISLNANKGQN
+544 NGSNISL
-558 NIKASD
+558 
-564 IAISVN
+564 
-570 KNNIDKDIA
+570 
-579 ITSTNTVVKIAG
+579 
-591 KDNII
+591 
-596 NATTAIDN
+596 
-604 INGGNVEIIASENN
+604 
-618 SIDGLV
+618 
-624 NVENKANTK
+624 
-633 IQGKINYLKNDK
+633 
-645 DNAVESNNANILV
+645 
-658 QGSENIIEAAKGI
+658 
-671 SSIDK
+671 
-676 SEVKLQATDSN
+676 
-687 VINAKNFGIYTKEE
+687 
-701 GVVNL
+701 
-706 NATNANN
+706 
-713 TVYIDNG
+713 
-720 YGISSNNSSI
+720 
-730 NIDSQ
+730 
-735 SGNNSI
+735 
-741 EVGQGIAIEA
+741 
-751 NNGSNISVN
+751 
-760 ANKGQNNIKAS
+760 
-771 DTAISVN
+771 
-778 KNNID
+778 
-783 KDIAITSTNTVVKIA
+783 
-798 GKDNIINA
+798 
-806 TTAIDNINGGN
+806 
-817 VEIIAS
+817 
-823 ENNSID
+823 
-829 GLVNVENKANTKIQ
+829 
-843 GKINYLKNDKD
+843 
-854 NAVESNNANI
+854 
-864 LVQGSENIIEAAKGI
+864 
-879 SSIDKSE
+879 
-886 VKLQA
+886 
-891 TDSNVINAKNFGIYT
+891 
-906 KEEGVVNLNAT
+906 
-917 NANNTVY
+917 
-924 IDNGY
+924 
-929 GISSNNSS
+929 
-937 INIDSQSGNNSIEVG
+937 
-952 QGIAIEANNG
+952 
-962 SNISV
+962 

-1040 HAENKANTKIQGKI
+1040 HAENKANTKIQGK
-1054 NYLKNDKDN
+1054 
-1063 AIESNNA
+1063 
-1070 NVLVQGSEN
+1070 
-1079 IIEATKGISSIDKS
+1079 
-1093 EVKLQATDSNVINAK
+1093 
-1108 NFGIYT
+1108 
-1114 KEEGVVN
+1114 
-1121 LNATNANNTVYIDNG
+1121 
-1136 YGISSNNSS
+1136 
-1145 INIDSQSGNN
+1145 
-1155 SIEVGQGIAIEAN
+1155 
-1168 NGSNISVNANKGQNN
+1168 
-1183 IKASDTAI
+1183 
-1191 SVNKNNIDKD
+1191 
-1201 IATTSTNTVIKVT
+1201 
-1214 GKNNI
+1214 
-1219 INAVTAID
+1219 
-1227 NIDGGNVE
+1227 
-1235 IIASENNSI
+1235 
-1244 DGLVNVENKANTK
+1244 
-1257 IQGKINYLKND
+1257 
-1268 KDNAVESNNANI
+1268 
-1280 LVQGSENIIEAAKG
+1280 
-1294 ISSIDK
+1294 
-1300 SEVKLQ
+1300 
-1306 ATDSN
+1306 
-1311 VINAKNFGIYT
+1311 
-1322 KEEGVVNLNATN
+1322 
-1334 ANNTVYIDNGYGIS
+1334 
-1348 SNNSS
+1348 
-1353 INIDSQ
+1353 
-1359 SGNNS
+1359 
-1364 IEVGQG
+1364 
-1370 IAIEANNGSN
+1370 
-1380 ISVNANKGQNNI
+1380 
-1392 KASDTAISVNKNNID
+1392 
-1407 KDIATTSTNTVIKVT
+1407 
-1422 GKNNIINAVTAIDNI
+1422 
-1437 DGGNVEIIASENN
+1437 
-1450 SIDGLVNVENKAN
+1450 
-1463 TKIQGKVN
+1463 
-1471 YLKNDKDNA
+1471 
-1480 IESNNANVLV
+1480 
-1490 QGSENIIE
+1490 
-1498 ATKGI
+1498 
-1503 SSIDKS
+1503 
-1509 EVKLQATDSNV
+1509 
-1520 INAKNFGIYTKEE
+1520 
-1533 GVVNLNATNANN
+1533 
-1545 TVYVETGYGIS
+1545 
-1556 GNDSAININSQSGNN
+1556 
-1571 SIEVTQGIAIEA
+1571 
-1583 NNGSNISLN
+1583 
-1592 ANKGQNNIKASDIAI
+1592 
-1607 SVNKNNIDKDIAN
+1607 
-1620 ISTDTAVK
+1620 
-1628 ITGKDNIINA
+1628 
-1638 TTAIDNIDDGNVEI
+1638 
-1652 IASENNSIDGLIHAK
+1652 
-1667 NKANTKIQ
+1667 
-1675 GKVNYLKNDNGQSII
+1675 VNYLKNDNGQSII

-1716 NNDINNLNQGIITAS
+1716 NNDMNNLNQGIITAS

-1738 KGDIIAKDNG
+1738 KGDIISKDNG
-1748 LIKLNVSNSNDDIS
+1748 LIKLNVSNSNDDVS

>member
-102 NTSQGSSS
+102 NTSQGSRS

-205 GINIKNSQLNINNQE
+205 GINVKNSQLNINNQE
-220 NMQINS
+220 NMKINS

-264 NSSRNH
+264 NNSRNH

-276 INENNTDDE
+276 INENNTDNE

-380 VNAVGT
+380 VNAIGT
-386 GILSFSNGNIK
+386 GILSFSNGNIN

-409 NYIGISLMDN
+409 NYIGISLMGN

-465 IDKSEVKLQATDSNV
+465 IDKSEVKLQAIDSNT
-480 INAKN
+480 INAKE
-485 FGIYTKEEGVVNL
+485 FGIYTKEQGVVNL

-503 NNTVYVETGY
+503 NNIVYVET
-513 GISGNDSAI
+513 
-522 NINSQSG
+522 
-529 NNSIEVTQGIAIEAN
+529 
-544 NGSNISLNANKGQN
+544 
-558 NIKASD
+558 
-564 IAISVN
+564 
-570 KNNIDKDIA
+570 
-579 ITSTNTVVKIAG
+579 
-591 KDNII
+591 
-596 NATTAIDN
+596 
-604 INGGNVEIIASENN
+604 
-618 SIDGLV
+618 
-624 NVENKANTK
+624 
-633 IQGKINYLKNDK
+633 
-645 DNAVESNNANILV
+645 
-658 QGSENIIEAAKGI
+658 
-671 SSIDK
+671 
-676 SEVKLQATDSN
+676 
-687 VINAKNFGIYTKEE
+687 
-701 GVVNL
+701 
-706 NATNANN
+706 
-713 TVYIDNG
+713 G

-741 EVGQGIAIEA
+741 EVAQGIAIEA

-760 ANKGQNNIKAS
+760 ANKGQNNIKSS
-771 DTAISVN
+771 DIAISVN

-783 KDIAITSTNTVVKIA
+783 KDIATTSTNTVVKVT
-798 GKDNIINA
+798 GKDNIINT
-806 TTAIDNINGGN
+806 TTAIDNIDDGN

-829 GLVNVENKANTKIQ
+829 GLVNVENKANIKIQ
-843 GKINYLKNDKD
+843 GKVNYLKNDKD
-854 NAVESNNANI
+854 NAIESNNANV
-864 LVQGSENIIEAAKGI
+864 LVQGDKSTIEATKGI
-879 SSIDKSE
+879 STVNNGI
-886 VKLQA
+886 VNLQA
-891 TDSNVINAKNFGIYT
+891 TDSNTIKAQEFGIYT
-906 KEEGVVNLNAT
+906 KENSQVNLNAI
-917 NANNTVY
+917 NADNIVY
-924 IDNGY
+924 VDAGY
-929 GISSNNSS
+929 GISGNDST
-937 INIDSQSGNNSIEVG
+937 ININSQSGNNSIEVA

-995 TTSTNT
+995 TISTDT
-1001 VVKVTGK
+1001 AVKIAGK
-1008 NNIINATTAIDNIDD
+1008 DNIINATTAIDNIDG

-1030 SENNSINGLV
+1030 SENNSIDGLI
-1040 HAENKANTKIQGKI
+1040 HAENKANTKIQGKV

-1070 NVLVQGSEN
+1070 NVLVQGNEN

-1121 LNATNANNTVYIDNG
+1121 LNVTNADNTVYVDNG
-1136 YGISSNNSS
+1136 YGISGNNSV

-1155 SIEVGQGIAIEAN
+1155 SIEVAQGIAIEVNNGSNISLNANKGQNNIKSSDIAISVNKNNIDKDIATTSTNTVVKVTGKDNIINTTTAIDNIDDGNVEIIASENNSIDGLVNVENKANIKIQGKVNYLKNDKDNAIESNNANVLVQGDKSTIEATKGISTVNNGIVNLQATDSNTIKAQEFGIYTKENSQVNLNAINADNIVYVDAGYGISGNDSTININSQSGNNSIEVAQGIAIEAN

-1201 IATTSTNTVIKVT
+1201 IATTSTNTVIK
-1214 GKNNI
+1214 
-1219 INAVTAID
+1219 
-1227 NIDGGNVE
+1227 
-1235 IIASENNSI
+1235 
-1244 DGLVNVENKANTK
+1244 
-1257 IQGKINYLKND
+1257 
-1268 KDNAVESNNANI
+1268 
-1280 LVQGSENIIEAAKG
+1280 
-1294 ISSIDK
+1294 
-1300 SEVKLQ
+1300 
-1306 ATDSN
+1306 
-1311 VINAKNFGIYT
+1311 
-1322 KEEGVVNLNATN
+1322 
-1334 ANNTVYIDNGYGIS
+1334 
-1348 SNNSS
+1348 
-1353 INIDSQ
+1353 
-1359 SGNNS
+1359 
-1364 IEVGQG
+1364 
-1370 IAIEANNGSN
+1370 
-1380 ISVNANKGQNNI
+1380 
-1392 KASDTAISVNKNNID
+1392 
-1407 KDIATTSTNTVIKVT
+1407 
-1422 GKNNIINAVTAIDNI
+1422 
-1437 DGGNVEIIASENN
+1437 
-1450 SIDGLVNVENKAN
+1450 
-1463 TKIQGKVN
+1463 
-1471 YLKNDKDNA
+1471 
-1480 IESNNANVLV
+1480 
-1490 QGSENIIE
+1490 
-1498 ATKGI
+1498 
-1503 SSIDKS
+1503 
-1509 EVKLQATDSNV
+1509 
-1520 INAKNFGIYTKEE
+1520 
-1533 GVVNLNATNANN
+1533 
-1545 TVYVETGYGIS
+1545 
-1556 GNDSAININSQSGNN
+1556 
-1571 SIEVTQGIAIEA
+1571 
-1583 NNGSNISLN
+1583 
-1592 ANKGQNNIKASDIAI
+1592 
-1607 SVNKNNIDKDIAN
+1607 
-1620 ISTDTAVK
+1620 

-1667 NKANTKIQ
+1667 NEANTKIQ

-1716 NNDINNLNQGIITAS
+1716 NNDMNNLNRGVITAS

-1748 LIKLNVSNSNDDIS
+1748 LIKLNVSNSNNDVS

-1807 QENLAGNISI
+1807 QENLAGNISV

-1823 RWNVVRQS
+1823 RWNVVGQS

-1944 YDVNNEENT
+1944 YDVNNEENI

-2052 YTVDGNMYELGY
+2052 YTIDGNMYELGY
-2064 DKLFLRDNGQERLG
+2064 DKLFLRDDGQERLG

-2185 ITNQNT
+2185 TTNQNT

-2210 KNFGDNKKNTFY
+2210 RNFGDNKKNTFY

>member
-23 PTWASQETKNTITS
+23 PTWASQEIKNTITS

-102 NTSQGSSS
+102 NTSKGSRS

-205 GINIKNSQLNINNQE
+205 GINVKNSQLNINNQE

-480 INAKN
+480 INAKE
-485 FGIYTKEEGVVNL
+485 FGIYTKEQGVVSL

-503 NNTVYVETGY
+503 NNIVYVDGGY
-513 GISGNDSAI
+513 GISGNASAI

-529 NNSIEVTQGIAIEAN
+529 NNSIEVAQGIAIEAN

-564 IAISVN
+564 
-570 KNNIDKDIA
+570 
-579 ITSTNTVVKIAG
+579 
-591 KDNII
+591 
-596 NATTAIDN
+596 
-604 INGGNVEIIASENN
+604 
-618 SIDGLV
+618 
-624 NVENKANTK
+624 
-633 IQGKINYLKNDK
+633 
-645 DNAVESNNANILV
+645 
-658 QGSENIIEAAKGI
+658 
-671 SSIDK
+671 
-676 SEVKLQATDSN
+676 
-687 VINAKNFGIYTKEE
+687 
-701 GVVNL
+701 
-706 NATNANN
+706 
-713 TVYIDNG
+713 
-720 YGISSNNSSI
+720 
-730 NIDSQ
+730 
-735 SGNNSI
+735 
-741 EVGQGIAIEA
+741 
-751 NNGSNISVN
+751 
-760 ANKGQNNIKAS
+760 
-771 DTAISVN
+771 TAISVN
-778 KNNID
+778 KNN
-783 KDIAITSTNTVVKIA
+783 V
-798 GKDNIINA
+798 
-806 TTAIDNINGGN
+806 
-817 VEIIAS
+817 
-823 ENNSID
+823 
-829 GLVNVENKANTKIQ
+829 
-843 GKINYLKNDKD
+843 
-854 NAVESNNANI
+854 
-864 LVQGSENIIEAAKGI
+864 
-879 SSIDKSE
+879 
-886 VKLQA
+886 
-891 TDSNVINAKNFGIYT
+891 
-906 KEEGVVNLNAT
+906 
-917 NANNTVY
+917 
-924 IDNGY
+924 
-929 GISSNNSS
+929 
-937 INIDSQSGNNSIEVG
+937 
-952 QGIAIEANNG
+952 
-962 SNISV
+962 
-967 NANKGQNNIKASDT
+967 
-981 AISVNKN
+981 
-988 NIDKDIA
+988 DKDIA

-1008 NNIINATTAIDNIDD
+1008 DNIINATTAIDNIDS

-1070 NVLVQGSEN
+1070 NVLVQGN
-1079 IIEATKGISSIDKS
+1079 
-1093 EVKLQATDSNVINAK
+1093 
-1108 NFGIYT
+1108 
-1114 KEEGVVN
+1114 
-1121 LNATNANNTVYIDNG
+1121 
-1136 YGISSNNSS
+1136 
-1145 INIDSQSGNN
+1145 
-1155 SIEVGQGIAIEAN
+1155 
-1168 NGSNISVNANKGQNN
+1168 
-1183 IKASDTAI
+1183 
-1191 SVNKNNIDKD
+1191 
-1201 IATTSTNTVIKVT
+1201 
-1214 GKNNI
+1214 
-1219 INAVTAID
+1219 
-1227 NIDGGNVE
+1227 
-1235 IIASENNSI
+1235 
-1244 DGLVNVENKANTK
+1244 
-1257 IQGKINYLKND
+1257 
-1268 KDNAVESNNANI
+1268 
-1280 LVQGSENIIEAAKG
+1280 ENIIEAA
-1294 ISSIDK
+1294 
-1300 SEVKLQ
+1300 
-1306 ATDSN
+1306 
-1311 VINAKNFGIYT
+1311 
-1322 KEEGVVNLNATN
+1322 
-1334 ANNTVYIDNGYGIS
+1334 
-1348 SNNSS
+1348 
-1353 INIDSQ
+1353 
-1359 SGNNS
+1359 
-1364 IEVGQG
+1364 
-1370 IAIEANNGSN
+1370 
-1380 ISVNANKGQNNI
+1380 
-1392 KASDTAISVNKNNID
+1392 
-1407 KDIATTSTNTVIKVT
+1407 
-1422 GKNNIINAVTAIDNI
+1422 
-1437 DGGNVEIIASENN
+1437 
-1450 SIDGLVNVENKAN
+1450 
-1463 TKIQGKVN
+1463 
-1471 YLKNDKDNA
+1471 
-1480 IESNNANVLV
+1480 
-1490 QGSENIIE
+1490 
-1498 ATKGI
+1498 KGI

-1607 SVNKNNIDKDIAN
+1607 SVNKNNIDKDISTTSTNTVVKIAGKDNIINATTAIDNINGGNVEIIASENNSIDGLVNVENKANTKIQGKINYLKNDKDNAIESNNANVSVQGNENIIEATKGISNVNNGTVNLQSTNSNIIKTKEYGVYTKENSQVKLNATNADNIVYVDAGYGISGNNSAININSQSGNNSIEVAQGIAIEANNGSN
-1620 ISTDTAVK
+1620 ISLNANKGQNNIKASDTAISVNKNNVDKDIATTSTNTVVK
-1628 ITGKDNIINA
+1628 VTGKDNIINA

-1823 RWNVVRQS
+1823 RWNVVGQS

-1944 YDVNNEENT
+1944 YDVNNEENI

-2052 YTVDGNMYELGY
+2052 YTIDGNMYELGY
-2064 DKLFLRDNGQERLG
+2064 DKLFLRDDGQERLG

-2185 ITNQNT
+2185 TTNQNT

-2210 KNFGDNKKNTFY
+2210 RNFGDNKKNTFY

>member
-23 PTWASQETKNTITS
+23 PTWASQEIKNTITS

-102 NTSQGSSS
+102 NTSQGSRS

-118 DINIDNTA
+118 DINIDNIA

-205 GINIKNSQLNINNQE
+205 GINVKNSQLNINNQE

-465 IDKSEVKLQATDSNV
+465 IDKSEVKLQAIDSNT
-480 INAKN
+480 INAKE
-485 FGIYTKEEGVVNL
+485 FGIYTKEQGVVNL

-503 NNTVYVETGY
+503 NNTVYVENGY
-513 GISGNDSAI
+513 GISGNNSAI

-529 NNSIEVTQGIAIEAN
+529 NNSIEVA
-544 NGSNISLNANKGQN
+544 
-558 NIKASD
+558 
-564 IAISVN
+564 
-570 KNNIDKDIA
+570 
-579 ITSTNTVVKIAG
+579 
-591 KDNII
+591 
-596 NATTAIDN
+596 
-604 INGGNVEIIASENN
+604 
-618 SIDGLV
+618 
-624 NVENKANTK
+624 
-633 IQGKINYLKNDK
+633 
-645 DNAVESNNANILV
+645 
-658 QGSENIIEAAKGI
+658 
-671 SSIDK
+671 
-676 SEVKLQATDSN
+676 
-687 VINAKNFGIYTKEE
+687 
-701 GVVNL
+701 
-706 NATNANN
+706 
-713 TVYIDNG
+713 
-720 YGISSNNSSI
+720 
-730 NIDSQ
+730 
-735 SGNNSI
+735 
-741 EVGQGIAIEA
+741 QGIAIEA

-760 ANKGQNNIKAS
+760 ANKGQNNIKSS
-771 DTAISVN
+771 DI
-778 KNNID
+778 
-783 KDIAITSTNTVVKIA
+783 
-798 GKDNIINA
+798 
-806 TTAIDNINGGN
+806 
-817 VEIIAS
+817 
-823 ENNSID
+823 
-829 GLVNVENKANTKIQ
+829 
-843 GKINYLKNDKD
+843 
-854 NAVESNNANI
+854 
-864 LVQGSENIIEAAKGI
+864 
-879 SSIDKSE
+879 
-886 VKLQA
+886 
-891 TDSNVINAKNFGIYT
+891 
-906 KEEGVVNLNAT
+906 
-917 NANNTVY
+917 
-924 IDNGY
+924 
-929 GISSNNSS
+929 
-937 INIDSQSGNNSIEVG
+937 
-952 QGIAIEANNG
+952 
-962 SNISV
+962 
-967 NANKGQNNIKASDT
+967 

-995 TTSTNT
+995 TTSTST

-1008 NNIINATTAIDNIDD
+1008 DNIINAT
-1023 GNVEIIA
+1023 
-1030 SENNSINGLV
+1030 
-1040 HAENKANTKIQGKI
+1040 
-1054 NYLKNDKDN
+1054 
-1063 AIESNNA
+1063 
-1070 NVLVQGSEN
+1070 
-1079 IIEATKGISSIDKS
+1079 
-1093 EVKLQATDSNVINAK
+1093 
-1108 NFGIYT
+1108 
-1114 KEEGVVN
+1114 
-1121 LNATNANNTVYIDNG
+1121 
-1136 YGISSNNSS
+1136 
-1145 INIDSQSGNN
+1145 
-1155 SIEVGQGIAIEAN
+1155 
-1168 NGSNISVNANKGQNN
+1168 
-1183 IKASDTAI
+1183 
-1191 SVNKNNIDKD
+1191 
-1201 IATTSTNTVIKVT
+1201 
-1214 GKNNI
+1214 
-1219 INAVTAID
+1219 TAID

-1244 DGLVNVENKANTK
+1244 DGL
-1257 IQGKINYLKND
+1257 
-1268 KDNAVESNNANI
+1268 
-1280 LVQGSENIIEAAKG
+1280 
-1294 ISSIDK
+1294 
-1300 SEVKLQ
+1300 
-1306 ATDSN
+1306 
-1311 VINAKNFGIYT
+1311 
-1322 KEEGVVNLNATN
+1322 
-1334 ANNTVYIDNGYGIS
+1334 
-1348 SNNSS
+1348 
-1353 INIDSQ
+1353 
-1359 SGNNS
+1359 
-1364 IEVGQG
+1364 
-1370 IAIEANNGSN
+1370 
-1380 ISVNANKGQNNI
+1380 
-1392 KASDTAISVNKNNID
+1392 
-1407 KDIATTSTNTVIKVT
+1407 
-1422 GKNNIINAVTAIDNI
+1422 
-1437 DGGNVEIIASENN
+1437 
-1450 SIDGLVNVENKAN
+1450 
-1463 TKIQGKVN
+1463 
-1471 YLKNDKDNA
+1471 
-1480 IESNNANVLV
+1480 
-1490 QGSENIIE
+1490 
-1498 ATKGI
+1498 
-1503 SSIDKS
+1503 
-1509 EVKLQATDSNV
+1509 
-1520 INAKNFGIYTKEE
+1520 
-1533 GVVNLNATNANN
+1533 
-1545 TVYVETGYGIS
+1545 
-1556 GNDSAININSQSGNN
+1556 
-1571 SIEVTQGIAIEA
+1571 
-1583 NNGSNISLN
+1583 
-1592 ANKGQNNIKASDIAI
+1592 
-1607 SVNKNNIDKDIAN
+1607 
-1620 ISTDTAVK
+1620 
-1628 ITGKDNIINA
+1628 
-1638 TTAIDNIDDGNVEI
+1638 
-1652 IASENNSIDGLIHAK
+1652 IHAE

-1716 NNDINNLNQGIITAS
+1716 NNDMNNLNQGIITAS

-1748 LIKLNVSNSNDDIS
+1748 LIKLNVSNSNDDVS

-1807 QENLAGNISI
+1807 QENLAGNISV

-1823 RWNVVRQS
+1823 RWNVVGQS
-1831 FISKINTKENNIIDM
+1831 FISNINTKENNIIDM

-1897 NAVTKNDIGQ
+1897 NAVTKKDIGQ

-1944 YDVNNEENT
+1944 YDVNNGENT

-1964 TENRPGNDII
+1964 TENRPGNNII

-2064 DKLFLRDNGQERLG
+2064 DKLFLRDDGQERLG

-2185 ITNQNT
+2185 TTNQNT

>member
-1 MKKKLIKRAIFFM
+1 
-14 ISCNMVVFT
+14 
-23 PTWASQETKNTITS
+23 
-37 SSIEVSDGSIK
+37 
-48 NIVNDDINIIDT
+48 
-60 NVRDEYGIFSNN
+60 
-72 GGKLNIDVDSL
+72 
-83 TIEHNIDRSN
+83 

-102 NTSQGSSS
+102 NTLQGSRS

-165 DVNNSIINVENNS
+165 DVNNSIMNVENNS

-205 GINIKNSQLNINNQE
+205 GINVKNSQLNINNQE

-450 QANKNIL
+450 QANKNTL

-465 IDKSEVKLQATDSNV
+465 IDKSEVKLQAIDSNV
-480 INAKN
+480 INAKE
-485 FGIYTKEEGVVNL
+485 FGIYTKEQGVVSL

-503 NNTVYVETGY
+503 NNTVYVDGGY
-513 GISGNDSAI
+513 GISGNASAI

-529 NNSIEVTQGIAIEAN
+529 NNSIEVA
-544 NGSNISLNANKGQN
+544 
-558 NIKASD
+558 
-564 IAISVN
+564 
-570 KNNIDKDIA
+570 
-579 ITSTNTVVKIAG
+579 
-591 KDNII
+591 
-596 NATTAIDN
+596 
-604 INGGNVEIIASENN
+604 
-618 SIDGLV
+618 
-624 NVENKANTK
+624 
-633 IQGKINYLKNDK
+633 
-645 DNAVESNNANILV
+645 
-658 QGSENIIEAAKGI
+658 
-671 SSIDK
+671 
-676 SEVKLQATDSN
+676 
-687 VINAKNFGIYTKEE
+687 
-701 GVVNL
+701 
-706 NATNANN
+706 
-713 TVYIDNG
+713 
-720 YGISSNNSSI
+720 
-730 NIDSQ
+730 
-735 SGNNSI
+735 
-741 EVGQGIAIEA
+741 QGIAIEA

-771 DTAISVN
+771 DTAISIN

-783 KDIAITSTNTVVKIA
+783 KDIATTSTNTVVKVT
-798 GKDNIINA
+798 GKNNIINA
-806 TTAIDNINGGN
+806 ITAIDNIDSGN
-817 VEIIAS
+817 AEIIAS
-823 ENNSID
+823 ENNSIE
-829 GLVNVENKANTKIQ
+829 GLVNAENKSNAKIQ

-854 NAVESNNANI
+854 NAIESNNANV
-864 LVQGSENIIEAAKGI
+864 LVQGNENIIEATKGI
-879 SSIDKSE
+879 STVNNGI
-886 VKLQA
+886 VNLQS
-891 TDSNVINAKNFGIYT
+891 TNRNIIKAKEFGVYT
-906 KEEGVVNLNAT
+906 KENSQVNLNAI
-917 NANNTVY
+917 NADNIVY
-924 IDNGY
+924 VDAGY
-929 GISSNNSS
+929 GISGNNSA
-937 INIDSQSGNNSIEVG
+937 INIDSQSGNNSIEIT

-962 SNISV
+962 NNISV

-1008 NNIINATTAIDNIDD
+1008 NNIINAITAIDNIDG

-1040 HAENKANTKIQGKI
+1040 HAENKANTKIQGK
-1054 NYLKNDKDN
+1054 
-1063 AIESNNA
+1063 
-1070 NVLVQGSEN
+1070 
-1079 IIEATKGISSIDKS
+1079 
-1093 EVKLQATDSNVINAK
+1093 
-1108 NFGIYT
+1108 
-1114 KEEGVVN
+1114 
-1121 LNATNANNTVYIDNG
+1121 
-1136 YGISSNNSS
+1136 
-1145 INIDSQSGNN
+1145 
-1155 SIEVGQGIAIEAN
+1155 
-1168 NGSNISVNANKGQNN
+1168 
-1183 IKASDTAI
+1183 
-1191 SVNKNNIDKD
+1191 
-1201 IATTSTNTVIKVT
+1201 
-1214 GKNNI
+1214 
-1219 INAVTAID
+1219 
-1227 NIDGGNVE
+1227 
-1235 IIASENNSI
+1235 
-1244 DGLVNVENKANTK
+1244 
-1257 IQGKINYLKND
+1257 
-1268 KDNAVESNNANI
+1268 
-1280 LVQGSENIIEAAKG
+1280 
-1294 ISSIDK
+1294 
-1300 SEVKLQ
+1300 
-1306 ATDSN
+1306 
-1311 VINAKNFGIYT
+1311 
-1322 KEEGVVNLNATN
+1322 
-1334 ANNTVYIDNGYGIS
+1334 
-1348 SNNSS
+1348 
-1353 INIDSQ
+1353 
-1359 SGNNS
+1359 
-1364 IEVGQG
+1364 
-1370 IAIEANNGSN
+1370 
-1380 ISVNANKGQNNI
+1380 
-1392 KASDTAISVNKNNID
+1392 
-1407 KDIATTSTNTVIKVT
+1407 
-1422 GKNNIINAVTAIDNI
+1422 
-1437 DGGNVEIIASENN
+1437 
-1450 SIDGLVNVENKAN
+1450 
-1463 TKIQGKVN
+1463 
-1471 YLKNDKDNA
+1471 
-1480 IESNNANVLV
+1480 
-1490 QGSENIIE
+1490 
-1498 ATKGI
+1498 
-1503 SSIDKS
+1503 
-1509 EVKLQATDSNV
+1509 
-1520 INAKNFGIYTKEE
+1520 
-1533 GVVNLNATNANN
+1533 
-1545 TVYVETGYGIS
+1545 
-1556 GNDSAININSQSGNN
+1556 
-1571 SIEVTQGIAIEA
+1571 
-1583 NNGSNISLN
+1583 
-1592 ANKGQNNIKASDIAI
+1592 
-1607 SVNKNNIDKDIAN
+1607 
-1620 ISTDTAVK
+1620 
-1628 ITGKDNIINA
+1628 
-1638 TTAIDNIDDGNVEI
+1638 
-1652 IASENNSIDGLIHAK
+1652 
-1667 NKANTKIQ
+1667 
-1675 GKVNYLKNDNGQSII
+1675 VNYLKNDNGQSVI
-1690 WADAG
+1690 WADDG

-1748 LIKLNVSNSNDDIS
+1748 LIKLNVSNSNDDVS

-1823 RWNVVRQS
+1823 RWNVVGQS

-1897 NAVTKNDIGQ
+1897 NAVTKKDIGQ

-1964 TENRPGNDII
+1964 TENRPGNNII

-1979 NNEDAVNYKL
+1979 NNENAVNYKL

-2064 DKLFLRDNGQERLG
+2064 DKLFLRDDGQERLG

-2132 IAGTKKLNLIKGNY
+2132 VFDTEKLNLIKGNY
-2146 DNDVFSASAEYGYM
+2146 DNDVFSTSVEYGYM
-2160 KNLKNDWYITP
+2160 QNLKNDWYITP

-2185 ITNQNT
+2185 TTNQNT

-2210 KNFGDNKKNTFY
+2210 RNFGDNKKNTFY

>member
-23 PTWASQETKNTITS
+23 PTWASQEIKNTITS

-205 GINIKNSQLNINNQE
+205 GINVKNSQLNINNQE

-480 INAKN
+480 INAKE
-485 FGIYTKEEGVVNL
+485 FGIYTKEQGVVSL

-503 NNTVYVETGY
+503 NNIVYVDGGY
-513 GISGNDSAI
+513 GISGNASAI

-529 NNSIEVTQGIAIEAN
+529 NNSIEVAQGIAIEAN
-544 NGSNISLNANKGQN
+544 NGSNISL
-558 NIKASD
+558 
-564 IAISVN
+564 
-570 KNNIDKDIA
+570 
-579 ITSTNTVVKIAG
+579 
-591 KDNII
+591 
-596 NATTAIDN
+596 
-604 INGGNVEIIASENN
+604 
-618 SIDGLV
+618 
-624 NVENKANTK
+624 
-633 IQGKINYLKNDK
+633 
-645 DNAVESNNANILV
+645 
-658 QGSENIIEAAKGI
+658 
-671 SSIDK
+671 
-676 SEVKLQATDSN
+676 
-687 VINAKNFGIYTKEE
+687 
-701 GVVNL
+701 
-706 NATNANN
+706 
-713 TVYIDNG
+713 
-720 YGISSNNSSI
+720 
-730 NIDSQ
+730 
-735 SGNNSI
+735 
-741 EVGQGIAIEA
+741 
-751 NNGSNISVN
+751 
-760 ANKGQNNIKAS
+760 
-771 DTAISVN
+771 
-778 KNNID
+778 
-783 KDIAITSTNTVVKIA
+783 
-798 GKDNIINA
+798 
-806 TTAIDNINGGN
+806 
-817 VEIIAS
+817 
-823 ENNSID
+823 
-829 GLVNVENKANTKIQ
+829 
-843 GKINYLKNDKD
+843 
-854 NAVESNNANI
+854 
-864 LVQGSENIIEAAKGI
+864 
-879 SSIDKSE
+879 
-886 VKLQA
+886 
-891 TDSNVINAKNFGIYT
+891 
-906 KEEGVVNLNAT
+906 
-917 NANNTVY
+917 
-924 IDNGY
+924 
-929 GISSNNSS
+929 
-937 INIDSQSGNNSIEVG
+937 
-952 QGIAIEANNG
+952 
-962 SNISV
+962 

-1008 NNIINATTAIDNIDD
+1008 NNIINAITAIDNIDG

-1040 HAENKANTKIQGKI
+1040 NVENKANTKIQGKI

-1070 NVLVQGSEN
+1070 NVLVQGNEN
-1079 IIEATKGISSIDKS
+1079 IIEATKGISNVNNGI
-1093 EVKLQATDSNVINAK
+1093 VNLQSTNSNIIKTKEYGV
-1108 NFGIYT
+1108 YT
-1114 KEEGVVN
+1114 KENSQVK
-1121 LNATNANNTVYIDNG
+1121 LNATNADNIVYVDAG
-1136 YGISSNNSS
+1136 YGISGNNSA
-1145 INIDSQSGNN
+1145 ININSQSGNN
-1155 SIEVGQGIAIEAN
+1155 SIEVAQGIAVEVN
-1168 NGSNISVNANKGQNN
+1168 NGSNISLNANKGQNN
-1183 IKASDTAI
+1183 IKASDIAI

-1214 GKNNI
+1214 GKDNI
-1219 INAVTAID
+1219 INAT
-1227 NIDGGNVE
+1227 
-1235 IIASENNSI
+1235 
-1244 DGLVNVENKANTK
+1244 
-1257 IQGKINYLKND
+1257 
-1268 KDNAVESNNANI
+1268 
-1280 LVQGSENIIEAAKG
+1280 
-1294 ISSIDK
+1294 
-1300 SEVKLQ
+1300 
-1306 ATDSN
+1306 
-1311 VINAKNFGIYT
+1311 
-1322 KEEGVVNLNATN
+1322 
-1334 ANNTVYIDNGYGIS
+1334 
-1348 SNNSS
+1348 
-1353 INIDSQ
+1353 
-1359 SGNNS
+1359 
-1364 IEVGQG
+1364 
-1370 IAIEANNGSN
+1370 
-1380 ISVNANKGQNNI
+1380 
-1392 KASDTAISVNKNNID
+1392 
-1407 KDIATTSTNTVIKVT
+1407 
-1422 GKNNIINAVTAIDNI
+1422 TAIDNI

-1480 IESNNANVLV
+1480 IESNNANVFV

-1533 GVVNLNATNANN
+1533 GVVNLNTVNADNI
-1545 TVYVETGYGIS
+1545 VYVDNGYGIS
-1556 GNDSAININSQSGNN
+1556 GNNSAININSQSGNN
-1571 SIEVTQGIAIEA
+1571 SIEVAQGIAIEA
-1583 NNGSNISLN
+1583 NNGSNISIN
-1592 ANKGQNNIKASDIAI
+1592 ANKGQNNIKASDTAI
-1607 SVNKNNIDKDIAN
+1607 SVNKNNIDKNIATT
-1620 ISTDTAVK
+1620 STNTVVK
-1628 ITGKDNIINA
+1628 IAGKDNIINA

-2191 NVHVDG
+2191 NVYVDG

>member
-23 PTWASQETKNTITS
+23 PTWASQEIKNTITS

-102 NTSQGSSS
+102 NTSQGSRS

-205 GINIKNSQLNINNQE
+205 GINVKNSQLNINNQE

-347 KDYNIVT
+347 KNYNIVT

-480 INAKN
+480 INAKE
-485 FGIYTKEEGVVNL
+485 FGIYTKEQGVVSL

-503 NNTVYVETGY
+503 NNIVYVDGEY
-513 GISGNDSAI
+513 GISGNASAI

-529 NNSIEVTQGIAIEAN
+529 NNSIEVDQGIAIEAN

-564 IAISVN
+564 TAISVN

-579 ITSTNTVVKIAG
+579 TTSTNTVVKVTGKNNIINAITAIDNIDGGNVEIIASENNSINGLVNVENKANTKIQGKINYLKNDKDNAIESNNANVSVQGNENIIEATKGISNVNNGIVNLQSTNSNIIKTKEYGVYTKENSQVKLNATNADNIVYVDAGYGISGNNSAININSQSGNNSIEVAQGIAVEVNNGSNISVNANKGQNNIKASDTAISVNKNNIDKDISTTSTNTVVKIAG

-633 IQGKINYLKNDK
+633 IRGKVNYLKNDK
-645 DNAVESNNANILV
+645 DNAIESNNANVLV
-658 QGSENIIEAAKGI
+658 QGNENIIEAAKGI

-687 VINAKNFGIYTKEE
+687 VINAKNFGIYTKED

-706 NATNANN
+706 NATNA
-713 TVYIDNG
+713 D
-720 YGISSNNSSI
+720 
-730 NIDSQ
+730 
-735 SGNNSI
+735 
-741 EVGQGIAIEA
+741 
-751 NNGSNISVN
+751 
-760 ANKGQNNIKAS
+760 
-771 DTAISVN
+771 
-778 KNNID
+778 
-783 KDIAITSTNTVVKIA
+783 
-798 GKDNIINA
+798 
-806 TTAIDNINGGN
+806 
-817 VEIIAS
+817 
-823 ENNSID
+823 
-829 GLVNVENKANTKIQ
+829 
-843 GKINYLKNDKD
+843 
-854 NAVESNNANI
+854 
-864 LVQGSENIIEAAKGI
+864 
-879 SSIDKSE
+879 
-886 VKLQA
+886 
-891 TDSNVINAKNFGIYT
+891 
-906 KEEGVVNLNAT
+906 
-917 NANNTVY
+917 
-924 IDNGY
+924 
-929 GISSNNSS
+929 
-937 INIDSQSGNNSIEVG
+937 
-952 QGIAIEANNG
+952 
-962 SNISV
+962 
-967 NANKGQNNIKASDT
+967 
-981 AISVNKN
+981 
-988 NIDKDIA
+988 
-995 TTSTNT
+995 
-1001 VVKVTGK
+1001 
-1008 NNIINATTAIDNIDD
+1008 
-1023 GNVEIIA
+1023 
-1030 SENNSINGLV
+1030 
-1040 HAENKANTKIQGKI
+1040 
-1054 NYLKNDKDN
+1054 
-1063 AIESNNA
+1063 
-1070 NVLVQGSEN
+1070 
-1079 IIEATKGISSIDKS
+1079 
-1093 EVKLQATDSNVINAK
+1093 
-1108 NFGIYT
+1108 
-1114 KEEGVVN
+1114 
-1121 LNATNANNTVYIDNG
+1121 
-1136 YGISSNNSS
+1136 
-1145 INIDSQSGNN
+1145 
-1155 SIEVGQGIAIEAN
+1155 
-1168 NGSNISVNANKGQNN
+1168 
-1183 IKASDTAI
+1183 
-1191 SVNKNNIDKD
+1191 
-1201 IATTSTNTVIKVT
+1201 
-1214 GKNNI
+1214 
-1219 INAVTAID
+1219 
-1227 NIDGGNVE
+1227 
-1235 IIASENNSI
+1235 
-1244 DGLVNVENKANTK
+1244 
-1257 IQGKINYLKND
+1257 
-1268 KDNAVESNNANI
+1268 
-1280 LVQGSENIIEAAKG
+1280 
-1294 ISSIDK
+1294 
-1300 SEVKLQ
+1300 
-1306 ATDSN
+1306 
-1311 VINAKNFGIYT
+1311 
-1322 KEEGVVNLNATN
+1322 
-1334 ANNTVYIDNGYGIS
+1334 
-1348 SNNSS
+1348 
-1353 INIDSQ
+1353 
-1359 SGNNS
+1359 
-1364 IEVGQG
+1364 
-1370 IAIEANNGSN
+1370 
-1380 ISVNANKGQNNI
+1380 
-1392 KASDTAISVNKNNID
+1392 
-1407 KDIATTSTNTVIKVT
+1407 
-1422 GKNNIINAVTAIDNI
+1422 
-1437 DGGNVEIIASENN
+1437 
-1450 SIDGLVNVENKAN
+1450 
-1463 TKIQGKVN
+1463 
-1471 YLKNDKDNA
+1471 
-1480 IESNNANVLV
+1480 
-1490 QGSENIIE
+1490 
-1498 ATKGI
+1498 
-1503 SSIDKS
+1503 
-1509 EVKLQATDSNV
+1509 
-1520 INAKNFGIYTKEE
+1520 
-1533 GVVNLNATNANN
+1533 N

>member
-23 PTWASQETKNTITS
+23 PTWASQETKNTITL

-102 NTSQGSSS
+102 NTSQGSRS

-165 DVNNSIINVENNS
+165 DVNNSIIDVENNS

-205 GINIKNSQLNINNQE
+205 GINVKNSQLNINNQE

-264 NSSRNH
+264 NNSRNH

-276 INENNTDDE
+276 INENNTDNE

-465 IDKSEVKLQATDSNV
+465 IDKSEVKLQATDSNT
-480 INAKN
+480 INAKE
-485 FGIYTKEEGVVNL
+485 FGIYTKEQGVVNL
-498 NATNA
+498 NAINA
-503 NNTVYVETGY
+503 DNIVYVDAGY
-513 GISGNDSAI
+513 GISGSNSTI
-522 NINSQSG
+522 NINNQSG
-529 NNSIEVTQGIAIEAN
+529 NNSIEVAKGIAIEAN
-544 NGSNISLNANKGQN
+544 NGSNISL
-558 NIKASD
+558 
-564 IAISVN
+564 
-570 KNNIDKDIA
+570 
-579 ITSTNTVVKIAG
+579 
-591 KDNII
+591 
-596 NATTAIDN
+596 
-604 INGGNVEIIASENN
+604 
-618 SIDGLV
+618 
-624 NVENKANTK
+624 
-633 IQGKINYLKNDK
+633 
-645 DNAVESNNANILV
+645 
-658 QGSENIIEAAKGI
+658 
-671 SSIDK
+671 
-676 SEVKLQATDSN
+676 
-687 VINAKNFGIYTKEE
+687 
-701 GVVNL
+701 
-706 NATNANN
+706 
-713 TVYIDNG
+713 
-720 YGISSNNSSI
+720 
-730 NIDSQ
+730 
-735 SGNNSI
+735 
-741 EVGQGIAIEA
+741 
-751 NNGSNISVN
+751 
-760 ANKGQNNIKAS
+760 
-771 DTAISVN
+771 
-778 KNNID
+778 
-783 KDIAITSTNTVVKIA
+783 
-798 GKDNIINA
+798 
-806 TTAIDNINGGN
+806 
-817 VEIIAS
+817 
-823 ENNSID
+823 
-829 GLVNVENKANTKIQ
+829 
-843 GKINYLKNDKD
+843 
-854 NAVESNNANI
+854 
-864 LVQGSENIIEAAKGI
+864 
-879 SSIDKSE
+879 
-886 VKLQA
+886 
-891 TDSNVINAKNFGIYT
+891 
-906 KEEGVVNLNAT
+906 
-917 NANNTVY
+917 
-924 IDNGY
+924 
-929 GISSNNSS
+929 
-937 INIDSQSGNNSIEVG
+937 
-952 QGIAIEANNG
+952 
-962 SNISV
+962 

-1001 VVKVTGK
+1001 VVRIIGK
-1008 NNIINATTAIDNIDD
+1008 DNIINATTAIDNIDD

-1040 HAENKANTKIQGKI
+1040 HAENKANTKIQGK
-1054 NYLKNDKDN
+1054 
-1063 AIESNNA
+1063 
-1070 NVLVQGSEN
+1070 
-1079 IIEATKGISSIDKS
+1079 
-1093 EVKLQATDSNVINAK
+1093 
-1108 NFGIYT
+1108 
-1114 KEEGVVN
+1114 
-1121 LNATNANNTVYIDNG
+1121 
-1136 YGISSNNSS
+1136 
-1145 INIDSQSGNN
+1145 
-1155 SIEVGQGIAIEAN
+1155 
-1168 NGSNISVNANKGQNN
+1168 
-1183 IKASDTAI
+1183 
-1191 SVNKNNIDKD
+1191 
-1201 IATTSTNTVIKVT
+1201 
-1214 GKNNI
+1214 
-1219 INAVTAID
+1219 
-1227 NIDGGNVE
+1227 
-1235 IIASENNSI
+1235 
-1244 DGLVNVENKANTK
+1244 
-1257 IQGKINYLKND
+1257 
-1268 KDNAVESNNANI
+1268 
-1280 LVQGSENIIEAAKG
+1280 
-1294 ISSIDK
+1294 
-1300 SEVKLQ
+1300 
-1306 ATDSN
+1306 
-1311 VINAKNFGIYT
+1311 
-1322 KEEGVVNLNATN
+1322 
-1334 ANNTVYIDNGYGIS
+1334 
-1348 SNNSS
+1348 
-1353 INIDSQ
+1353 
-1359 SGNNS
+1359 
-1364 IEVGQG
+1364 
-1370 IAIEANNGSN
+1370 
-1380 ISVNANKGQNNI
+1380 
-1392 KASDTAISVNKNNID
+1392 
-1407 KDIATTSTNTVIKVT
+1407 
-1422 GKNNIINAVTAIDNI
+1422 
-1437 DGGNVEIIASENN
+1437 
-1450 SIDGLVNVENKAN
+1450 
-1463 TKIQGKVN
+1463 
-1471 YLKNDKDNA
+1471 
-1480 IESNNANVLV
+1480 
-1490 QGSENIIE
+1490 
-1498 ATKGI
+1498 
-1503 SSIDKS
+1503 
-1509 EVKLQATDSNV
+1509 
-1520 INAKNFGIYTKEE
+1520 
-1533 GVVNLNATNANN
+1533 
-1545 TVYVETGYGIS
+1545 
-1556 GNDSAININSQSGNN
+1556 
-1571 SIEVTQGIAIEA
+1571 
-1583 NNGSNISLN
+1583 
-1592 ANKGQNNIKASDIAI
+1592 
-1607 SVNKNNIDKDIAN
+1607 
-1620 ISTDTAVK
+1620 
-1628 ITGKDNIINA
+1628 
-1638 TTAIDNIDDGNVEI
+1638 
-1652 IASENNSIDGLIHAK
+1652 
-1667 NKANTKIQ
+1667 
-1675 GKVNYLKNDNGQSII
+1675 VNYLKNDNGQSII

-1695 TIDITGTSIIQ
+1695 TIDIIGTSIIQ
-1706 ANSQQVALLA
+1706 ANSQQVVLLA
-1716 NNDINNLNQGIITAS
+1716 NNDMNNLNQGIITAS

-1748 LIKLNVSNSNDDIS
+1748 LINLNVSNSNDDVS

-1807 QENLAGNISI
+1807 QENLAGNISV

-1823 RWNVVRQS
+1823 RWNVVGQS

-1944 YDVNNEENT
+1944 YDVNNEENI

-2064 DKLFLRDNGQERLG
+2064 DKLFLRDDGQERLG

-2146 DNDVFSASAEYGYM
+2146 DNDVFSVSAEYGYM
-2160 KNLKNDWYITP
+2160 QNLKNDWYITP

-2185 ITNQNT
+2185 TTNQNT
-2191 NVHVDG
+2191 NVHVDD

>member
-102 NTSQGSSS
+102 NTSQGSRS

-205 GINIKNSQLNINNQE
+205 GINVKNSQLNINNQE
-220 NMQINS
+220 NMKINS

-264 NSSRNH
+264 NNSRNH

-276 INENNTDDE
+276 INENNTDNE

-380 VNAVGT
+380 VNAIGT
-386 GILSFSNGNIK
+386 GILSFSNGNIN

-409 NYIGISLMDN
+409 NYIGISLMGN

-465 IDKSEVKLQATDSNV
+465 IDKSEVKLQAIDSNT
-480 INAKN
+480 INAKE
-485 FGIYTKEEGVVNL
+485 FGIYTKEQGVVNL

-503 NNTVYVETGY
+503 NNIVYVETGY
-513 GISGNDSAI
+513 GISSNNSSI
-522 NINSQSG
+522 NIDSQSG
-529 NNSIEVTQGIAIEAN
+529 NNSIEVAQGIAIEAN
-544 NGSNISLNANKGQN
+544 NGSNISVNANKGQN
-558 NIKASD
+558 NIKSSD

-579 ITSTNTVVKIAG
+579 TTSTSTVVKVTG

-604 INGGNVEIIASENN
+604 IDGGNVEIIASENN
-618 SIDGLV
+618 SINGLV
-624 NVENKANTK
+624 HAENKANIK

-645 DNAVESNNANILV
+645 DNAIESNNANVLV
-658 QGSENIIEAAKGI
+658 QGNENVIEATKGI

-706 NATNANN
+706 NATNADNI
-713 TVYIDNG
+713 VYVDAG
-720 YGISSNNSSI
+720 YGISGNDSAI
-730 NIDSQ
+730 NINSQ

-741 EVGQGIAIEA
+741 EVI
-751 NNGSNISVN
+751 
-760 ANKGQNNIKAS
+760 
-771 DTAISVN
+771 
-778 KNNID
+778 
-783 KDIAITSTNTVVKIA
+783 
-798 GKDNIINA
+798 
-806 TTAIDNINGGN
+806 
-817 VEIIAS
+817 
-823 ENNSID
+823 
-829 GLVNVENKANTKIQ
+829 
-843 GKINYLKNDKD
+843 
-854 NAVESNNANI
+854 
-864 LVQGSENIIEAAKGI
+864 
-879 SSIDKSE
+879 
-886 VKLQA
+886 
-891 TDSNVINAKNFGIYT
+891 
-906 KEEGVVNLNAT
+906 
-917 NANNTVY
+917 
-924 IDNGY
+924 
-929 GISSNNSS
+929 
-937 INIDSQSGNNSIEVG
+937 

-995 TTSTNT
+995 TTSTSTVVKITGKDNIINATTAIDNIDDGNVEIIASENNSIDGLVNVENKANIKIQGKVNYLKNDKDNAIESNNANVLVQGDKSTIEATKGISTVNNGIVNLQATDSNTIKAQEFGIYTKENSQVNLNAINADNIVYVDAGYGISGNDSTININSQSGNNSIEVAQGIAIEANNGSNISLNANKGQNNIKSSDIAISVNKNNIDKDIATTSTNT

-1008 NNIINATTAIDNIDD
+1008 DNIINTTTAIDNIDD

-1070 NVLVQGSEN
+1070 NVFVQGSEN

-1121 LNATNANNTVYIDNG
+1121 LNVTNADNTVYVDNG
-1136 YGISSNNSS
+1136 YGISGNNSV

-1155 SIEVGQGIAIEAN
+1155 SIEVAQGIAIEVN
-1168 NGSNISVNANKGQNN
+1168 NGSNISLNADKGQNN

-1201 IATTSTNTVIKVT
+1201 IATTSTNTVI
-1214 GKNNI
+1214 
-1219 INAVTAID
+1219 
-1227 NIDGGNVE
+1227 
-1235 IIASENNSI
+1235 
-1244 DGLVNVENKANTK
+1244 
-1257 IQGKINYLKND
+1257 
-1268 KDNAVESNNANI
+1268 
-1280 LVQGSENIIEAAKG
+1280 
-1294 ISSIDK
+1294 
-1300 SEVKLQ
+1300 
-1306 ATDSN
+1306 
-1311 VINAKNFGIYT
+1311 
-1322 KEEGVVNLNATN
+1322 
-1334 ANNTVYIDNGYGIS
+1334 
-1348 SNNSS
+1348 
-1353 INIDSQ
+1353 
-1359 SGNNS
+1359 
-1364 IEVGQG
+1364 
-1370 IAIEANNGSN
+1370 
-1380 ISVNANKGQNNI
+1380 
-1392 KASDTAISVNKNNID
+1392 
-1407 KDIATTSTNTVIKVT
+1407 
-1422 GKNNIINAVTAIDNI
+1422 
-1437 DGGNVEIIASENN
+1437 
-1450 SIDGLVNVENKAN
+1450 
-1463 TKIQGKVN
+1463 
-1471 YLKNDKDNA
+1471 
-1480 IESNNANVLV
+1480 
-1490 QGSENIIE
+1490 
-1498 ATKGI
+1498 
-1503 SSIDKS
+1503 
-1509 EVKLQATDSNV
+1509 
-1520 INAKNFGIYTKEE
+1520 
-1533 GVVNLNATNANN
+1533 
-1545 TVYVETGYGIS
+1545 
-1556 GNDSAININSQSGNN
+1556 
-1571 SIEVTQGIAIEA
+1571 
-1583 NNGSNISLN
+1583 
-1592 ANKGQNNIKASDIAI
+1592 
-1607 SVNKNNIDKDIAN
+1607 
-1620 ISTDTAVK
+1620 K

-1667 NKANTKIQ
+1667 NEANTKIQ

-1716 NNDINNLNQGIITAS
+1716 NNDMNNLNRGVITAS

-1748 LIKLNVSNSNDDIS
+1748 LIKLNVSNSNNDVS

-1807 QENLAGNISI
+1807 QENLAGNISV

-1823 RWNVVRQS
+1823 RWNVVGQS

-1944 YDVNNEENT
+1944 YDVNNEENI

-2052 YTVDGNMYELGY
+2052 YTIDGNMYELGY
-2064 DKLFLRDNGQERLG
+2064 DKLFLRDDGQERLG

-2185 ITNQNT
+2185 TTNQNT

-2210 KNFGDNKKNTFY
+2210 RNFGDNKKNTFY